1 MFNINKIINII
12 ILLLVFISNSAL
24 AASVTGTVFE
34 DITGDG
40 LTDGDAT
47 FNDNL
52 GDQRGLPGVTVT
64 IYLDDGDN
72 LPDSGDTVVATDV
85 TDTNG
90 NYSFT
95 GLANAVYWVA
105 SDAPTTASNGSGG
118 LVAEQTIGM
127 EALSTIPTPFAIQSY
142 CADGAGG
149 SVLTTNATHSF
160 DVCYGGKTA
169 TGVDVT
175 TDAGTREH
183 ITGLYLDYNLGN
195 LSFGFSFNVVV
206 NTEFSGVG
214 SYQQFLLNANAYS
227 GANTM
232 RFVPVVPP
240 NRASWWE
247 VENQDFDF
255 VMLVFPTITE
265 GNITIDGTAHDFSD
279 ATLLRDL
286 DSTLLGS
293 VTTVG
298 ADWNSRS
305 ISQVDAPDFAI
316 NHIAD
321 NCLRSY
327 YGQTQAESSTWS
339 GCSGIELAANVHNV
353 TIRDIAIYADDSD
366 GTVAG
371 PAFFAPDSIQNFD
384 FTNNV
389 IGVLPTGAD
398 ANNQIYRG
406 VIINNGISWGAEQDY
421 DASGQIDNNYFNN
434 TWDTA
439 IIIWY
444 LTGPTDSRTKFV
456 ITDNYIVNVDG
467 SGMVFE
473 RGMNALTVQG
483 NYIDNAGFAGIDN
496 TSGAAY
502 LDVLQNTVTNTRGFY
517 IKSDNNYDNSTNS
530 EWFPSAGI
538 SLGYTAHTNAEF
550 NKVING
556 AAGVNGI
563 DYAAG
568 ASRAIKVSQ
577 NQFDGNGGIAIDIG
591 ENNGIETNSHQGDS
605 TGCYLAT
612 YHGSPTVT
620 GPSIPIITT
629 ATIDGNT
636 LTVEGTM
643 CNGAAIQETSYEL
656 QFYVITSGA
665 GDTSTA
671 STTAEP
677 VGGWS
682 FMTNIGNEIT
692 GLTYGEG
699 TTYLGRLTNQTN
711 GTFSGTITVSGISA
725 GAQIGA
731 ISLSDSNSSGSFYAG
746 QTSEFSATQAVTST
760 VADYGDAPDSGAG
773 IGTGNYRTLLADNGP
788 SHTIST
794 SLLIGT
800 NATDE
805 ESDALGTGVTT
816 ADGDN
821 NDATNDE
828 DSVSNLTIE
837 DTATTFSETID
848 VTNTTGSTAY
858 LYAWIDWDDS
868 GTFDV
873 DEFVSNGTGTDGQI
887 DIADSATSASIDWSS
902 ISGLSSGDQRYM
914 RIRISDTEL
923 ALGGASGNTED
934 PRSFGIGGS
943 GEVEDHIVSVIATPP
958 PPAIDTDNDG
968 VTDDIDIDDDN
979 DGILDIVE
987 LESCKDPTEVSINW
1001 DIETERTIASVLSKI
1016 TKGEQ
1021 FVTSGPGGNISPAGG
1036 AWNFNATSTVN
1047 NISDAVSSDAYQQGS
1062 FTVGSDPLYVTSSL
1076 YYTISVSSFAVY
1088 IDDDPAFGSPDILS
1102 DGTTYTTANSYL
1114 TTGGPS
1120 NESSWRRIP
1129 LSYGDSYV
1137 LQPNT
1142 TYYVRF
1148 YMLTTNSSH
1157 DLLGIGVNLGLT
1169 GCSLDPDGDG
1179 ISNHLDLDSDGDGI
1193 PDNIEAQTTL
1203 GYIPSN
1209 SDSAATYT
1217 TNSGLNSAYTA
1228 TNGLTPENTDTTD
1241 DPDYLD
1247 LDSDNQGGNDTAE
1260 AGLTLS
1266 GTVGTNGL
1274 DNNYDN
1280 GDDFADVN
1288 GSFDNTQ
1295 ADNFP
1300 DFDGDVS
1307 SGGDVDWRD
1316 TSVLADYGDA
1326 PDVGVSVGGGD
1337 YRTIAADNGPFH
1349 SVVSA
1354 TIFIGT
1360 TAPDGEL
1367 DGAQST
1373 NADGDDL
1380 DGTDDEDSLGITQLY
1395 ETSTTFSYNQLVNNS
1410 SGSDAYLYA
1419 WVDWDNSGTFDKDE
1433 FVEGG
1438 VSTGDPIVIPT
1449 GSSNVG
1455 TSMLWSTL
1463 PALSSMD
1470 EYYLRVRISDQIL
1483 TDSASGSDEDPRSL
1497 GNGGSGEVEDQ
1508 ILMVEIEPTLPQV
1521 YCAVSSNAETGEQI
1535 TQLDGYN
1542 DNPADGFSG
1551 TSIVGDELYSQAGS
1565 GQPSKRFE
1573 LEILAPNQQITYP
1586 IGIEIEMR
1594 LRNLNTGDGDA
1605 LFWITDH
1612 TNMNGILIGDN
1623 AVYLGVDA
1631 LWNGTNSTVAS
1642 YSQSPVT
1649 IMGNTAGY
1657 MTTSYKRYR
1666 LKMFVQSDNS
1676 VTMQAITMNDDGSII
1691 ETSPVVAG
1699 DQTFNPNNG
1708 IYFAHTGHNNDP
1720 AAQRHIF
1727 GEITVVATN
1736 GLACDYGDAP
1746 DANVGTTLGDYKTR
1760 AASNGPSHAI
1770 DGTIYLGSTGPDSE
1784 SDAFGD
1790 GTDTSF
1796 DGSGDDTK
1804 GAVPD
1809 DEDAITGTLSLSG
1822 SDLSFN
1828 VACNDF
1834 SSGSGDLGA
1843 TVHAWVDANS
1853 NGDFEVSE
1861 YTSSTCNDT
1870 SATANGTA
1878 SLSWTG
1884 LQRAAGDSYI
1894 RLRITNH
1901 TLTDADNLGSDDRAY
1916 DSVSNGEV
1924 EDHPITINP
1933 FISGFVFNDDG
1944 SGGGTITNGI
1954 RDGTETG
1961 LGVAVPIIAYNTA
1974 TTACYVTTSDPTTGA
1989 YLIDLPSV
1997 GTYKVYEAANETDL
2011 ISPTCPPTAG
2021 ILDSAT
2027 GTYINATI
2035 GDPATYAS
2043 SSANIVEVVVTG
2055 GSSST
2060 VDFGD
2065 FVVNSF
2071 DVCATPAYLTQS
2083 NGPGTTAL
2091 NAVNLATGDVTLLD
2105 PSITMGAALGYSMHT
2120 NTLTAVQGT
2129 STLTLLDGSYTTFSL
2144 PITNSTLP
2152 SGSNNGD
2159 IDDNGILYTH
2169 YSGNFYLYD
2178 TNPNS
2183 ETYLTQIGILPTT
2196 SLNYADIAFNPIDG
2210 QIYAVSVVDNTLYRF
2225 DPTTGTRT
2233 SLGALVGLP
2242 IGPFGAAYFDDQGYF
2257 YISENPSPGRIYRI
2271 DVLDGSKPA
2280 GSYTATLFSQT
2291 NASAAGNDGARC
2303 RYAPVPLDWADAPTT
2318 NGYFTELINNGP
2330 RHQTDVGLPYLGGNT
2345 PDNENDGQPTT
2356 IADGDDANGLTP
2368 DDEDGFLQP
2377 TISGILVAGDTLS
2390 LTVPVITSSNDNLYA
2405 WIDFDA
2411 SGTFDA
2417 DERQTV
2423 NVTAS
2428 GNEQLD
2434 FTVPAD
2440 VQLVDTFVRLRI
2452 CSSGEACDQPTGSAG
2467 DGEVEDHLISLK
2479 PPGDLALMLALDPS
2493 ANVTLGIPFNVV
2505 VSVEN
2510 MGATVAL
2517 NTKVT
2522 LPIPAGYSFVKAYA
2536 GDGVTEITT
2545 YDPVTGELDLGAVGL
2560 GFNDYAVIRLAP
2572 QSLTAPAISAEII
2585 ETSINDIDSTPNNG
2599 FGNGEDD
2606 TDTVTP
2612 IISNTVQ
2619 PGTCDA
2625 PRAFAAGNAYL
2636 DTNGEYVVTPNAT
2649 NQYGFLWSYGFIDLN
2664 QPFYIE
2670 LAVYLGDRS
2679 ANVVPPFN
2687 IEAGGDGMT
2696 FVLSN
2701 DPRGLNAQGGL
2712 GGYLGVDGIGNA
2724 NIFGSTE
2731 TRIAPSMVVEF
2742 DTFDNT
2748 YIAAT
2753 DDAVGGQH
2761 IDHTAVYL
2769 NGDVYTPSAGN
2780 TLIAATSVANGELED
2795 GRYHIT
2801 QFEWDPST
2809 NTMMYYMDGVLV
2821 GSFTRDLIADLGGN
2835 LVRFGF
2841 TGSTG
2846 DAYNL
2851 QKGCFTAA
2859 PNVLGTDLGDAP
2871 DTTVGTG
2878 INNYTTTYENDGAM
2892 HVQADTDDNGFID
2905 LRMGNLWDAD
2915 LGNLQDIGAIA
2926 DDNNNFDDEDGVTLV
2941 QSATKGENFDITVNV
2956 VEDSGRTSTGQ
2967 RLYAWLDFNLDGD
2980 WDDAG
2985 EQVVADT
2992 SAAIGNNSYSV
3003 PIPAGAV
3010 VGYSYLR
3017 VRLCSDVGCDSPIGL
3032 ANDGEV
3038 EDYRVLIS
3046 DLVGNNQCDLIMQTR
3061 LPVSAT
3067 DYTYTSLDVP
3077 SNPITFTDIVN
3088 PITIVNQS
3096 NIANINALGFNRING
3111 LIYGTFTDM
3120 SQADRIHHLFVTDKT
3135 GTSFIDLGEIRAES
3149 ATTIRRLQDGDSF
3162 DFAAGDSLRHTG
3174 YSSTST
3180 VLSSPTAG
3188 DVTADGNHLIVW
3200 RTSWDSLVKIDLN
3213 TQTFTT
3219 VPLDIATMGGSYGG
3233 GSIEVGADLAISSQ
3247 SGLGYLVDLNGD
3259 NLYTVNLSTGA
3270 VTAQALTYF
3279 GAEPTLDTNGK
3290 LQAGALVMDNAVS
3303 LYALT
3308 NGGNHDTDNNGVIDL
3323 NERAVVYRINVM
3335 TQEVEYVTASDQ
3347 GSLQGNDGA
3356 GCYDS
3361 TDYGDAAASY
3371 GQASHAYFD
3380 VAVDGTAD
3388 LYLGARWDPEFGPWL
3403 SVDASGDDN
3412 NGQDDEDLVIPAQI
3426 IVETSTTL
3434 PIQVVGDGFVSI
3446 WVDLNN
3452 DGDFA
3457 DSNEQLINDQAV
3469 TTGNNSISVILDA
3482 ASAEGFNGNTVMR
3495 VRLCSSANSC
3505 NTFDG
3510 AANDGEVE
3518 DHWFELLNRIVL
3530 SGVVF
3535 EDNGVGGATAAHD
3548 GLQEG
3553 SEVGLGNFTVTVTF
3567 NDTGVTGFTSGDV
3580 IATDLTSGDGS
3591 YQFVIG
3597 VDFSGKDLLLDVVK
3611 QADWIDISE
3620 ADVTGITQ
3628 VTSSSVT
3635 DSQMSVNASAGDDI
3649 SGLDFGKV
3657 QEPRMEPDNFSEA
3670 EPGKS
3675 VLFSHKFTAATAGS
3689 VNFSIINTEVEP
3701 ANDGWNAVLY
3711 QDNDCNGV
3719 IDGADAQIV
3728 NPVAVS
3734 GNTAVCLLS
3743 KVFVPAD
3750 APLNALYHYDIA
3762 ADMIFADSA
3771 ATGHGVTRQVLDK
3784 DTVRVTFSGAGELKL
3799 EKTVRNITQGTAV
3812 GVSNQGRPGDV
3823 LEYTI
3828 TFTNV
3833 GSGDLTEVSIFDS
3846 TPSYTELSQA
3856 IDCTSGSIPAS
3867 LTCIPVTANGTNAV
3881 GYEGEVRWD
3890 MTGSLLAGEQGTV
3903 VYLVVIK

>member
-85 TDTNG
+85 TDANG

-127 EALSTIPTPFAIQSY
+127 EALGTIPTPFAVQSY

-169 TGVDVT
+169 TGADVT

-214 SYQQFLLNANAYS
+214 SYQQFLLNANAYN

-255 VMLVFPTITE
+255 VMVVFPTITDS
-265 GNITIDGTAHDFSD
+265 NITIDGTAHDFSD

-286 DSTLLGS
+286 DSTLLGT

-305 ISQVDAPDFAI
+305 ISRVDAPDFAI

-406 VIINNGISWGAEQDY
+406 VIINNGINWGAEQDY

-456 ITDNYIVNVDG
+456 ITDNYIINVDG

-473 RGMNALTVQG
+473 RGMNALTAQG

-502 LDVLQNTVTNTRGFY
+502 LDILQNTVTNTRGFY

-577 NQFDGNGGIAIDIG
+577 NQFGGNGGIAIDIG

-711 GTFSGTITVSGISA
+711 GTFSGSITVSGVTA

-731 ISLSDSNSSGSFYAG
+731 IALSDSNSAGAFYAG
-746 QTSEFSATQAVTST
+746 QTSEFSATELVTLT
-760 VADYGDAPDSGAG
+760 VADYGDAPDAGVG

-788 SHTIST
+788 FHDTST
-794 SLLIGT
+794 TDIYVGT
-800 NATDE
+800 
-805 ESDALGTGVTT
+805 
-816 ADGDN
+816 
-821 NDATNDE
+821 
-828 DSVSNLTIE
+828 
-837 DTATTFSETID
+837 
-848 VTNTTGSTAY
+848 
-858 LYAWIDWDDS
+858 
-868 GTFDV
+868 
-873 DEFVSNGTGTDGQI
+873 
-887 DIADSATSASIDWSS
+887 
-902 ISGLSSGDQRYM
+902 
-914 RIRISDTEL
+914 
-923 ALGGASGNTED
+923 
-934 PRSFGIGGS
+934 
-943 GEVEDHIVSVIATPP
+943 TPP
-958 PPAIDTDNDG
+958 DTD
-968 VTDDIDIDDDN
+968 
-979 DGILDIVE
+979 
-987 LESCKDPTEVSINW
+987 
-1001 DIETERTIASVLSKI
+1001 
-1016 TKGEQ
+1016 
-1021 FVTSGPGGNISPAGG
+1021 
-1036 AWNFNATSTVN
+1036 
-1047 NISDAVSSDAYQQGS
+1047 
-1062 FTVGSDPLYVTSSL
+1062 
-1076 YYTISVSSFAVY
+1076 
-1088 IDDDPAFGSPDILS
+1088 
-1102 DGTTYTTANSYL
+1102 
-1114 TTGGPS
+1114 
-1120 NESSWRRIP
+1120 
-1129 LSYGDSYV
+1129 
-1137 LQPNT
+1137 
-1142 TYYVRF
+1142 
-1148 YMLTTNSSH
+1148 
-1157 DLLGIGVNLGLT
+1157 
-1169 GCSLDPDGDG
+1169 
-1179 ISNHLDLDSDGDGI
+1179 
-1193 PDNIEAQTTL
+1193 
-1203 GYIPSN
+1203 
-1209 SDSAATYT
+1209 
-1217 TNSGLNSAYTA
+1217 
-1228 TNGLTPENTDTTD
+1228 
-1241 DPDYLD
+1241 
-1247 LDSDNQGGNDTAE
+1247 
-1260 AGLTLS
+1260 
-1266 GTVGTNGL
+1266 
-1274 DNNYDN
+1274 
-1280 GDDFADVN
+1280 
-1288 GSFDNTQ
+1288 
-1295 ADNFP
+1295 
-1300 DFDGDVS
+1300 
-1307 SGGDVDWRD
+1307 
-1316 TSVLADYGDA
+1316 
-1326 PDVGVSVGGGD
+1326 
-1337 YRTIAADNGPFH
+1337 
-1349 SVVSA
+1349 
-1354 TIFIGT
+1354 
-1360 TAPDGEL
+1360 L

-1380 DGTDDEDSLGITQLY
+1380 DGTDDEDSLGVTQLY

-1438 VSTGDPIVIPT
+1438 VTTGEPIVIPT

-1483 TDSASGSDEDPRSL
+1483 TDSATGSDEDPRSF
-1497 GNGGSGEVEDQ
+1497 GDGGVGEVEDQ
-1508 ILMVEIEPTLPQV
+1508 ILTVEIEPTLPQFL
-1521 YCAVSSNAETGEQI
+1521 CTFSESASTGQEITLLSN
-1535 TQLDGYN
+1535 YN
-1542 DNPADGFSG
+1542 DDPADGFSG
-1551 TSIVGDELYSQAGS
+1551 TSVVGDELHSSAVNTS
-1565 GQPSKRFE
+1565 GEPQKRFE
-1573 LEILAPNQQITYP
+1573 LEIMPPGQDFDYP
-1586 IGIEIEMR
+1586 VGIEIEFR
-1594 LRNLNTGDGDA
+1594 VKNSVSGDGDP
-1605 LFWITDH
+1605 LFWLTDH
-1612 TNMNGILIGDN
+1612 INMNGVLIGDN
-1623 AVYLGVDA
+1623 ALHLGTDA
-1631 LWNGTNSTVAS
+1631 QWNGTNPTIANHVLNVRVADLS
-1642 YSQSPVT
+1642 NS
-1649 IMGNTAGY
+1649 AGY
-1657 MTTSYKRYR
+1657 LSSTEFKRYR
-1666 LKMFVQSDNS
+1666 MRMYVQSDNTATIQLT
-1676 VTMQAITMNDDGSII
+1676 TMYDDGSII
-1691 ETSPVVAG
+1691 ETSPVITG
-1699 DQTFNPNNG
+1699 TQTVDPNNG
-1708 IYFAHTGHNNDP
+1708 IYFVHTSHLNDLSSLDYIMGG
-1720 AAQRHIF
+1720 ATF
-1727 GEITVVATN
+1727 VATN
-1736 GLACDYGDAP
+1736 GSNCDYGDAP
-1746 DANVGTTLGDYKTR
+1746 DANLGTTLGDYKTR
-1760 AASNGPSHAI
+1760 AVSNGPVHAI
-1770 DGTIYLGSTGPDSE
+1770 DGTIYLGSSAPDSD

-1804 GAVPD
+1804 GTAPD
-1809 DEDAITGTLSLSG
+1809 DEDAITGTLSLAG

-1828 VACNDF
+1828 VSCNDF

-1843 TVHAWVDANS
+1843 TVHAWVDANN

-1861 YTSSTCNDT
+1861 YTSSACNDT
-1870 SATANGTA
+1870 SAAANGTA

-1884 LQRAAGDSYI
+1884 LQRVAGDSYI
-1894 RLRITNH
+1894 RLRITNQ

-1944 SGGGTITNGI
+1944 SGGGTATNGI

-1989 YLIDLPSV
+1989 YFIDLPST

-2011 ISPTCPPTAG
+2011 VSPTCPPTAG
-2021 ILDSAT
+2021 TLDPAT

-2035 GDPATYAS
+2035 ADPATYLS
-2043 SSANIVEVVVTG
+2043 SSANVVEVNV
-2055 GSSST
+2055 SSGAAVA

-2071 DVCATPAYLTQS
+2071 DTCSTSAYLAQS
-2083 NGPGTTAL
+2083 GEL

-2105 PSITMGAALGYSMHT
+2105 PSVTQGSTLGYSMHSNTLAAVQGT
-2120 NTLTAVQGT
+2120 NTLTI
-2129 STLTLLDGSYTTFSL
+2129 LDSAYNVYSL
-2144 PITNSTLP
+2144 PISNSTMP
-2152 SGSNNGD
+2152 SASNNGD
-2159 IDDNGILYTH
+2159 IDDDGILYVH
-2169 YSGNFYLYD
+2169 NSGNFYLYD

-2183 ETYLTQIGILPTT
+2183 ETYLTQVGILPTI
-2196 SLNYADIAFNPIDG
+2196 SLNYADIAFNPVDG
-2210 QIYAVSVVDNTLYRF
+2210 QIYAVSTASNTLYRF

-2233 SLGALVGLP
+2233 SLGALAGIP
-2242 IGPFGAAYFDDQGYF
+2242 SGPFGAMYFDDQGYF
-2257 YISENPSPGRIYRI
+2257 YISENPAPGRIYRI

-2303 RYAPVPLDWADAPTT
+2303 RYAPVPLDWADAPTVD
-2318 NGYFTELINNGP
+2318 GYATELTADGP
-2330 RHQTDVGLPYLGGNT
+2330 RHQTDVGLPYLGVNE
-2345 PDNENDGQPTT
+2345 PDNESDGQPTN
-2356 IADGDDANGLTP
+2356 IADGDDTNGLTP
-2368 DDEDGFLQP
+2368 DDEDGFSQP
-2377 TISGILVAGDTLS
+2377 TISDILVAGDTLS

-2452 CSSGEACDQPTGSAG
+2452 CSSGEVCAQPTGSSG

-2510 MGATVAL
+2510 TGATVAL
-2517 NTKVT
+2517 NTKIT

-2769 NGDVYTPSAGN
+2769 HGDVYTPSAGN

-2941 QSATKGENFDITVNV
+2941 LSATKGENFDITVNV
-2956 VEDSGRTSTGQ
+2956 VEDSGRASTGQ

-3003 PIPAGAV
+3003 PIPVSAV

-3046 DLVGNNQCDLIMQTR
+3046 DLVGNNQCDLIVQTR
-3061 LPVSAT
+3061 LPIAAT
-3067 DYTYTSLDVP
+3067 DYSYNSLDVTVD
-3077 SNPITFTDIVN
+3077 PITFTDIVN
-3088 PITIVNQS
+3088 PINIINQS
-3096 NIANINALGFNRING
+3096 NIANINAIGFNRING

-3149 ATTIRRLQDGDSF
+3149 ATTIRRLQDGESF

-3279 GAEPTLDTNGK
+3279 GAEPTLDTNSK

-3308 NGGNHDTDNNGVIDL
+3308 NGGNHDTNQDGTIDL

-3371 GQASHAYFD
+3371 GQASHAYLD
-3380 VAVDGTAD
+3380 AALDGIAD
-3388 LYLGARWDPEFGPWL
+3388 LALGSRWDPEFTQWI
-3403 SVDASGDDN
+3403 SADASGDDTH
-3412 NGQDDEDLVIPAQI
+3412 GQDDEDLNIPAQI

-3611 QADWIDISE
+3611 QVDWIDISE

-3762 ADMIFADSA
+3762 ADMTFADSA

-3784 DTVRVTFSGAGELKL
+3784 DTVRATFSGAGELKL

-3903 VYLVVIK
+3903 VYLVVIR

>member
-72 LPDSGDTVVATDV
+72 LPDSGDTVVATDI
-85 TDTNG
+85 TDANG

-127 EALSTIPTPFAIQSY
+127 EALSTIPTPFAVQSY

-169 TGVDVT
+169 TGADVT

-206 NTEFSGVG
+206 NTAFDGVG
-214 SYQQFLLNANAYS
+214 SYQQFLLNANAYN

-247 VENQDFDF
+247 VQNLD
-255 VMLVFPTITE
+255 LLAFPAITD

-286 DSTLLGS
+286 DSTLLGTA
-293 VTTVG
+293 TTVG

-305 ISQVDAPDFAI
+305 ISRVDAPDFAI
-316 NHIAD
+316 NHITNNCERSFYQEPAD
-321 NCLRSY
+321 
-327 YGQTQAESSTWS
+327 ESSTWT
-339 GCSGIELAANVHNV
+339 GCAGIELASNVHNV

-366 GTVAG
+366 GIVAG
-371 PAFFAPDSIQNFD
+371 PAFFAPDGVQNFD
-384 FTNNV
+384 FVNNI
-389 IGVLPTGAD
+389 IGVLPTGVD

-406 VIINNGISWGAEQDY
+406 VIINNGINWGAEQDY

-456 ITDNYIVNVDG
+456 ITDNYIINVDG
-467 SGMVFE
+467 SGMVFD

-496 TSGAAY
+496 AAGNSY
-502 LDVLQNTVTNTRGFY
+502 LDILQNTITNTRGFY
-517 IKSDNNYDNSTNS
+517 IKSDNNYDNSRNS
-530 EWFPSAGI
+530 EWYPKSGI
-538 SLGYTAHTNAEF
+538 SLGYGAHINAEY

-556 AAGVNGI
+556 GTDVNGI
-563 DYAAG
+563 DLAPG

-577 NQFDGNGGIAIDIG
+577 NQFGGNGGIAIDVG
-591 ENNGIETNSHQGDS
+591 ENDGIDTTSHQGDS

-656 QFYVITSGA
+656 QFYIITSGT

-671 STTAEP
+671 SNTPSP
-677 VGGWS
+677 VGGWG
-682 FMTNIGNEIT
+682 FMPSIGNEIT

-711 GTFSGTITVSGISA
+711 GTFSGTITVSGVSA

-731 ISLSDSNSSGSFYAG
+731 IALSDSNSAGAFYAG
-746 QTSEFSATQAVTST
+746 QTSEFSATELVTLT
-760 VADYGDAPDSGAG
+760 VADYGDAPDSGVG

-788 SHTIST
+788 FHDT
-794 SLLIGT
+794 S
-800 NATDE
+800 ATDIYV
-805 ESDALGTGVTT
+805 GT
-816 ADGDN
+816 
-821 NDATNDE
+821 
-828 DSVSNLTIE
+828 
-837 DTATTFSETID
+837 
-848 VTNTTGSTAY
+848 
-858 LYAWIDWDDS
+858 
-868 GTFDV
+868 
-873 DEFVSNGTGTDGQI
+873 
-887 DIADSATSASIDWSS
+887 
-902 ISGLSSGDQRYM
+902 
-914 RIRISDTEL
+914 
-923 ALGGASGNTED
+923 
-934 PRSFGIGGS
+934 
-943 GEVEDHIVSVIATPP
+943 TPP
-958 PPAIDTDNDG
+958 DT
-968 VTDDIDIDDDN
+968 
-979 DGILDIVE
+979 
-987 LESCKDPTEVSINW
+987 
-1001 DIETERTIASVLSKI
+1001 
-1016 TKGEQ
+1016 
-1021 FVTSGPGGNISPAGG
+1021 
-1036 AWNFNATSTVN
+1036 
-1047 NISDAVSSDAYQQGS
+1047 
-1062 FTVGSDPLYVTSSL
+1062 
-1076 YYTISVSSFAVY
+1076 
-1088 IDDDPAFGSPDILS
+1088 
-1102 DGTTYTTANSYL
+1102 
-1114 TTGGPS
+1114 
-1120 NESSWRRIP
+1120 
-1129 LSYGDSYV
+1129 
-1137 LQPNT
+1137 
-1142 TYYVRF
+1142 
-1148 YMLTTNSSH
+1148 
-1157 DLLGIGVNLGLT
+1157 
-1169 GCSLDPDGDG
+1169 
-1179 ISNHLDLDSDGDGI
+1179 DSDGL
-1193 PDNIEAQTTL
+1193 P
-1203 GYIPSN
+1203 
-1209 SDSAATYT
+1209 
-1217 TNSGLNSAYTA
+1217 
-1228 TNGLTPENTDTTD
+1228 
-1241 DPDYLD
+1241 
-1247 LDSDNQGGNDTAE
+1247 
-1260 AGLTLS
+1260 
-1266 GTVGTNGL
+1266 
-1274 DNNYDN
+1274 
-1280 GDDFADVN
+1280 
-1288 GSFDNTQ
+1288 
-1295 ADNFP
+1295 
-1300 DFDGDVS
+1300 
-1307 SGGDVDWRD
+1307 
-1316 TSVLADYGDA
+1316 
-1326 PDVGVSVGGGD
+1326 
-1337 YRTIAADNGPFH
+1337 
-1349 SVVSA
+1349 
-1354 TIFIGT
+1354 
-1360 TAPDGEL
+1360 
-1367 DGAQST
+1367 ST

-1483 TDSASGSDEDPRSL
+1483 TDSASGTDEDPRSL

-1508 ILMVEIEPTLPQV
+1508 ILTVEIEPTLPQV

-1649 IMGNTAGY
+1649 IMGNAAGY

-1884 LQRAAGDSYI
+1884 LQRVAGDSYI

-1944 SGGGTITNGI
+1944 SGGGTIANGI

-1961 LGVAVPIIAYNTA
+1961 FGVAVPIIAYNTA

-2011 ISPTCPPTAG
+2011 VSPTCPPTAG
-2021 ILDSAT
+2021 TLDSAT

-2035 GDPATYAS
+2035 GDPATYTS
-2043 SSANIVEVVVTG
+2043 SSANIVEVIVTA

-2071 DVCATPAYLTQS
+2071 DVCATPAYLYQS
-2083 NGPGTTAL
+2083 GEL
-2091 NAVNLATGDVTLLD
+2091 NAVNLATGNITQLAPSVTVG
-2105 PSITMGAALGYSMHT
+2105 TTLGYSMHS
-2120 NTLTAVQGT
+2120 NTLAAVQGT
-2129 STLTLLDGSYTTFSL
+2129 NVLTILDAAYNTFSL
-2144 PITNSTLP
+2144 PISNSTMP
-2152 SGSNNGD
+2152 SSSNNGD
-2159 IDDNGILYTH
+2159 IDDNGILYAH
-2169 YSGNFYLYD
+2169 NGGNFYLFD

-2183 ETYLTQIGILPTT
+2183 ETYLTQVGTLPTT

-2210 QIYAVSVVDNTLYRF
+2210 QIYAISTADNTLYRF

-2303 RYAPVPLDWADAPTT
+2303 RYAPVPLDWADAPTVD
-2318 NGYFTELINNGP
+2318 GYATELTADGP

-2345 PDNENDGQPTT
+2345 PDNENDGQPTAT
-2356 IADGDDANGLTP
+2356 ADGDDTNGLTP
-2368 DDEDGFLQP
+2368 DDEDGFSQP

-2452 CSSGEACDQPTGSAG
+2452 CSSGEVCAQPTGSAG

-2479 PPGDLALMLALDPS
+2479 PVGDLELMLAMDPS
-2493 ANVTLGIPFNVV
+2493 VNVTLGIPFNVV

-2510 MGATVAL
+2510 KGATTASD
-2517 NTKVT
+2517 TKVT
-2522 LPIPAGYSFVKAYA
+2522 LPIPTGYSFVKAYA

-2545 YDPVTGELDLGAVGL
+2545 YDPVTGELDLGVIGF

-2572 QSLTAPAISAEII
+2572 QDLSAPAINAEII
-2585 ETSINDIDSTPNNG
+2585 ETGINDIDSTPNNG

-2612 IISNTVQ
+2612 VISNIIQ
-2619 PGTCDA
+2619 PNVCDA
-2625 PRAFAAGNAYL
+2625 PVVFEGGDAYL
-2636 DTNGEYVVTPNAT
+2636 AANGEYIVTPNTT
-2649 NQYGFLWSYGFIDLN
+2649 NQQGYLWSYGYIDLN
-2664 QPFYIE
+2664 RPMYAE

-2679 ANVVPPFN
+2679 CNTGCPN
-2687 IEAGGDGMT
+2687 GIESGADGMT
-2696 FVLSN
+2696 FVLSS
-2701 DPRGLNAQGGL
+2701 DPRDLNAFGAFGGGL
-2712 GGYLGVDGIGNA
+2712 GVGD
-2724 NIFGSTE
+2724 IFGATPV
-2731 TRIAPSMVVEF
+2731 APSVVFEF

-2748 YIAAT
+2748 YIGAT
-2753 DDAVGGQH
+2753 DDAVGGQY

-2769 NGDVYTPSAGN
+2769 NGDVYTPDVAN
-2780 TLIAATSVANGELED
+2780 TLIPATSVAGGELED
-2795 GRYHIT
+2795 GRYHIA
-2801 QFEWDPST
+2801 QFEWDPTT
-2809 NTMMYYMDGVLV
+2809 NQFTYYMDGVMV
-2821 GSFTRDLIADLGGN
+2821 GQFTRDIRNDIGN
-2835 LVRFGF
+2835 NMVRFGF

-2846 DAYNL
+2846 DGYNL
-2851 QKGCFTAA
+2851 QKGCFTKA
-2859 PNVLGTDLGDAP
+2859 PNVLGSDLGDAP

-2878 INNYTTTYENDGAM
+2878 INNYTTTYENDGAQ
-2892 HVQADTDDNGFID
+2892 HVQADTDDNGLID

-2915 LGNLQDIGAIA
+2915 LGDLQDIGAIA

-3046 DLVGNNQCDLIMQTR
+3046 DLVGNNQCDLIVQTR
-3061 LPVSAT
+3061 LPIAAT
-3067 DYTYTSLDVP
+3067 DYSYNSLDVTVD
-3077 SNPITFTDIVN
+3077 PITFSDIVN
-3088 PITIVNQS
+3088 PISITNQS

-3149 ATTIRRLQDGDSF
+3149 ATTIRRLQDGESF

-3308 NGGNHDTDNNGVIDL
+3308 NGGNHDTNQDGTIDL

-3371 GQASHAYFD
+3371 GQASHAYLD
-3380 VAVDGTAD
+3380 AALDGIAD
-3388 LYLGARWDPEFGPWL
+3388 LALGSRWDPEFTQWL
-3403 SVDASGDDN
+3403 SVDASGDDTH
-3412 NGQDDEDLVIPAQI
+3412 GQDDEDLNIPAQI

-3635 DSQMSVNASAGDDI
+3635 DSQMSVNANAGDDI

-3711 QDNDCNGV
+3711 QDNDCNG
-3719 IDGADAQIV
+3719 
-3728 NPVAVS
+3728 
-3734 GNTAVCLLS
+3734 
-3743 KVFVPAD
+3743 
-3750 APLNALYHYDIA
+3750 
-3762 ADMIFADSA
+3762 
-3771 ATGHGVTRQVLDK
+3771 
-3784 DTVRVTFSGAGELKL
+3784 
-3799 EKTVRNITQGTAV
+3799 
-3812 GVSNQGRPGDV
+3812 
-3823 LEYTI
+3823 
-3828 TFTNV
+3828 
-3833 GSGDLTEVSIFDS
+3833 
-3846 TPSYTELSQA
+3846 
-3856 IDCTSGSIPAS
+3856 
-3867 LTCIPVTANGTNAV
+3867 
-3881 GYEGEVRWD
+3881 
-3890 MTGSLLAGEQGTV
+3890 
-3903 VYLVVIK
+3903 

>member
-24 AASVTGTVFE
+24 AASVSGTVFE

-40 LTDGDAT
+40 LTDGDFT

-85 TDTNG
+85 TDANG
-90 NYSFT
+90 EYSFT

-169 TGVDVT
+169 TGADVT

-206 NTEFSGVG
+206 NTAFDGVG
-214 SYQQFLLNANAYS
+214 SYQQFLLNANAYN

-255 VMLVFPTITE
+255 VMVVFPTITD

-286 DSTLLGS
+286 DSTLLGTT
-293 VTTVG
+293 TTVG
-298 ADWNSRS
+298 ADWNSHS

-316 NHIAD
+316 NNIAD

-327 YGQTQAESSTWS
+327 YGQTQAESSSWS

-406 VIINNGISWGAEQDY
+406 VIINNGINWGAEQDY

-456 ITDNYIVNVDG
+456 ITDNYIINVDG

-496 TSGAAY
+496 TSGASY
-502 LDVLQNTVTNTRGFY
+502 LDILQNTVTNTRGFY

-556 AAGVNGI
+556 ATGVNGI

-577 NQFDGNGGIAIDIG
+577 NQFGGNGGIAIDIG
-591 ENNGIETNSHQGDS
+591 ENNGIETNSHQGDG

-656 QFYVITSGA
+656 QFYVITSGT

-682 FMTNIGNEIT
+682 FMPSIGNEIT

-711 GTFSGTITVSGISA
+711 GTFSGTITVSGVSA

-731 ISLSDSNSSGSFYAG
+731 VALSDSNSAGAFYAG
-746 QTSEFSATQAVTST
+746 QTSEFSATELVTLT
-760 VADYGDAPDSGAG
+760 VADYGDAPDSGVG

-788 SHTIST
+788 FHDT
-794 SLLIGT
+794 S
-800 NATDE
+800 ATDIYV
-805 ESDALGTGVTT
+805 GT
-816 ADGDN
+816 
-821 NDATNDE
+821 
-828 DSVSNLTIE
+828 
-837 DTATTFSETID
+837 
-848 VTNTTGSTAY
+848 
-858 LYAWIDWDDS
+858 
-868 GTFDV
+868 
-873 DEFVSNGTGTDGQI
+873 
-887 DIADSATSASIDWSS
+887 
-902 ISGLSSGDQRYM
+902 
-914 RIRISDTEL
+914 
-923 ALGGASGNTED
+923 
-934 PRSFGIGGS
+934 
-943 GEVEDHIVSVIATPP
+943 TPP
-958 PPAIDTDNDG
+958 DTD
-968 VTDDIDIDDDN
+968 
-979 DGILDIVE
+979 
-987 LESCKDPTEVSINW
+987 
-1001 DIETERTIASVLSKI
+1001 
-1016 TKGEQ
+1016 
-1021 FVTSGPGGNISPAGG
+1021 
-1036 AWNFNATSTVN
+1036 
-1047 NISDAVSSDAYQQGS
+1047 
-1062 FTVGSDPLYVTSSL
+1062 
-1076 YYTISVSSFAVY
+1076 
-1088 IDDDPAFGSPDILS
+1088 
-1102 DGTTYTTANSYL
+1102 
-1114 TTGGPS
+1114 
-1120 NESSWRRIP
+1120 
-1129 LSYGDSYV
+1129 
-1137 LQPNT
+1137 
-1142 TYYVRF
+1142 
-1148 YMLTTNSSH
+1148 
-1157 DLLGIGVNLGLT
+1157 
-1169 GCSLDPDGDG
+1169 
-1179 ISNHLDLDSDGDGI
+1179 
-1193 PDNIEAQTTL
+1193 
-1203 GYIPSN
+1203 
-1209 SDSAATYT
+1209 
-1217 TNSGLNSAYTA
+1217 
-1228 TNGLTPENTDTTD
+1228 
-1241 DPDYLD
+1241 
-1247 LDSDNQGGNDTAE
+1247 
-1260 AGLTLS
+1260 
-1266 GTVGTNGL
+1266 
-1274 DNNYDN
+1274 
-1280 GDDFADVN
+1280 
-1288 GSFDNTQ
+1288 
-1295 ADNFP
+1295 
-1300 DFDGDVS
+1300 
-1307 SGGDVDWRD
+1307 
-1316 TSVLADYGDA
+1316 
-1326 PDVGVSVGGGD
+1326 
-1337 YRTIAADNGPFH
+1337 
-1349 SVVSA
+1349 
-1354 TIFIGT
+1354 
-1360 TAPDGEL
+1360 L
-1367 DGAQST
+1367 DGLPST

-1380 DGTDDEDSLGITQLY
+1380 DGTDDEDSLGVTQLY

-1438 VSTGDPIVIPT
+1438 VSAGDPIVIPT

-1483 TDSASGSDEDPRSL
+1483 TDSATGSDEDPRSF
-1497 GNGGSGEVEDQ
+1497 GDGGVGEVEDQ
-1508 ILMVEIEPTLPQV
+1508 ILTVEIEPSLPQLL
-1521 YCAVSSNAETGEQI
+1521 CATSQQTETGAEI
-1535 TQLDGYN
+1535 TTLSNYN

-1551 TSIVGDELYSQAGS
+1551 TSIVGDELYSSAANAAGN
-1565 GQPSKRFE
+1565 PLKRFE
-1573 LEILAPNQQITYP
+1573 LEILEPGQSFTYP
-1586 IGIEIEMR
+1586 IGIEIEFR
-1594 LRNLNTGDGDA
+1594 LRNTDGGDSDPM
-1605 LFWITDH
+1605 FWLTDH
-1612 TNMNGILIGDN
+1612 SNMNGVLIGDN
-1623 AVYLGVDA
+1623 ALYVGNHA
-1631 LWNGTNSTVAS
+1631 TWNGSNQTINFTNVVVNPMT
-1642 YSQSPVT
+1642 
-1649 IMGNTAGY
+1649 NTAGM

-1666 LKMFVQSDNS
+1666 MKMFVQSDNS
-1676 VTMQAITMNDDGSII
+1676 TTIQLITMQDDGTVI
-1691 ETSPVVAG
+1691 ETSPVHTGVLPL
-1699 DQTFNPNNG
+1699 NPNNG
-1708 IYFAHTGHNNDP
+1708 IYFAHTTHFNDP
-1720 AAQRHIF
+1720 ASQNYVF
-1727 GEITVVATN
+1727 GGTNFVVTDSGN
-1736 GLACDYGDAP
+1736 CDYGDAP
-1746 DANVGTTLGDYKTR
+1746 DALAGTSMGNYETR
-1760 AASNGPSHAI
+1760 AATGGPAHTI
-1770 DGTIYLGSTGPDSE
+1770 DGVIYLGSNAPDTD
-1784 SDAFGD
+1784 SDGF
-1790 GTDTSF
+1790 F
-1796 DGSGDDTK
+1796 DGVDNNGNGSDDDFE
-1804 GAVPD
+1804 GATPD
-1809 DEDAITGTLSLSG
+1809 DEDAITGTLSLAG
-1822 SDLSFN
+1822 SELSFN
-1828 VACNDF
+1828 VSCNDF

-1861 YTSSTCNDT
+1861 YTSSSCNDT

-1884 LQRAAGDSYI
+1884 LQRVAGDSYI

-1997 GTYKVYEAANETDL
+1997 GTYKVYEAANETNL
-2011 ISPTCPPTAG
+2011 VSPTCPPTAG
-2021 ILDSAT
+2021 TLDSAT

-2035 GDPATYAS
+2035 GDPATYTS
-2043 SSANIVEVVVTG
+2043 SSANIVEVVVTA

-2071 DVCATPAYLTQS
+2071 DVCATPAYLYQS
-2083 NGPGTTAL
+2083 GEL
-2091 NAVNLATGDVTLLD
+2091 NAVNLATGNITQLAPSVTVG
-2105 PSITMGAALGYSMHT
+2105 TTLGYSMHS
-2120 NTLTAVQGT
+2120 NTLAAVQGT
-2129 STLTLLDGSYTTFSL
+2129 NVLTILDAAYNTFSL
-2144 PITNSTLP
+2144 PILNSTM
-2152 SGSNNGD
+2152 SSASNNGD
-2159 IDDNGILYTH
+2159 IDDNGILYAHNGGT
-2169 YSGNFYLYD
+2169 FYLFD

-2183 ETYLTQIGILPTT
+2183 ETYLTQVGTLPTT
-2196 SLNYADIAFNPIDG
+2196 NLNYADIAFNPIDG

-2303 RYAPVPLDWADAPTT
+2303 RYAPVPLDWADAPTVD
-2318 NGYFTELINNGP
+2318 GYATELTADGP

-2345 PDNENDGQPTT
+2345 PDNENDGQPTAT
-2356 IADGDDANGLTP
+2356 ADGDDTNGLTP
-2368 DDEDGFLQP
+2368 DDEDGFSQP

-2452 CSSGEACDQPTGSAG
+2452 CSSGEVCAQPTGSAG

-2479 PPGDLALMLALDPS
+2479 PVGDLELMLAMDPS
-2493 ANVTLGIPFNVV
+2493 VNVTLGIPFNVV

-2510 MGATVAL
+2510 KGATTASD
-2517 NTKVT
+2517 TKVT
-2522 LPIPAGYSFVKAYA
+2522 LPIPTGYSFVKAYA

-2545 YDPVTGELDLGAVGL
+2545 YDPVTGELDLGVIGF

-2572 QSLTAPAISAEII
+2572 QDLSAPAINAEII
-2585 ETSINDIDSTPNNG
+2585 ETGINDIDSTPNNG

-2612 IISNTVQ
+2612 VISNIIQ
-2619 PGTCDA
+2619 PNVCDA
-2625 PRAFAAGNAYL
+2625 PVVFEGGDAYL
-2636 DTNGEYVVTPNAT
+2636 AANGEYIVTPNTT
-2649 NQYGFLWSYGFIDLN
+2649 NQQGYLWSYGYIDLN
-2664 QPFYIE
+2664 RPMYAE

-2679 ANVVPPFN
+2679 CNTGCPN
-2687 IEAGGDGMT
+2687 GIESGADGMT
-2696 FVLSN
+2696 FVLSS
-2701 DPRGLNAQGGL
+2701 DPRDLNAFGAFGGGL
-2712 GGYLGVDGIGNA
+2712 GVGD
-2724 NIFGSTE
+2724 IFGATPV
-2731 TRIAPSMVVEF
+2731 APSVVFEF

-2748 YIAAT
+2748 YIGAT
-2753 DDAVGGQH
+2753 DDAVGGQY

-2769 NGDVYTPSAGN
+2769 NGDVYTPDVAN
-2780 TLIAATSVANGELED
+2780 TLIPATSVAGGELED
-2795 GRYHIT
+2795 GRYHIV
-2801 QFEWDPST
+2801 QFEWDPTT
-2809 NTMMYYMDGVLV
+2809 NQFTYYMDGVMV
-2821 GSFTRDLIADLGGN
+2821 GQFTRDIRNDIGN
-2835 LVRFGF
+2835 NMVRFGF

-2846 DAYNL
+2846 DGYNL
-2851 QKGCFTAA
+2851 QKGCFTKA
-2859 PNVLGTDLGDAP
+2859 PNVLGSDLGDAP

-2878 INNYTTTYENDGAM
+2878 INNYTTTYENDGAQ
-2892 HVQADTDDNGFID
+2892 HVQADTDDNGLID

-2915 LGNLQDIGAIA
+2915 LGDLQDIGAIA

-3046 DLVGNNQCDLIMQTR
+3046 DLVGNNQCDLIVQTR
-3061 LPVSAT
+3061 LPIAAT
-3067 DYTYTSLDVP
+3067 DYSYNSLDVTVD
-3077 SNPITFTDIVN
+3077 PITFSDIVN
-3088 PITIVNQS
+3088 PISITNQS
-3096 NIANINALGFNRING
+3096 NIANINALGFNRISG

-3149 ATTIRRLQDGDSF
+3149 ATTIRRLQDGESF

-3308 NGGNHDTDNNGVIDL
+3308 NGGNHDTNQDGTIDL

-3371 GQASHAYFD
+3371 GQASHAYLD
-3380 VAVDGTAD
+3380 AALDGIAD
-3388 LYLGARWDPEFGPWL
+3388 LALGSRWDPEFTQWI
-3403 SVDASGDDN
+3403 SADASGDDTH
-3412 NGQDDEDLVIPAQI
+3412 GQDDEDLNIPAQI

-3482 ASAEGFNGNTVMR
+3482 TSAEGFNGNTVMR

-3553 SEVGLGNFTVTVTF
+3553 SEVGLSNFTVTVTF

-3635 DSQMSVNASAGDDI
+3635 DSQMSVNANAGDDI

-3734 GNTAVCLLS
+3734 GNTTVCLLS

-3762 ADMIFADSA
+3762 ADMTFADSA

-3784 DTVRVTFSGAGELKL
+3784 DTVRATFSGAGELKL

-3903 VYLVVIK
+3903 VYLVVIR

>member
-12 ILLLVFISNSAL
+12 VLLLVFISNSAL
-24 AASVTGTVFE
+24 AASVSGTVFE

-40 LTDGDAT
+40 LTDGDVSLD
-47 FNDNL
+47 DNI

-72 LPDSGDTVVATDV
+72 IPDSGDTVVATDV
-85 TDTNG
+85 TDANG

-127 EALSTIPTPFAIQSY
+127 EALSTIPTPFAVQSY

-169 TGVDVT
+169 TGADVT

-195 LSFGFSFNVVV
+195 LSFGFSFNIVV
-206 NTEFSGVG
+206 NTEFDGVG

-286 DSTLLGS
+286 DSTLLGTA
-293 VTTVG
+293 TTVG

-305 ISQVDAPDFAI
+305 ISRVDAPDFAI

-321 NCLRSY
+321 NCERSFY
-327 YGQTQAESSTWS
+327 QEPADESSTWT
-339 GCSGIELAANVHNV
+339 GCAGIELASNVHNV
-353 TIRDIAIYADDSD
+353 TIRDIAIYSDDSD

-371 PAFFAPDSIQNFD
+371 PAFFAPDGIQNFD

-406 VIINNGISWGAEQDY
+406 VIINNGINWGAEQDY
-421 DASGQIDNNYFNN
+421 DTSGQIDNNYFNN

-444 LTGPTDSRTKFV
+444 LTSPTDSRTKFV
-456 ITDNYIVNVDG
+456 ITDNYIINIDG
-467 SGMVFE
+467 SGMVFD

-496 TSGAAY
+496 AAGSSY
-502 LDVLQNTVTNTRGFY
+502 LDILQNTVTNTRGFY
-517 IKSDNNYDNSTNS
+517 IKSDNNYDNSRNS
-530 EWFPSAGI
+530 EWYPKSGI
-538 SLGYTAHTNAEF
+538 SLGYGAHINAEY

-556 AAGVNGI
+556 GTDVNGI
-563 DYAAG
+563 DLAPG

-577 NQFDGNGGIAIDIG
+577 NQFGGNGGIAIDIG
-591 ENNGIETNSHQGDS
+591 ENNGIETNSHQGDG

-760 VADYGDAPDSGAG
+760 VADYGDAPDSGVG
-773 IGTGNYRTLLADNGP
+773 VGTGNYRTLLADNGP
-788 SHTIST
+788 SHTSST

-887 DIADSATSASIDWSS
+887 DIADSTTTTALTW
-902 ISGLSSGDQRYM
+902 SGLSGLNIGDQYYL

-923 ALGGASGNTED
+923 ALGGFSGSTED
-934 PRSFGIGGS
+934 PRSFGAGGS
-943 GEVEDHIVSVIATPP
+943 GEVEDHIITVIEETPP
-958 PPAIDTDNDG
+958 VVVPLDTDNDG
-968 VTDDIDIDDDN
+968 VIDEIDIDDDN
-979 DGILDIVE
+979 DGILDVDE
-987 LESCKDPTEVSINW
+987 GYTCSNTPVFESAWEIKVYQGGSGPSCGDQLG
-1001 DIETERTIASVLSKI
+1001 IASAVEIASG
-1016 TKGEQ
+1016 TMDEFPGELR
-1021 FVTSGPGGNISPAGG
+1021 VDWYNGGASTLLTTLNSNGGNVVGSNPTGTHWIVRHEHTFSAGEAGLYDLLPSSTTHDSKMGIKVEPDGTETLLFCEPQWTVPSPGVTDIQFNEGDKLRLYINEYAGG
-1036 AWNFNATSTVN
+1036 N
-1047 NISDAVSSDAYQQGS
+1047 QG
-1062 FTVGSDPLYVTSSL
+1062 L
-1076 YYTISVSSFAVY
+1076 TINLGGAS
-1088 IDDDPAFGSPDILS
+1088 GQ
-1102 DGTTYTTANSYL
+1102 TYCT
-1114 TTGGPS
+1114 
-1120 NESSWRRIP
+1120 P
-1129 LSYGDSYV
+1129 LS
-1137 LQPNT
+1137 L
-1142 TYYVRF
+1142 
-1148 YMLTTNSSH
+1148 
-1157 DLLGIGVNLGLT
+1157 I
-1169 GCSLDPDGDG
+1169 DPDNDG
-1179 ISNHLDLDSDGDGI
+1179 IPNHLDLDSDGDGI

-1203 GYIPSN
+1203 GYISPN
-1209 SDSAATYT
+1209 NDDAATYT
-1217 TNSGLNSAYTA
+1217 ANNGLNTAYLA
-1228 TNGLTPENTDTTD
+1228 TNGLSPVNTDTTD
-1241 DPDYLD
+1241 NPDYLD

-1280 GDDFADVN
+1280 GDDFTDVN

-1326 PDVGVSVGGGD
+1326 PDVGVGVGGGD
-1337 YRTIAADNGPFH
+1337 YRTIAANNGPYH
-1349 SVVSA
+1349 SIVSGA
-1354 TIFIGT
+1354 IFIGT

-1367 DGAQST
+1367 DGAQSIT
-1373 NADGDDL
+1373 ADGDDL
-1380 DGTDDEDSLGITQLY
+1380 DGTDDEDSLGVTQLY

-1483 TDSASGSDEDPRSL
+1483 TDSATGSDEDPRSL

-1508 ILMVEIEPTLPQV
+1508 ILTVEIEPTLPQV
-1521 YCAVSSNAETGEQI
+1521 YCAVSNNAETGEQI

-1649 IMGNTAGY
+1649 IMGNAAGY

-1699 DQTFNPNNG
+1699 DQTFDPNNG

-1727 GEITVVATN
+1727 GEITVVAIN

-1861 YTSSTCNDT
+1861 YTSSPCNDT
-1870 SATANGTA
+1870 SAATNGTA

-1884 LQRAAGDSYI
+1884 LQRVAGDSYI

-1997 GTYKVYEAANETDL
+1997 GTYKVYEAANETNL
-2011 ISPTCPPTAG
+2011 VSPTCPPTAG
-2021 ILDSAT
+2021 TLDSAT

-2035 GDPATYAS
+2035 ADPATYLS
-2043 SSANIVEVVVTG
+2043 SSANVVEVNV
-2055 GSSST
+2055 SSGAAVT

-2071 DVCATPAYLTQS
+2071 DTCSTSAYLAQS
-2083 NGPGTTAL
+2083 GEL

-2105 PSITMGAALGYSMHT
+2105 PSVTQGSTLGYSMHSNTLAAVQGT
-2120 NTLTAVQGT
+2120 NTLTI
-2129 STLTLLDGSYTTFSL
+2129 LDSAYNVYSL
-2144 PITNSTLP
+2144 PLSNSTMP
-2152 SGSNNGD
+2152 SASNNGD
-2159 IDDNGILYTH
+2159 IDDDGILYVH
-2169 YSGNFYLYD
+2169 NSGNFYLYD

-2183 ETYLTQIGILPTT
+2183 ETYLTQVGILPTI
-2196 SLNYADIAFNPIDG
+2196 SLNYADIAFNPVDG
-2210 QIYAVSVVDNTLYRF
+2210 QIYAVSTASNTLYRF

-2233 SLGALVGLP
+2233 SLGALAGIP
-2242 IGPFGAAYFDDQGYF
+2242 SGPFGAMYFDDQGYF
-2257 YISENPSPGRIYRI
+2257 YISENPAPGRIYRI
-2271 DVLDGSKPA
+2271 DVLNGSKPA

-2291 NASAAGNDGARC
+2291 NASASGNDGARC

-2345 PDNENDGQPTT
+2345 PDNENDGQPTAT
-2356 IADGDDANGLTP
+2356 ADGDDTNGLTP
-2368 DDEDGFLQP
+2368 DDEDGFSQP

-2545 YDPVTGELDLGAVGL
+2545 YDPVTGELDLGAIGL

-2572 QSLTAPAISAEII
+2572 QDLSAPAINAEII
-2585 ETSINDIDSTPNNG
+2585 ETGISDIDSTPNNG

-2612 IISNTVQ
+2612 VISNIIQ
-2619 PGTCDA
+2619 PNVCDA
-2625 PRAFAAGNAYL
+2625 PVVFEGGDAYL
-2636 DTNGEYVVTPNAT
+2636 AANGEYIVTPNTT
-2649 NQYGFLWSYGFIDLN
+2649 NQQGYLWSYGYIDLN
-2664 QPFYIE
+2664 RPMYAE

-2679 ANVVPPFN
+2679 CNTGCPN
-2687 IEAGGDGMT
+2687 GIESGADGMT
-2696 FVLSN
+2696 FVLSS
-2701 DPRGLNAQGGL
+2701 DPRDLNAFGAFGGGL
-2712 GGYLGVDGIGNA
+2712 GVGD
-2724 NIFGSTE
+2724 IFGATPV
-2731 TRIAPSMVVEF
+2731 APSVVFEF

-2748 YIAAT
+2748 YIGAT
-2753 DDAVGGQH
+2753 DDAVGGQY

-2769 NGDVYTPSAGN
+2769 NGDVYTPDVAN
-2780 TLIAATSVANGELED
+2780 TLIPATSVAGGELED
-2795 GRYHIT
+2795 GRYHIA
-2801 QFEWDPST
+2801 QFEWDPTT
-2809 NTMMYYMDGVLV
+2809 NQFTYYMDGVMV
-2821 GSFTRDLIADLGGN
+2821 GQFTRDIRNDIGN
-2835 LVRFGF
+2835 NMVRFGF

-2846 DAYNL
+2846 DGYNL
-2851 QKGCFTAA
+2851 QKGCFTKA
-2859 PNVLGTDLGDAP
+2859 PNVLGSDLGDAP

-2878 INNYTTTYENDGAM
+2878 INNYTTTYENDGAQ
-2892 HVQADTDDNGFID
+2892 HVQADTDDNGLID
-2905 LRMGNLWDAD
+2905 LRIGNLWDAD
-2915 LGNLQDIGAIA
+2915 LGDLQDIGAIA

-3017 VRLCSDVGCDSPIGL
+3017 VRLCSDVGCNSPIGL

-3046 DLVGNNQCDLIMQTR
+3046 DLVGNNQCDLIVQTR
-3061 LPVSAT
+3061 LPIAAT
-3067 DYTYTSLDVP
+3067 DYSYNSLDVTVD
-3077 SNPITFTDIVN
+3077 PITFSDIVN
-3088 PITIVNQS
+3088 PISITNQS
-3096 NIANINALGFNRING
+3096 NIANINALGFNRISG

-3149 ATTIRRLQDGDSF
+3149 ATTIRRLQDGESF

-3279 GAEPTLDTNGK
+3279 GTEPTLDSNGK

-3308 NGGNHDTDNNGVIDL
+3308 NGGNHDTNQDGTIDL

-3335 TQEVEYVTASDQ
+3335 TQEVEYVTASDE

-3371 GQASHAYFD
+3371 GQASHAYLD
-3380 VAVDGTAD
+3380 TALDGIAD
-3388 LYLGARWDPEFGPWL
+3388 LALGSRWDPEFTQWI
-3403 SVDASGDDN
+3403 SADASGDDTH
-3412 NGQDDEDLVIPAQI
+3412 GQDDEDLNIPAQI

-3495 VRLCSSANSC
+3495 VRLCSNANSC

-3548 GLQEG
+3548 GQQEG

-3675 VLFSHKFTAATAGS
+3675 VLFPHKFTAATAGG

-3719 IDGADAQIV
+3719 IDGTDAQIV

-3750 APLNALYHYDIA
+3750 APLNAQYHYDIA
-3762 ADMIFADSA
+3762 ADMTFADSA
-3771 ATGHGVTRQVLDK
+3771 ATGHGVTRLVLDK
-3784 DTVRVTFSGAGELKL
+3784 DTVRATFNGAGELKL
-3799 EKTVRNITQGTAV
+3799 EKTVRNITQGSAV
-3812 GVSNQGRPGDV
+3812 SVSNQGRPGDV

-3833 GSGDLTEVSIFDS
+3833 GSGELTEVSIFDS

-3856 IDCTSGSIPAS
+3856 IDCTSGSVPAS
-3867 LTCIPVTANGTNAV
+3867 LSCIPVTANGTNAV

-3903 VYLVVIK
+3903 IYRVMID

>member
-12 ILLLVFISNSAL
+12 VLLLVFISNSAL
-24 AASVTGTVFE
+24 AASVSGTVFE

-40 LTDGDAT
+40 LTDGDVSLD
-47 FNDNL
+47 DNI

-72 LPDSGDTVVATDV
+72 VPDSGDTVVATDV
-85 TDTNG
+85 TDANG
-90 NYSFT
+90 NYSFS

-118 LVAEQTIGM
+118 LVAEQTFGM
-127 EALSTIPTPFAIQSY
+127 SALGSIPTAFAIQSY

-149 SVLTTNATHSF
+149 SVLTTDATHSF

-169 TGVDVT
+169 IGADVT

-183 ITGLYLDYNLGN
+183 ITGLYLDYNLSN

-206 NTEFSGVG
+206 NTEFTDVG

-255 VMLVFPTITE
+255 VMVVFPTITD

-286 DSTLLGS
+286 DSTLLGTA
-293 VTTVG
+293 TTVG

-406 VIINNGISWGAEQDY
+406 VIINNGINWGAEQDY

-456 ITDNYIVNVDG
+456 ITDNYIINIDG

-473 RGMNALTVQG
+473 RGMNALTAQG

-577 NQFDGNGGIAIDIG
+577 NQFGGNGGIAIDIG

-887 DIADSATSASIDWSS
+887 DIADSTTTTALTW
-902 ISGLSSGDQRYM
+902 SGLSGLNIGDQHYL

-923 ALGGASGNTED
+923 ALGGFSGSTED
-934 PRSFGIGGS
+934 PRSFGAGGS
-943 GEVEDHIVSVIATPP
+943 GEVEDHIITVIEETPP
-958 PPAIDTDNDG
+958 VVVPLDTDNDG
-968 VTDDIDIDDDN
+968 VIDEIDIDDDN
-979 DGILDIVE
+979 DGILDVDE
-987 LESCKDPTEVSINW
+987 GYTCSNTPVFESAWEIKVYQGGSGPSCGDQLG
-1001 DIETERTIASVLSKI
+1001 IASAVEIASG
-1016 TKGEQ
+1016 TMDEFPGELR
-1021 FVTSGPGGNISPAGG
+1021 VDWYNGGASTLLTTLNSNGGNVVGSNPTGTHWIVRHEHTFSAGEAGLYDLLPSSTTHDSKMGIKVEPDGTETLLFCEPQWTVPSPGVTDIQFNEGDKLRLYINEYAGG
-1036 AWNFNATSTVN
+1036 N
-1047 NISDAVSSDAYQQGS
+1047 QG
-1062 FTVGSDPLYVTSSL
+1062 L
-1076 YYTISVSSFAVY
+1076 TINLGGAS
-1088 IDDDPAFGSPDILS
+1088 GQ
-1102 DGTTYTTANSYL
+1102 TYCT
-1114 TTGGPS
+1114 
-1120 NESSWRRIP
+1120 P
-1129 LSYGDSYV
+1129 LS
-1137 LQPNT
+1137 L
-1142 TYYVRF
+1142 
-1148 YMLTTNSSH
+1148 
-1157 DLLGIGVNLGLT
+1157 I
-1169 GCSLDPDGDG
+1169 DPDNDG
-1179 ISNHLDLDSDGDGI
+1179 IPNHLDLDSDGDGI

-1203 GYIPSN
+1203 GYISPN
-1209 SDSAATYT
+1209 NDDAATYT
-1217 TNSGLNSAYTA
+1217 ANNGLNTAYLA
-1228 TNGLTPENTDTTD
+1228 TNGLTPVNTDTTD

-1300 DFDGDVS
+1300 DLDGDVN

-1326 PDVGVSVGGGD
+1326 PDIGISVGGGD
-1337 YRTIAADNGPFH
+1337 YRTIAADNGPYH
-1349 SVVSA
+1349 SVVSGA
-1354 TIFIGT
+1354 IFIGT

-1380 DGTDDEDSLGITQLY
+1380 DGTDDEDSLGVTQLY

-1438 VSTGDPIVIPT
+1438 VTTGDPIVIPT

-1483 TDSASGSDEDPRSL
+1483 TDSASGSDEDPRSF

-1508 ILMVEIEPTLPQV
+1508 ILTVEIEPTLPQV

-1649 IMGNTAGY
+1649 IMGNAAGY

-1861 YTSSTCNDT
+1861 YTSSSCNDT
-1870 SATANGTA
+1870 SAATNGTA

-1884 LQRAAGDSYI
+1884 LQRVAGDSYI

-1901 TLTDADNLGSDDRAY
+1901 TLTDADNVGSDDRAY

-1944 SGGGTITNGI
+1944 SGGGTATNGI

-1989 YLIDLPSV
+1989 YFIDLPST

-2011 ISPTCPPTAG
+2011 VSPTCPPTAG
-2021 ILDSAT
+2021 TLDPAT

-2035 GDPATYAS
+2035 ADPATYMS
-2043 SSANIVEVVVTG
+2043 SSANVVEVNV
-2055 GSSST
+2055 SSGTAVT

-2065 FVVNSF
+2065 FVITSF
-2071 DVCATPAYLTQS
+2071 DTCSTSAYLSQS
-2083 NGPGTTAL
+2083 GEL

-2105 PSITMGAALGYSMHT
+2105 PSVTQGTTLGYSMHSNTLAAVQGT
-2120 NTLTAVQGT
+2120 NTLTI
-2129 STLTLLDGSYTTFSL
+2129 LDSAYNVYSL
-2144 PITNSTLP
+2144 PISNSTMP
-2152 SGSNNGD
+2152 SSSNNGD
-2159 IDDNGILYTH
+2159 IDDNGILYVH
-2169 YSGNFYLYD
+2169 NSGNFYLYD

-2183 ETYLTQIGILPTT
+2183 ETYLTQVGTRPTT

-2210 QIYAVSVVDNTLYRF
+2210 QIYAISTASNTLYRF

-2233 SLGALVGLP
+2233 SLGALAGIP
-2242 IGPFGAAYFDDQGYF
+2242 SGPFGAMYFDDQGYF
-2257 YISENPSPGRIYRI
+2257 YISENPAPGRIYRI

-2291 NASAAGNDGARC
+2291 NSSASGNDGARC
-2303 RYAPVPLDWADAPTT
+2303 RYAPVPLDWGDAPTAD
-2318 NGYFTELINNGP
+2318 GYATELTEDGP
-2330 RHQTDVGLPYLGGNT
+2330 RHQTDVGLPYLGVND
-2345 PDNENDGQPTT
+2345 PDNESDGQPTN
-2356 IADGDDANGLTP
+2356 IADGDDTNGLTP
-2368 DDEDGFLQP
+2368 DDEDGFIQP
-2377 TISGILVAGDTLS
+2377 TINGILVSGDTVS
-2390 LTVPVITSSNDNLYA
+2390 LTVPVTSSGNDNLYG

-2423 NVTAS
+2423 TVTAS

-2434 FTVPAD
+2434 FIVPVD
-2440 VQLVDTFVRLRI
+2440 VQLADSFVRLRI
-2452 CSSGEACDQPTGSAG
+2452 CSSTETCDSPTGSAA

-2479 PPGDLALMLALDPS
+2479 PIGDLELNLALDPGV
-2493 ANVTLGIPFNVV
+2493 NVTLGIPFNVV

-2510 MGATVAL
+2510 KGATIAYD
-2517 NTKVT
+2517 TKVT
-2522 LPIPAGYSFVKAYA
+2522 LPIPTGYSFVKAYA

-2545 YDPVTGELDLGAVGL
+2545 YDPVTGELDLGAIGL

-2572 QSLTAPAISAEII
+2572 QDLSAPAINAEII
-2585 ETSINDIDSTPNNG
+2585 ETGISDIDSTPNNG

-2612 IISNTVQ
+2612 VISNIIQ
-2619 PGTCDA
+2619 PNVCDA
-2625 PRAFAAGNAYL
+2625 PVVFEGGDAYL
-2636 DTNGEYVVTPNAT
+2636 AANGEYIVTPNTT
-2649 NQYGFLWSYGFIDLN
+2649 NQQGYLWSYGYIDLN
-2664 QPFYIE
+2664 RPMYAE

-2679 ANVVPPFN
+2679 CNTGCPN
-2687 IEAGGDGMT
+2687 GIESGADGMT
-2696 FVLSN
+2696 FVLSS
-2701 DPRGLNAQGGL
+2701 DPRDLNAFGAFGGGL
-2712 GGYLGVDGIGNA
+2712 GVGD
-2724 NIFGSTE
+2724 IFGATPV
-2731 TRIAPSMVVEF
+2731 APSVVFEF

-2748 YIAAT
+2748 YIGAT
-2753 DDAVGGQH
+2753 DDAVGGQY

-2769 NGDVYTPSAGN
+2769 NGDVYTPDAAN
-2780 TLIAATSVANGELED
+2780 TLIPATSVAGGELED
-2795 GRYHIT
+2795 GRYHIA
-2801 QFEWDPST
+2801 QFEWDPTT
-2809 NTMMYYMDGVLV
+2809 NQFTYYMDGVMV
-2821 GSFTRDLIADLGGN
+2821 GQFTRDIRNDIGN
-2835 LVRFGF
+2835 NMVRFGF

-2846 DAYNL
+2846 DGYNL
-2851 QKGCFTAA
+2851 QKGCFTKA
-2859 PNVLGTDLGDAP
+2859 PNVLGSDLGDAP

-2878 INNYTTTYENDGAM
+2878 INNYTTTYENDGAQ
-2892 HVQADTDDNGFID
+2892 HVQADTDDNGLID

-2915 LGNLQDIGAIA
+2915 LGDLQDIGAIA

-2985 EQVVADT
+2985 EQVVADA

-3046 DLVGNNQCDLIMQTR
+3046 DLVGNNQCDLIVQTR
-3061 LPVSAT
+3061 LPISAT
-3067 DYTYTSLDVP
+3067 DYSYNSLDVTVD
-3077 SNPITFTDIVN
+3077 PITFTDIVN
-3088 PITIVNQS
+3088 PINITNQS
-3096 NIANINALGFNRING
+3096 NIANINAIGFNRVNG

-3149 ATTIRRLQDGDSF
+3149 ATTIRRLQDGESF
-3162 DFAAGDSLRHTG
+3162 DFSAGDSLRHTG

-3180 VLSSPTAG
+3180 VLSSPIAG

-3308 NGGNHDTDNNGVIDL
+3308 NGGNHDTNQDGTIDL

-3335 TQEVEYVTASDQ
+3335 TQEVEYVTASDE

-3371 GQASHAYFD
+3371 GQASHAYLD
-3380 VAVDGTAD
+3380 AALDGIAD
-3388 LYLGARWDPEFGPWL
+3388 LALGSRWDPEFTQWI
-3403 SVDASGDDN
+3403 SADASGDDTH
-3412 NGQDDEDLVIPAQI
+3412 GQDDEDLNIPAQI

-3469 TTGNNSISVILDA
+3469 ISGNNSISVILDA

-3510 AANDGEVE
+3510 AASDGEVE

-3597 VDFSGKDLLLDVVK
+3597 VDFSGKDLLLDVIK

-3649 SGLDFGKV
+3649 SGLNFGKV

-3711 QDNDCNGV
+3711 QDNDCNGS
-3719 IDGADAQIV
+3719 IDGSDAQIV

-3762 ADMIFADSA
+3762 ADMTFADSA

-3784 DTVRVTFSGAGELKL
+3784 DTVRATFSGAGELKL

-3856 IDCTSGSIPAS
+3856 IDCTSGSVPAS
-3867 LTCIPVTANGTNAV
+3867 LSCIPVTANGTNAV

>member
-24 AASVTGTVFE
+24 AASVSGTVFE

-40 LTDGDAT
+40 LTDGDFT

-85 TDTNG
+85 TDANG
-90 NYSFT
+90 EYSFT

-127 EALSTIPTPFAIQSY
+127 EALSTIPTPFAVQSY

-149 SVLTTNATHSF
+149 SVLTTNTTHNF

-169 TGVDVT
+169 TGADVT

-183 ITGLYLDYNLGN
+183 ITGLYLDYDLGN
-195 LSFGFSFNVVV
+195 LSFGFSFNIVV
-206 NTEFSGVG
+206 NTEFDGVG

-286 DSTLLGS
+286 DSTLLGTT
-293 VTTVG
+293 TTVG

-389 IGVLPTGAD
+389 IGVLPTGVD

-406 VIINNGISWGAEQDY
+406 VIINNGINWGAEQDY

-456 ITDNYIVNVDG
+456 ITDNYIINVDG

-496 TSGAAY
+496 TSGASY
-502 LDVLQNTVTNTRGFY
+502 LDILQNTVTNTRGFY

-556 AAGVNGI
+556 ATGVNGI

-577 NQFDGNGGIAIDIG
+577 NQFGGNGGIAIDIG

-605 TGCYLAT
+605 SGCYLAT

-656 QFYVITSGA
+656 QFYVITSGT

-682 FMTNIGNEIT
+682 FMPSIGNEIT

-711 GTFSGTITVSGISA
+711 GTFSGTIAVSGVSA

-731 ISLSDSNSSGSFYAG
+731 ISLSDSNSAGAFYAG

-760 VADYGDAPDSGAG
+760 VADYGDAPDSGVG

-788 SHTIST
+788 FHDT
-794 SLLIGT
+794 S
-800 NATDE
+800 ATDIYV
-805 ESDALGTGVTT
+805 GT
-816 ADGDN
+816 
-821 NDATNDE
+821 
-828 DSVSNLTIE
+828 
-837 DTATTFSETID
+837 
-848 VTNTTGSTAY
+848 
-858 LYAWIDWDDS
+858 
-868 GTFDV
+868 
-873 DEFVSNGTGTDGQI
+873 
-887 DIADSATSASIDWSS
+887 
-902 ISGLSSGDQRYM
+902 
-914 RIRISDTEL
+914 
-923 ALGGASGNTED
+923 
-934 PRSFGIGGS
+934 
-943 GEVEDHIVSVIATPP
+943 TPP
-958 PPAIDTDNDG
+958 DTD
-968 VTDDIDIDDDN
+968 
-979 DGILDIVE
+979 
-987 LESCKDPTEVSINW
+987 
-1001 DIETERTIASVLSKI
+1001 
-1016 TKGEQ
+1016 
-1021 FVTSGPGGNISPAGG
+1021 
-1036 AWNFNATSTVN
+1036 
-1047 NISDAVSSDAYQQGS
+1047 
-1062 FTVGSDPLYVTSSL
+1062 
-1076 YYTISVSSFAVY
+1076 
-1088 IDDDPAFGSPDILS
+1088 
-1102 DGTTYTTANSYL
+1102 
-1114 TTGGPS
+1114 
-1120 NESSWRRIP
+1120 
-1129 LSYGDSYV
+1129 
-1137 LQPNT
+1137 
-1142 TYYVRF
+1142 
-1148 YMLTTNSSH
+1148 
-1157 DLLGIGVNLGLT
+1157 
-1169 GCSLDPDGDG
+1169 
-1179 ISNHLDLDSDGDGI
+1179 
-1193 PDNIEAQTTL
+1193 
-1203 GYIPSN
+1203 
-1209 SDSAATYT
+1209 
-1217 TNSGLNSAYTA
+1217 
-1228 TNGLTPENTDTTD
+1228 
-1241 DPDYLD
+1241 
-1247 LDSDNQGGNDTAE
+1247 
-1260 AGLTLS
+1260 
-1266 GTVGTNGL
+1266 
-1274 DNNYDN
+1274 
-1280 GDDFADVN
+1280 
-1288 GSFDNTQ
+1288 
-1295 ADNFP
+1295 
-1300 DFDGDVS
+1300 
-1307 SGGDVDWRD
+1307 
-1316 TSVLADYGDA
+1316 
-1326 PDVGVSVGGGD
+1326 
-1337 YRTIAADNGPFH
+1337 
-1349 SVVSA
+1349 
-1354 TIFIGT
+1354 
-1360 TAPDGEL
+1360 L
-1367 DGAQST
+1367 DGLPST

-1380 DGTDDEDSLGITQLY
+1380 DGTDDEDSLGVTQLY

-1463 PALSSMD
+1463 PVLSSMD

-1483 TDSASGSDEDPRSL
+1483 TDSATGSDEDPRSL

-1508 ILMVEIEPTLPQV
+1508 ILTVEIEPTLPQV
-1521 YCAVSSNAETGEQI
+1521 YCAVSNNAETGEQI

-1623 AVYLGVDA
+1623 TIYLGVDA

-1649 IMGNTAGY
+1649 TMGNAAGY

-1699 DQTFNPNNG
+1699 DQTFDPNNG

-1861 YTSSTCNDT
+1861 YTSSSCNDT
-1870 SATANGTA
+1870 SAATNGTA

-1884 LQRAAGDSYI
+1884 LQRVAGDSYI

-2021 ILDSAT
+2021 TLDSAT

-2035 GDPATYAS
+2035 GDPATYTS
-2043 SSANIVEVVVTG
+2043 SSANIVEVVVTA

-2071 DVCATPAYLTQS
+2071 DVCATPAYLYQS
-2083 NGPGTTAL
+2083 GEL
-2091 NAVNLATGDVTLLD
+2091 NAVNLATGNITQLAPSVTVG
-2105 PSITMGAALGYSMHT
+2105 TTLGYSMHS
-2120 NTLTAVQGT
+2120 NTLAAVQGT
-2129 STLTLLDGSYTTFSL
+2129 NVLTILDAAYNTFSL
-2144 PITNSTLP
+2144 PILNSTMP

-2159 IDDNGILYTH
+2159 IDDNGILYAH
-2169 YSGNFYLYD
+2169 NGGNFYLFD

-2183 ETYLTQIGILPTT
+2183 ETYLTQVGTLPTT
-2196 SLNYADIAFNPIDG
+2196 SLNYADIAFNPIDE
-2210 QIYAVSVVDNTLYRF
+2210 QIYAISTADNTLYRF

-2303 RYAPVPLDWADAPTT
+2303 RYAPVPLDWADAPTVD
-2318 NGYFTELINNGP
+2318 GYATELTADGP

-2345 PDNENDGQPTT
+2345 PDNENDGQPTAT
-2356 IADGDDANGLTP
+2356 ADGDDTNGLTP
-2368 DDEDGFLQP
+2368 DDEDGFSQP

-2452 CSSGEACDQPTGSAG
+2452 CSSGEVCAQPTGSAG

-2479 PPGDLALMLALDPS
+2479 PVGDLELMLAMDPS
-2493 ANVTLGIPFNVV
+2493 VNVTLGIPFNVV

-2510 MGATVAL
+2510 KGATTASD
-2517 NTKVT
+2517 TKVT
-2522 LPIPAGYSFVKAYA
+2522 LPIPTGYSFVKAYA

-2545 YDPVTGELDLGAVGL
+2545 YDPVTGELDLGVIGF

-2572 QSLTAPAISAEII
+2572 QDLSAPAINAEII
-2585 ETSINDIDSTPNNG
+2585 ETGINDIDSTPNNG

-2612 IISNTVQ
+2612 VISNIIQ
-2619 PGTCDA
+2619 PNVCDA
-2625 PRAFAAGNAYL
+2625 PVVFEGGDAYL
-2636 DTNGEYVVTPNAT
+2636 AANGEYIVTPNTT
-2649 NQYGFLWSYGFIDLN
+2649 NQQGYLWSYGYIDLN
-2664 QPFYIE
+2664 RPMYAE

-2679 ANVVPPFN
+2679 CNTGCPN
-2687 IEAGGDGMT
+2687 GIESGADGMT
-2696 FVLSN
+2696 FVLSS
-2701 DPRGLNAQGGL
+2701 DPRDLNAFGAFGGGL
-2712 GGYLGVDGIGNA
+2712 GVGD
-2724 NIFGSTE
+2724 IFGATPV
-2731 TRIAPSMVVEF
+2731 APSVVFEF

-2748 YIAAT
+2748 YIGAT
-2753 DDAVGGQH
+2753 DDAVGGQY

-2769 NGDVYTPSAGN
+2769 NGDVYTPDVAN
-2780 TLIAATSVANGELED
+2780 TLIPATSVAGGELED
-2795 GRYHIT
+2795 GRYHIA
-2801 QFEWDPST
+2801 QFEWDPTT
-2809 NTMMYYMDGVLV
+2809 NQFTYYMDGVMV
-2821 GSFTRDLIADLGGN
+2821 GQFTRDIRNDIGN
-2835 LVRFGF
+2835 NMVRFGF

-2846 DAYNL
+2846 DGYNL
-2851 QKGCFTAA
+2851 QKGCFTKA
-2859 PNVLGTDLGDAP
+2859 PNVLGSDLGDAP

-2878 INNYTTTYENDGAM
+2878 INNYTTTYENDGAQ

-2905 LRMGNLWDAD
+2905 LRIGNLWDAD
-2915 LGNLQDIGAIA
+2915 LGDLQDIGAIA

-3046 DLVGNNQCDLIMQTR
+3046 DLVGNNQCDLIVQTR
-3061 LPVSAT
+3061 LPIAAT
-3067 DYTYTSLDVP
+3067 DYSYNSLDVTVD
-3077 SNPITFTDIVN
+3077 PITFSDIVN
-3088 PITIVNQS
+3088 PISITNQS
-3096 NIANINALGFNRING
+3096 NIANINALGFNRISG

-3149 ATTIRRLQDGDSF
+3149 ATTIRRLQDGESF

-3308 NGGNHDTDNNGVIDL
+3308 NGGNHDTNQDGTIDL

-3371 GQASHAYFD
+3371 GQASHAYLD
-3380 VAVDGTAD
+3380 AALDGIAD
-3388 LYLGARWDPEFGPWL
+3388 LALGSRWDPEFTQWI
-3403 SVDASGDDN
+3403 SADASGDDTH
-3412 NGQDDEDLVIPAQI
+3412 GQDDEDLNIPAQI

-3628 VTSSSVT
+3628 VTSSSVI
-3635 DSQMSVNASAGDDI
+3635 DSQMSVNANAGDDI

-3675 VLFSHKFTAATAGS
+3675 VLFPHKFTAATAGS

-3719 IDGADAQIV
+3719 IDGTDAQIV

-3762 ADMIFADSA
+3762 ADMTFADSA

-3784 DTVRVTFSGAGELKL
+3784 DTVRATFSGAGELKL

-3856 IDCTSGSIPAS
+3856 IDCTSGSVPTS

-3903 VYLVVIK
+3903 VYLVVIR

>member
-24 AASVTGTVFE
+24 AASVSGTVFE

-40 LTDGDAT
+40 LTDGDFT

-85 TDTNG
+85 TDANG
-90 NYSFT
+90 EYSFT

-127 EALSTIPTPFAIQSY
+127 EALSTIPTPFAVQSY

-149 SVLTTNATHSF
+149 SVLTTNTTHNF

-169 TGVDVT
+169 TGADVT

-183 ITGLYLDYNLGN
+183 ITGLYLDYDLGN
-195 LSFGFSFNVVV
+195 LSFGFSFNIVV
-206 NTEFSGVG
+206 NTEFDGVG

-286 DSTLLGS
+286 DSTLLGTT
-293 VTTVG
+293 TTVG

-389 IGVLPTGAD
+389 IGVLPTGVD

-406 VIINNGISWGAEQDY
+406 VIINNGINWGAEQDY

-456 ITDNYIVNVDG
+456 ITDNYIINVDG

-496 TSGAAY
+496 TSGASY
-502 LDVLQNTVTNTRGFY
+502 LDILQNTVTNTRGFY

-556 AAGVNGI
+556 ATGVNGI

-577 NQFDGNGGIAIDIG
+577 NQFGGNGGIAIDIG

-605 TGCYLAT
+605 SGCYLAT

-656 QFYVITSGA
+656 QFYVITSGT

-682 FMTNIGNEIT
+682 FMPSIGNEIT

-711 GTFSGTITVSGISA
+711 GTFSGTIAVSGVSA

-731 ISLSDSNSSGSFYAG
+731 IALSDSNSAGAFYAG

-760 VADYGDAPDSGAG
+760 TVADYGDAPDSGVG

-788 SHTIST
+788 FHDT
-794 SLLIGT
+794 S
-800 NATDE
+800 ATDIYV
-805 ESDALGTGVTT
+805 GT
-816 ADGDN
+816 
-821 NDATNDE
+821 
-828 DSVSNLTIE
+828 
-837 DTATTFSETID
+837 
-848 VTNTTGSTAY
+848 
-858 LYAWIDWDDS
+858 
-868 GTFDV
+868 
-873 DEFVSNGTGTDGQI
+873 
-887 DIADSATSASIDWSS
+887 
-902 ISGLSSGDQRYM
+902 
-914 RIRISDTEL
+914 
-923 ALGGASGNTED
+923 
-934 PRSFGIGGS
+934 
-943 GEVEDHIVSVIATPP
+943 TPP
-958 PPAIDTDNDG
+958 DTD
-968 VTDDIDIDDDN
+968 
-979 DGILDIVE
+979 
-987 LESCKDPTEVSINW
+987 
-1001 DIETERTIASVLSKI
+1001 
-1016 TKGEQ
+1016 
-1021 FVTSGPGGNISPAGG
+1021 
-1036 AWNFNATSTVN
+1036 
-1047 NISDAVSSDAYQQGS
+1047 
-1062 FTVGSDPLYVTSSL
+1062 
-1076 YYTISVSSFAVY
+1076 
-1088 IDDDPAFGSPDILS
+1088 
-1102 DGTTYTTANSYL
+1102 
-1114 TTGGPS
+1114 
-1120 NESSWRRIP
+1120 
-1129 LSYGDSYV
+1129 
-1137 LQPNT
+1137 
-1142 TYYVRF
+1142 
-1148 YMLTTNSSH
+1148 
-1157 DLLGIGVNLGLT
+1157 
-1169 GCSLDPDGDG
+1169 
-1179 ISNHLDLDSDGDGI
+1179 
-1193 PDNIEAQTTL
+1193 
-1203 GYIPSN
+1203 
-1209 SDSAATYT
+1209 
-1217 TNSGLNSAYTA
+1217 
-1228 TNGLTPENTDTTD
+1228 
-1241 DPDYLD
+1241 
-1247 LDSDNQGGNDTAE
+1247 
-1260 AGLTLS
+1260 
-1266 GTVGTNGL
+1266 
-1274 DNNYDN
+1274 
-1280 GDDFADVN
+1280 
-1288 GSFDNTQ
+1288 
-1295 ADNFP
+1295 
-1300 DFDGDVS
+1300 
-1307 SGGDVDWRD
+1307 
-1316 TSVLADYGDA
+1316 
-1326 PDVGVSVGGGD
+1326 
-1337 YRTIAADNGPFH
+1337 
-1349 SVVSA
+1349 
-1354 TIFIGT
+1354 
-1360 TAPDGEL
+1360 L
-1367 DGAQST
+1367 DGLPST

-1449 GSSNVG
+1449 GSSNIG

-1463 PALSSMD
+1463 PTLSSMD

-1483 TDSASGSDEDPRSL
+1483 TDSATGSDEDPRSL

-1508 ILMVEIEPTLPQV
+1508 ILTVEIEPTLPQV
-1521 YCAVSSNAETGEQI
+1521 YCAVSNNAETGEQI

-1623 AVYLGVDA
+1623 TIYLGVDA

-1649 IMGNTAGY
+1649 TMGNAAGY

-1699 DQTFNPNNG
+1699 DQTFDPNNG

-1870 SATANGTA
+1870 SATANGTS

-1884 LQRAAGDSYI
+1884 LQRVAGDSYI

-1989 YLIDLPSV
+1989 YFIDLPST
-1997 GTYKVYEAANETDL
+1997 GTYKVYEAANETNL
-2011 ISPTCPPTAG
+2011 VSPTCPPTAG
-2021 ILDSAT
+2021 TLDSAT

-2035 GDPATYAS
+2035 GDPATYTS
-2043 SSANIVEVVVTG
+2043 SSANIVEVVVTA

-2071 DVCATPAYLTQS
+2071 DVCATPAYLYQS
-2083 NGPGTTAL
+2083 GEL
-2091 NAVNLATGDVTLLD
+2091 NAVNLATGNITQLAPSVTVG
-2105 PSITMGAALGYSMHT
+2105 TTLGYSMHS
-2120 NTLTAVQGT
+2120 NTLAAVQGT
-2129 STLTLLDGSYTTFSL
+2129 NVLTILDAAYNTFSL
-2144 PITNSTLP
+2144 PILNSTMP

-2159 IDDNGILYTH
+2159 IDDNGILYAH
-2169 YSGNFYLYD
+2169 NGGNFYLFD

-2183 ETYLTQIGILPTT
+2183 ETYLTQVGTLPTT

-2303 RYAPVPLDWADAPTT
+2303 RYAPVPLDWADAPTVD
-2318 NGYFTELINNGP
+2318 GYATELTADGP

-2345 PDNENDGQPTT
+2345 PDNENDGQPTAT
-2356 IADGDDANGLTP
+2356 ADGDDTNGLTP
-2368 DDEDGFLQP
+2368 DDEDGFSQP

-2452 CSSGEACDQPTGSAG
+2452 CSSGEVCAQPTGSAG

-2479 PPGDLALMLALDPS
+2479 PVGDLELMLAMDPS
-2493 ANVTLGIPFNVV
+2493 VNVTLGIPFNVV

-2510 MGATVAL
+2510 KGATTASD
-2517 NTKVT
+2517 TKVT
-2522 LPIPAGYSFVKAYA
+2522 LPIPTGYSFVKAYA

-2545 YDPVTGELDLGAVGL
+2545 YDPVTGELDLGVIGF

-2572 QSLTAPAISAEII
+2572 QDLSAPAINAEII
-2585 ETSINDIDSTPNNG
+2585 ETGINDIDSTPNNG

-2612 IISNTVQ
+2612 VISNIIQ
-2619 PGTCDA
+2619 PNVCDA
-2625 PRAFAAGNAYL
+2625 PVVFEGGDAYL
-2636 DTNGEYVVTPNAT
+2636 AANGEYIVTPNTT
-2649 NQYGFLWSYGFIDLN
+2649 NQQGYLWSYGYIDLN
-2664 QPFYIE
+2664 RPMYAE

-2679 ANVVPPFN
+2679 CNTGCPN
-2687 IEAGGDGMT
+2687 GIESGADGMT
-2696 FVLSN
+2696 FVLSS
-2701 DPRGLNAQGGL
+2701 DPRDLNAFGAFGGGL
-2712 GGYLGVDGIGNA
+2712 GVGD
-2724 NIFGSTE
+2724 IFGATPV
-2731 TRIAPSMVVEF
+2731 APSVVFEF

-2748 YIAAT
+2748 YIGAT
-2753 DDAVGGQH
+2753 DDAVGGQY

-2769 NGDVYTPSAGN
+2769 NGDVYTPDVAN
-2780 TLIAATSVANGELED
+2780 TLIPATSVAGGELED
-2795 GRYHIT
+2795 GRYHIA
-2801 QFEWDPST
+2801 QFEWDPTT
-2809 NTMMYYMDGVLV
+2809 NQFTYYMDGVMV
-2821 GSFTRDLIADLGGN
+2821 GQFTRDIRNDIGN
-2835 LVRFGF
+2835 NMVRFGF

-2846 DAYNL
+2846 DGYNL
-2851 QKGCFTAA
+2851 QKGCFTKA
-2859 PNVLGTDLGDAP
+2859 PNVLGSDLGDAP

-2878 INNYTTTYENDGAM
+2878 INNYTTTYENDGAQ

-2905 LRMGNLWDAD
+2905 LRIGNLWDAD
-2915 LGNLQDIGAIA
+2915 LGDLQDIGAIA

-3046 DLVGNNQCDLIMQTR
+3046 DLVGNNQCDLIVQTR
-3061 LPVSAT
+3061 LPIAAT
-3067 DYTYTSLDVP
+3067 DYSYNSLDVTVD
-3077 SNPITFTDIVN
+3077 PITFSDIVN
-3088 PITIVNQS
+3088 PISITNQS

-3149 ATTIRRLQDGDSF
+3149 ATTIRRLQDGESF

-3308 NGGNHDTDNNGVIDL
+3308 NGGNHDTNQDGTIDL

-3371 GQASHAYFD
+3371 GQASHAYLD
-3380 VAVDGTAD
+3380 AALDGIAD
-3388 LYLGARWDPEFGPWL
+3388 LALGSRWDPEFTQWI
-3403 SVDASGDDN
+3403 SADASGDDTH
-3412 NGQDDEDLVIPAQI
+3412 GQDDEDLNIPAQI

-3628 VTSSSVT
+3628 VTSSSVI
-3635 DSQMSVNASAGDDI
+3635 DSQMSVNANAGDDI

-3675 VLFSHKFTAATAGS
+3675 VLFPHKFTAATAGS

-3719 IDGADAQIV
+3719 IDGTDAQIV

-3762 ADMIFADSA
+3762 ADMTFADSA

-3784 DTVRVTFSGAGELKL
+3784 DTVRATFSGAGELKL

-3856 IDCTSGSIPAS
+3856 IDCTSGSVPTS

-3903 VYLVVIK
+3903 VYLVVIR

>member
-24 AASVTGTVFE
+24 AASVSGTVFE

-40 LTDGDAT
+40 LTDGDFT

-85 TDTNG
+85 TDANG
-90 NYSFT
+90 EYSFT

-142 CADGAGG
+142 CADGTGG
-149 SVLTTNATHSF
+149 SVLTTNATHNF

-169 TGVDVT
+169 TGADVT
-175 TDAGTREH
+175 TNAGTREH
-183 ITGLYLDYNLGN
+183 ITGLYLDYDLGN

-206 NTEFSGVG
+206 NTEFDGVG
-214 SYQQFLLNANAYS
+214 SYQQFLLNANAYN

-255 VMLVFPTITE
+255 VMVVFPTITD

-286 DSTLLGS
+286 DSTLLGTT
-293 VTTVG
+293 TTVG

-316 NHIAD
+316 NNIAD

-327 YGQTQAESSTWS
+327 YGQTLAESSSWS

-406 VIINNGISWGAEQDY
+406 VIINNGINWGAEQDY

-456 ITDNYIVNVDG
+456 ITDNYIINVDG

-502 LDVLQNTVTNTRGFY
+502 LDILQNTVTNTRGFY

-556 AAGVNGI
+556 ATGVNGI

-577 NQFDGNGGIAIDIG
+577 NQFGGNGGIAIDIG
-591 ENNGIETNSHQGDS
+591 ENNGIETNSHQSDG

-656 QFYVITSGA
+656 QFYVITSGT

-682 FMTNIGNEIT
+682 FMPSIGNEIT

-711 GTFSGTITVSGISA
+711 GTFSGTIAVSGVSA

-731 ISLSDSNSSGSFYAG
+731 IALSDSNSAGAFYAG
-746 QTSEFSATQAVTST
+746 QTSEFSATQAVTSTT

-788 SHTIST
+788 FHTIST

-887 DIADSATSASIDWSS
+887 DIADSTTTTALTW
-902 ISGLSSGDQRYM
+902 SGLSGLNIGDQHYL

-923 ALGGASGNTED
+923 ALGGFSGSTED
-934 PRSFGIGGS
+934 PRSFGAGGS
-943 GEVEDHIVSVIATPP
+943 GEVEDHIITVIEETPP
-958 PPAIDTDNDG
+958 VVVPLDTDNDG
-968 VTDDIDIDDDN
+968 VIDEIDIDDDN
-979 DGILDIVE
+979 DGILDVDE
-987 LESCKDPTEVSINW
+987 GYTCSNTPVFESAW
-1001 DIETERTIASVLSKI
+1001 DIKVYQGGSGPSCGDQLGIASAVEIASG
-1016 TKGEQ
+1016 TMDEFPGELR
-1021 FVTSGPGGNISPAGG
+1021 VDWYNGGASTLLTTLNSNGGNVVGSNPTGTHWIVRHEHTFSAGEAGLYDLLPSSTTHDSKMGIKVEPDGTETLLFCEPQWTVPSPGVTDIQFNEGDKLRLYINEYAGG
-1036 AWNFNATSTVN
+1036 N
-1047 NISDAVSSDAYQQGS
+1047 QG
-1062 FTVGSDPLYVTSSL
+1062 L
-1076 YYTISVSSFAVY
+1076 TINLGGAS
-1088 IDDDPAFGSPDILS
+1088 GQ
-1102 DGTTYTTANSYL
+1102 TYCT
-1114 TTGGPS
+1114 
-1120 NESSWRRIP
+1120 P
-1129 LSYGDSYV
+1129 LS
-1137 LQPNT
+1137 L
-1142 TYYVRF
+1142 
-1148 YMLTTNSSH
+1148 
-1157 DLLGIGVNLGLT
+1157 I
-1169 GCSLDPDGDG
+1169 DPDNDG
-1179 ISNHLDLDSDGDGI
+1179 IPNHLDLDSDGDGI

-1203 GYIPSN
+1203 GYISPN
-1209 SDSAATYT
+1209 NDDAATYT
-1217 TNSGLNSAYTA
+1217 ANNGLNTAYLA
-1228 TNGLTPENTDTTD
+1228 TNGLSPVNTDTTD
-1241 DPDYLD
+1241 NPDYLD

-1280 GDDFADVN
+1280 GDDFTDVN

-1295 ADNFP
+1295 VDNFP

-1326 PDVGVSVGGGD
+1326 PDVGVGVGGGD
-1337 YRTIAADNGPFH
+1337 YRTIAANNGPYH
-1349 SVVSA
+1349 SIVSGA
-1354 TIFIGT
+1354 IFIGT

-1367 DGAQST
+1367 DGTQST

-1380 DGTDDEDSLGITQLY
+1380 DGTDDEDSLGVTQLY

-1483 TDSASGSDEDPRSL
+1483 TDSATGSDEDPRSL

-1508 ILMVEIEPTLPQV
+1508 ILTVEIEPTLPQV
-1521 YCAVSSNAETGEQI
+1521 YCAVSNNAETGEQI

-1623 AVYLGVDA
+1623 TIYLGVDA

-1649 IMGNTAGY
+1649 IMGNAAGY

-1699 DQTFNPNNG
+1699 DQTFDPNNG

-1861 YTSSTCNDT
+1861 YTSSSCNDT
-1870 SATANGTA
+1870 SAATNGTA

-1884 LQRAAGDSYI
+1884 LQRVAGDSYI

-1933 FISGFVFNDDG
+1933 FISGFVFNDG

-2021 ILDSAT
+2021 TLDSAT

-2035 GDPATYAS
+2035 GDPATYTS
-2043 SSANIVEVVVTG
+2043 SSANIVEVVVTA

-2071 DVCATPAYLTQS
+2071 DVCATPAYLYQS
-2083 NGPGTTAL
+2083 GEL
-2091 NAVNLATGDVTLLD
+2091 NAVNLATGNITQLAPSVTVG
-2105 PSITMGAALGYSMHT
+2105 TTLGYSMHS
-2120 NTLTAVQGT
+2120 NTLAAVQGT
-2129 STLTLLDGSYTTFSL
+2129 NVLTILDAAYNTFSL
-2144 PITNSTLP
+2144 PILNSTMP

-2159 IDDNGILYTH
+2159 IDDNGILYAH
-2169 YSGNFYLYD
+2169 NGGNFYLFD

-2183 ETYLTQIGILPTT
+2183 ETYLTQVGTLPTT

-2303 RYAPVPLDWADAPTT
+2303 RYAPVPLDWADAPTVD
-2318 NGYFTELINNGP
+2318 GYATELIADGP

-2345 PDNENDGQPTT
+2345 PDNENDGQPTAT
-2356 IADGDDANGLTP
+2356 ADGDDTNGLTP
-2368 DDEDGFLQP
+2368 DDEDGFSQP

-2452 CSSGEACDQPTGSAG
+2452 CSSGEVCAQPTGSAG

-2479 PPGDLALMLALDPS
+2479 PVGDLELMLAMDPS
-2493 ANVTLGIPFNVV
+2493 VNVTLGIPFNVV

-2510 MGATVAL
+2510 KGATTASD
-2517 NTKVT
+2517 TKVT
-2522 LPIPAGYSFVKAYA
+2522 LPIPTGYSFVKAYA

-2545 YDPVTGELDLGAVGL
+2545 YDPVTGELDLGVIGF

-2572 QSLTAPAISAEII
+2572 QDLSAPAINAEII
-2585 ETSINDIDSTPNNG
+2585 ETGINDIDSTPNNG

-2612 IISNTVQ
+2612 VISNIIQ
-2619 PGTCDA
+2619 PNVCDA
-2625 PRAFAAGNAYL
+2625 PVVFEGGDAYL
-2636 DTNGEYVVTPNAT
+2636 AANGEYIVTPNTT
-2649 NQYGFLWSYGFIDLN
+2649 NQQGYLWSYGYIDLN
-2664 QPFYIE
+2664 RPMYAE

-2679 ANVVPPFN
+2679 CNTGCPN
-2687 IEAGGDGMT
+2687 GIESGADGMT
-2696 FVLSN
+2696 FVLSS
-2701 DPRGLNAQGGL
+2701 DPRDLNAFGAFGGGL
-2712 GGYLGVDGIGNA
+2712 GVGD
-2724 NIFGSTE
+2724 IFGATPV
-2731 TRIAPSMVVEF
+2731 APSVVFEF

-2748 YIAAT
+2748 YIGAT
-2753 DDAVGGQH
+2753 DDAVGGQY

-2769 NGDVYTPSAGN
+2769 NGDVYTPDVAN
-2780 TLIAATSVANGELED
+2780 TLIPATSVAGGELED
-2795 GRYHIT
+2795 GRYHIA
-2801 QFEWDPST
+2801 QFEWDPTT
-2809 NTMMYYMDGVLV
+2809 NQFTYYMDGVMV
-2821 GSFTRDLIADLGGN
+2821 GQFTRDIRNDIGN
-2835 LVRFGF
+2835 NMVRFGF

-2846 DAYNL
+2846 DGYNL
-2851 QKGCFTAA
+2851 QKGCFTKA
-2859 PNVLGTDLGDAP
+2859 PNVLGSDLGDAP

-2878 INNYTTTYENDGAM
+2878 INNYTTTYENDGAQ
-2892 HVQADTDDNGFID
+2892 HVQADTDDNGLID
-2905 LRMGNLWDAD
+2905 LRIGNLWDAD
-2915 LGNLQDIGAIA
+2915 LGDLQDIGAIA

-3003 PIPAGAV
+3003 PIPVSAV

-3046 DLVGNNQCDLIMQTR
+3046 DLVGNNQCDLIVQTR
-3061 LPVSAT
+3061 LPIAAT
-3067 DYTYTSLDVP
+3067 DYSYNSLDVTVD
-3077 SNPITFTDIVN
+3077 PITFSDIVN
-3088 PITIVNQS
+3088 PISITNQS

-3149 ATTIRRLQDGDSF
+3149 ATTIRRLQDGESF

-3308 NGGNHDTDNNGVIDL
+3308 NGGNHDTNQDGTIDL

-3371 GQASHAYFD
+3371 GQASHAYLD
-3380 VAVDGTAD
+3380 AALDGIAD
-3388 LYLGARWDPEFGPWL
+3388 LALGSRWDPEFTQWI
-3403 SVDASGDDN
+3403 SADASGDDTH
-3412 NGQDDEDLVIPAQI
+3412 GQDDEDLNIPAQI

-3611 QADWIDISE
+3611 QADWVDISE

-3628 VTSSSVT
+3628 VTSSSVI
-3635 DSQMSVNASAGDDI
+3635 DSQMSVNANAGDDI

-3675 VLFSHKFTAATAGS
+3675 VLFPHKFTAATAGS

-3719 IDGADAQIV
+3719 IDGTDAQIV

-3762 ADMIFADSA
+3762 ADMTFADSA

-3784 DTVRVTFSGAGELKL
+3784 DTVRATFSGAGELKL

-3856 IDCTSGSIPAS
+3856 IDCTSGSVPTS

-3903 VYLVVIK
+3903 VYLVVIR

>member
-72 LPDSGDTVVATDV
+72 LPDSGDTVVATDI
-85 TDTNG
+85 TDANG

-127 EALSTIPTPFAIQSY
+127 EALSTIPTPFAVQSY

-169 TGVDVT
+169 TGADVT

-206 NTEFSGVG
+206 NTAFDGVG
-214 SYQQFLLNANAYS
+214 SYQQFLLNANAYN

-247 VENQDFDF
+247 VQNLD
-255 VMLVFPTITE
+255 LLAFPAITD

-286 DSTLLGS
+286 DSTLLGTA
-293 VTTVG
+293 TTVG

-305 ISQVDAPDFAI
+305 ISRVDAPDFAI
-316 NHIAD
+316 NHITNNCERSFYQEPAD
-321 NCLRSY
+321 
-327 YGQTQAESSTWS
+327 ESSTWT
-339 GCSGIELAANVHNV
+339 GCAGIELASNVHNV

-371 PAFFAPDSIQNFD
+371 PAFFAPDGVQNFD
-384 FTNNV
+384 FVNNI
-389 IGVLPTGAD
+389 IGVLPTGVD

-406 VIINNGISWGAEQDY
+406 VIINNGINWGAEQDY
-421 DASGQIDNNYFNN
+421 DTSGQIDNNYFNN

-456 ITDNYIVNVDG
+456 ITDNYIINVDG
-467 SGMVFE
+467 SGMVFD

-496 TSGAAY
+496 AAGNSY
-502 LDVLQNTVTNTRGFY
+502 LDILQNTITNTRGFY
-517 IKSDNNYDNSTNS
+517 IKSDNNYDNSRNS
-530 EWFPSAGI
+530 EWYPKSGI
-538 SLGYTAHTNAEF
+538 SLGYGAHINAEY

-556 AAGVNGI
+556 GTDVNGI
-563 DYAAG
+563 DLAPG

-577 NQFDGNGGIAIDIG
+577 NQFGGNGGIAIDVG
-591 ENNGIETNSHQGDS
+591 ENDGIDTTSHQGDS

-656 QFYVITSGA
+656 QFYIITSGT

-671 STTAEP
+671 SNTPSP
-677 VGGWS
+677 VGGWG
-682 FMTNIGNEIT
+682 FMPSIGNEIT

-711 GTFSGTITVSGISA
+711 GTFSGTITVSGVSP
-725 GAQIGA
+725 GTQIGA
-731 ISLSDSNSSGSFYAG
+731 IALSDSNSAGAFYAG
-746 QTSEFSATQAVTST
+746 QTSEFSATELVTLT
-760 VADYGDAPDSGAG
+760 VADYGDAPDSGVG

-788 SHTIST
+788 FHDT
-794 SLLIGT
+794 S
-800 NATDE
+800 ATDIYV
-805 ESDALGTGVTT
+805 GT
-816 ADGDN
+816 
-821 NDATNDE
+821 
-828 DSVSNLTIE
+828 
-837 DTATTFSETID
+837 
-848 VTNTTGSTAY
+848 
-858 LYAWIDWDDS
+858 
-868 GTFDV
+868 
-873 DEFVSNGTGTDGQI
+873 
-887 DIADSATSASIDWSS
+887 
-902 ISGLSSGDQRYM
+902 
-914 RIRISDTEL
+914 
-923 ALGGASGNTED
+923 
-934 PRSFGIGGS
+934 
-943 GEVEDHIVSVIATPP
+943 TPP
-958 PPAIDTDNDG
+958 DTD
-968 VTDDIDIDDDN
+968 
-979 DGILDIVE
+979 
-987 LESCKDPTEVSINW
+987 
-1001 DIETERTIASVLSKI
+1001 
-1016 TKGEQ
+1016 
-1021 FVTSGPGGNISPAGG
+1021 
-1036 AWNFNATSTVN
+1036 
-1047 NISDAVSSDAYQQGS
+1047 
-1062 FTVGSDPLYVTSSL
+1062 
-1076 YYTISVSSFAVY
+1076 
-1088 IDDDPAFGSPDILS
+1088 
-1102 DGTTYTTANSYL
+1102 
-1114 TTGGPS
+1114 
-1120 NESSWRRIP
+1120 
-1129 LSYGDSYV
+1129 
-1137 LQPNT
+1137 
-1142 TYYVRF
+1142 
-1148 YMLTTNSSH
+1148 
-1157 DLLGIGVNLGLT
+1157 
-1169 GCSLDPDGDG
+1169 
-1179 ISNHLDLDSDGDGI
+1179 
-1193 PDNIEAQTTL
+1193 
-1203 GYIPSN
+1203 
-1209 SDSAATYT
+1209 
-1217 TNSGLNSAYTA
+1217 
-1228 TNGLTPENTDTTD
+1228 
-1241 DPDYLD
+1241 
-1247 LDSDNQGGNDTAE
+1247 
-1260 AGLTLS
+1260 
-1266 GTVGTNGL
+1266 
-1274 DNNYDN
+1274 
-1280 GDDFADVN
+1280 
-1288 GSFDNTQ
+1288 
-1295 ADNFP
+1295 
-1300 DFDGDVS
+1300 
-1307 SGGDVDWRD
+1307 
-1316 TSVLADYGDA
+1316 
-1326 PDVGVSVGGGD
+1326 
-1337 YRTIAADNGPFH
+1337 
-1349 SVVSA
+1349 
-1354 TIFIGT
+1354 
-1360 TAPDGEL
+1360 L
-1367 DGAQST
+1367 DGLPST

-1463 PALSSMD
+1463 PVLSSMD

-1508 ILMVEIEPTLPQV
+1508 ILTVEIEPTLPQV

-1623 AVYLGVDA
+1623 TIYLGVDA

-1649 IMGNTAGY
+1649 IMGNAAGY

-1746 DANVGTTLGDYKTR
+1746 DTNVGTTLGDYKTR

-1861 YTSSTCNDT
+1861 YTSSSCNDT

-1884 LQRAAGDSYI
+1884 LQRVAGDSYI

-1997 GTYKVYEAANETDL
+1997 GTYKVYEAANETNL
-2011 ISPTCPPTAG
+2011 VSPTCPPTAG
-2021 ILDSAT
+2021 TLDSAT

-2035 GDPATYAS
+2035 GDPATYTS
-2043 SSANIVEVVVTG
+2043 SSANIVEVVVTA

-2071 DVCATPAYLTQS
+2071 DVCATPAYLYQS
-2083 NGPGTTAL
+2083 GEL
-2091 NAVNLATGDVTLLD
+2091 NAVNLATGNITQLAPSVTVG
-2105 PSITMGAALGYSMHT
+2105 TTLGYSMHS
-2120 NTLTAVQGT
+2120 NTLAAVQGT
-2129 STLTLLDGSYTTFSL
+2129 NVLTILDAAYNTFSL
-2144 PITNSTLP
+2144 PILNSTMP

-2159 IDDNGILYTH
+2159 IDDNGILYAH
-2169 YSGNFYLYD
+2169 NGGNFYLFD

-2183 ETYLTQIGILPTT
+2183 ETYLTQVGTLPTT

-2225 DPTTGTRT
+2225 DPTTGSRT

-2303 RYAPVPLDWADAPTT
+2303 RYAPVPLDWADAPTVD
-2318 NGYFTELINNGP
+2318 GYATELTADGP

-2345 PDNENDGQPTT
+2345 PDNENDGQPTAT
-2356 IADGDDANGLTP
+2356 ADGDDTNGLTP
-2368 DDEDGFLQP
+2368 DDEDGFSQP

-2452 CSSGEACDQPTGSAG
+2452 CSSGEVCAQPTGSAG

-2479 PPGDLALMLALDPS
+2479 PVGDLELMLAMDPS
-2493 ANVTLGIPFNVV
+2493 VNVTLGIPFNVV

-2510 MGATVAL
+2510 KGATTASD
-2517 NTKVT
+2517 TKVT
-2522 LPIPAGYSFVKAYA
+2522 LPIPTGYSFVKAYA

-2545 YDPVTGELDLGAVGL
+2545 YDPVTGELDLGVIGF

-2572 QSLTAPAISAEII
+2572 QDLSAPAINAEII
-2585 ETSINDIDSTPNNG
+2585 EAGINDIDSTPNNG

-2612 IISNTVQ
+2612 VISNIIQ
-2619 PGTCDA
+2619 PNVCDA
-2625 PRAFAAGNAYL
+2625 PVVFEGGDAYL
-2636 DTNGEYVVTPNAT
+2636 AANGEYIVTPNTT
-2649 NQYGFLWSYGFIDLN
+2649 NQQGYLWSYGYIDLN
-2664 QPFYIE
+2664 RPMYAE

-2679 ANVVPPFN
+2679 CNTGCPN
-2687 IEAGGDGMT
+2687 GIESGADGMT
-2696 FVLSN
+2696 FVLSS
-2701 DPRGLNAQGGL
+2701 DPRDLNAFGAFGGGL
-2712 GGYLGVDGIGNA
+2712 GVGD
-2724 NIFGSTE
+2724 IFGATPV
-2731 TRIAPSMVVEF
+2731 APSVVFEF

-2748 YIAAT
+2748 YIGAT
-2753 DDAVGGQH
+2753 DDAVGGQY

-2769 NGDVYTPSAGN
+2769 NGDVYTPDVAN
-2780 TLIAATSVANGELED
+2780 TLIPATSVAGGELED
-2795 GRYHIT
+2795 GRYHIA
-2801 QFEWDPST
+2801 QFEWDPTT
-2809 NTMMYYMDGVLV
+2809 NQFTYYMDGVMV
-2821 GSFTRDLIADLGGN
+2821 GQFTRDIRNDIGN
-2835 LVRFGF
+2835 NMVRFGF

-2846 DAYNL
+2846 DGYNL
-2851 QKGCFTAA
+2851 QKGCFTKA
-2859 PNVLGTDLGDAP
+2859 PNVLGSDLGDAP

-2878 INNYTTTYENDGAM
+2878 INNYTTTYENDGAQ
-2892 HVQADTDDNGFID
+2892 HVQADTDDNGLID

-2915 LGNLQDIGAIA
+2915 LGDLQDIGAIA

-3046 DLVGNNQCDLIMQTR
+3046 DLVGNNQCDLIVQTR
-3061 LPVSAT
+3061 LPIAAT
-3067 DYTYTSLDVP
+3067 DYSYNSLDVTVD
-3077 SNPITFTDIVN
+3077 PITFTDIVN
-3088 PITIVNQS
+3088 PISITNQS
-3096 NIANINALGFNRING
+3096 NIANINALGFNRISG

-3149 ATTIRRLQDGDSF
+3149 ATTIRRLQDGESF

-3308 NGGNHDTDNNGVIDL
+3308 NGGNHDTDQDGTIDL

-3371 GQASHAYFD
+3371 GQASHAYLD
-3380 VAVDGTAD
+3380 AALDGIAD
-3388 LYLGARWDPEFGPWL
+3388 LALGSRWDPEFTQWL
-3403 SVDASGDDN
+3403 SVDASGDDTH
-3412 NGQDDEDLVIPAQI
+3412 GQDDEDLNIPAQI

-3553 SEVGLGNFTVTVTF
+3553 SEAGLGNFTVTVTF

-3711 QDNDCNGV
+3711 QDNDCNGA

-3762 ADMIFADSA
+3762 ADMTFADSA

-3784 DTVRVTFSGAGELKL
+3784 DTVRATFSGAGELKL

-3867 LTCIPVTANGTNAV
+3867 LACIPVTANGTNAV
-3881 GYEGEVRWD
+3881 GYKGEVRWD
-3890 MTGSLLAGEQGTV
+3890 MTGSLFAGEQGTV

>member
-24 AASVTGTVFE
+24 AASVSGTVFE

-40 LTDGDAT
+40 LTDGDFT

-85 TDTNG
+85 TDANG
-90 NYSFT
+90 EYSFT

-127 EALSTIPTPFAIQSY
+127 EALSTIPTPFAVQSY

-149 SVLTTNATHSF
+149 SVLTTNTTHNF

-169 TGVDVT
+169 TGADVT

-183 ITGLYLDYNLGN
+183 ITGLYLDYDLGN
-195 LSFGFSFNVVV
+195 LSFGFSFNIVV
-206 NTEFSGVG
+206 NTEFDGVG

-286 DSTLLGS
+286 DSTLLGTT
-293 VTTVG
+293 TTVG

-406 VIINNGISWGAEQDY
+406 VIINNGINWGAEQDY

-444 LTGPTDSRTKFV
+444 LTSPTDSRTKFV
-456 ITDNYIVNVDG
+456 ITDNYIINVDG

-496 TSGAAY
+496 TSGASY
-502 LDVLQNTVTNTRGFY
+502 LDILQNTVTNTRGFY

-530 EWFPSAGI
+530 EWFPRAGI

-556 AAGVNGI
+556 ATGVNGI

-577 NQFDGNGGIAIDIG
+577 NQFGGNGGIAIDVG
-591 ENNGIETNSHQGDS
+591 ENDGIDTTSHQGDT

-656 QFYVITSGA
+656 QFYVITSGT

-671 STTAEP
+671 SNTPSP

-682 FMTNIGNEIT
+682 FMPSIGNEIT

-711 GTFSGTITVSGISA
+711 GTFSGTITVSGVSA
-725 GAQIGA
+725 GTQIGA
-731 ISLSDSNSSGSFYAG
+731 IALSDSNSAGAFYAG
-746 QTSEFSATQAVTST
+746 QTSEFSATELVTLT
-760 VADYGDAPDSGAG
+760 VADYGDAPDSGVG

-788 SHTIST
+788 FH
-794 SLLIGT
+794 
-800 NATDE
+800 
-805 ESDALGTGVTT
+805 
-816 ADGDN
+816 
-821 NDATNDE
+821 
-828 DSVSNLTIE
+828 
-837 DTATTFSETID
+837 
-848 VTNTTGSTAY
+848 
-858 LYAWIDWDDS
+858 
-868 GTFDV
+868 
-873 DEFVSNGTGTDGQI
+873 
-887 DIADSATSASIDWSS
+887 
-902 ISGLSSGDQRYM
+902 
-914 RIRISDTEL
+914 
-923 ALGGASGNTED
+923 
-934 PRSFGIGGS
+934 
-943 GEVEDHIVSVIATPP
+943 
-958 PPAIDTDNDG
+958 
-968 VTDDIDIDDDN
+968 
-979 DGILDIVE
+979 
-987 LESCKDPTEVSINW
+987 
-1001 DIETERTIASVLSKI
+1001 
-1016 TKGEQ
+1016 
-1021 FVTSGPGGNISPAGG
+1021 
-1036 AWNFNATSTVN
+1036 
-1047 NISDAVSSDAYQQGS
+1047 
-1062 FTVGSDPLYVTSSL
+1062 
-1076 YYTISVSSFAVY
+1076 
-1088 IDDDPAFGSPDILS
+1088 
-1102 DGTTYTTANSYL
+1102 
-1114 TTGGPS
+1114 
-1120 NESSWRRIP
+1120 
-1129 LSYGDSYV
+1129 
-1137 LQPNT
+1137 
-1142 TYYVRF
+1142 
-1148 YMLTTNSSH
+1148 
-1157 DLLGIGVNLGLT
+1157 
-1169 GCSLDPDGDG
+1169 
-1179 ISNHLDLDSDGDGI
+1179 
-1193 PDNIEAQTTL
+1193 
-1203 GYIPSN
+1203 
-1209 SDSAATYT
+1209 
-1217 TNSGLNSAYTA
+1217 
-1228 TNGLTPENTDTTD
+1228 
-1241 DPDYLD
+1241 
-1247 LDSDNQGGNDTAE
+1247 
-1260 AGLTLS
+1260 
-1266 GTVGTNGL
+1266 
-1274 DNNYDN
+1274 
-1280 GDDFADVN
+1280 
-1288 GSFDNTQ
+1288 
-1295 ADNFP
+1295 
-1300 DFDGDVS
+1300 
-1307 SGGDVDWRD
+1307 D
-1316 TSVLADYGDA
+1316 TSVTDIY
-1326 PDVGVSVGGGD
+1326 V
-1337 YRTIAADNGPFH
+1337 
-1349 SVVSA
+1349 
-1354 TIFIGT
+1354 GT
-1360 TAPDGEL
+1360 TSPDTDL
-1367 DGAQST
+1367 DGLPST

-1380 DGTDDEDSLGITQLY
+1380 DGTDDEDSLGVTQLY

-1438 VSTGDPIVIPT
+1438 VSAGDPIVIPT
-1449 GSSNVG
+1449 GSLNVG

-1463 PALSSMD
+1463 PALSSID

-1483 TDSASGSDEDPRSL
+1483 TDSATGTDEDPRSL
-1497 GNGGSGEVEDQ
+1497 GNGGLGEVEDQ
-1508 ILMVEIEPTLPQV
+1508 ILTVEIEPTLPQV

-1649 IMGNTAGY
+1649 IMGDAAGY

-1691 ETSPVVAG
+1691 ETSPVIAG
-1699 DQTFNPNNG
+1699 DQTFDPNNG

-1720 AAQRHIF
+1720 VAQRHIF
-1727 GEITVVATN
+1727 GEINVVATN

-1760 AASNGPSHAI
+1760 AASNGPSHTI

-1796 DGSGDDTK
+1796 DGSGDDSK

-1861 YTSSTCNDT
+1861 YTSSSCNDT
-1870 SATANGTA
+1870 SAATNGTA

-1884 LQRAAGDSYI
+1884 LQRVAGDSYI

-2021 ILDSAT
+2021 TLDSLT

-2035 GDPATYAS
+2035 ADPATYMS
-2043 SSANIVEVVVTG
+2043 SSANAVEVNVSS
-2055 GSSST
+2055 GSTVT

-2065 FVVNSF
+2065 FIVNSF
-2071 DVCATPAYLTQS
+2071 DVCATPAYLYQS
-2083 NGPGTTAL
+2083 GEL
-2091 NAVNLATGDVTLLD
+2091 NAVNLATGNITQLAPSVTVG
-2105 PSITMGAALGYSMHT
+2105 TTLGYSMHS
-2120 NTLTAVQGT
+2120 NTLAAVQGT
-2129 STLTLLDGSYTTFSL
+2129 NVLTILDAAYNTFSL
-2144 PITNSTLP
+2144 PILNSTM
-2152 SGSNNGD
+2152 SSASNNGD
-2159 IDDNGILYTH
+2159 IDDNGILYAHNGGT
-2169 YSGNFYLYD
+2169 FYLFD

-2183 ETYLTQIGILPTT
+2183 ETYLTQVGTLPTT
-2196 SLNYADIAFNPIDG
+2196 NLNYADIAFNPIDG

-2303 RYAPVPLDWADAPTT
+2303 RYAPVPLDWADAPTVD
-2318 NGYFTELINNGP
+2318 GYATELTADGP

-2345 PDNENDGQPTT
+2345 PDNENDGQPTAT
-2356 IADGDDANGLTP
+2356 ADGDDTNGLTP
-2368 DDEDGFLQP
+2368 DDEDGFSQP

-2390 LTVPVITSSNDNLYA
+2390 LTVPVITSSNDNLYG
-2405 WIDFDA
+2405 WVDFDA

-2423 NVTAS
+2423 NVTTS

-2440 VQLVDTFVRLRI
+2440 VQIMDTFVRLRI

-2545 YDPVTGELDLGAVGL
+2545 YDPVTGELDLGVIGF

-2572 QSLTAPAISAEII
+2572 QDLSAPAINAEII
-2585 ETSINDIDSTPNNG
+2585 ETGINDIDSTPNNG

-2612 IISNTVQ
+2612 VISNIIQ
-2619 PGTCDA
+2619 PNVCDA
-2625 PRAFAAGNAYL
+2625 PVVFEGGDAYL
-2636 DTNGEYVVTPNAT
+2636 AANGEYIVTPNTT
-2649 NQYGFLWSYGFIDLN
+2649 NQQGYLWSYGYIDLN
-2664 QPFYIE
+2664 RPMYAE

-2679 ANVVPPFN
+2679 CNTGCPN
-2687 IEAGGDGMT
+2687 GIESGADGMT
-2696 FVLSN
+2696 FVLSS
-2701 DPRGLNAQGGL
+2701 DPRDLNAFGAFGGGL
-2712 GGYLGVDGIGNA
+2712 GVGD
-2724 NIFGSTE
+2724 IFGATPV
-2731 TRIAPSMVVEF
+2731 APSVVFEF

-2748 YIAAT
+2748 YIGAT
-2753 DDAVGGQH
+2753 DDAVGGQY

-2769 NGDVYTPSAGN
+2769 NGDVYTPDVAN
-2780 TLIAATSVANGELED
+2780 TLIPATSVAGGELED
-2795 GRYHIT
+2795 GRYHIA
-2801 QFEWDPST
+2801 QFEWDPTT
-2809 NTMMYYMDGVLV
+2809 NQFTYYMDGVMV
-2821 GSFTRDLIADLGGN
+2821 GQFTRDIRNDIGN
-2835 LVRFGF
+2835 NMVRFGF

-2846 DAYNL
+2846 DGYNL
-2851 QKGCFTAA
+2851 QKGCFTKA
-2859 PNVLGTDLGDAP
+2859 PNVLGSDLGDAP

-2878 INNYTTTYENDGAM
+2878 INNYTTTYENDGAQ
-2892 HVQADTDDNGFID
+2892 HVQADTDDNGLID

-2915 LGNLQDIGAIA
+2915 LGDLQDIGAIA

-3003 PIPAGAV
+3003 PIPASAV

-3046 DLVGNNQCDLIMQTR
+3046 DLVGNNQCDLIVQTR
-3061 LPVSAT
+3061 LPIAAT
-3067 DYTYTSLDVP
+3067 DYSYNSLDVTVD
-3077 SNPITFTDIVN
+3077 PITFSDIVN
-3088 PITIVNQS
+3088 PISITNQS

-3149 ATTIRRLQDGDSF
+3149 ATTIRRLQDGESF

-3308 NGGNHDTDNNGVIDL
+3308 NGGNHDTNQDGTIDL

-3371 GQASHAYFD
+3371 GQASHAYLD
-3380 VAVDGTAD
+3380 AALDGIAD
-3388 LYLGARWDPEFGPWL
+3388 LALGSRWDPEFTQWI
-3403 SVDASGDDN
+3403 SADASGDDTH
-3412 NGQDDEDLVIPAQI
+3412 GQDDEDLNIPAQI

-3505 NTFDG
+3505 NIFDG

-3635 DSQMSVNASAGDDI
+3635 DSQMSVNANAGDDI

-3762 ADMIFADSA
+3762 ADMTFADSA

-3784 DTVRVTFSGAGELKL
+3784 DTVRATFSGAGELKL

-3856 IDCTSGSIPAS
+3856 IDCTSGSVPAS
-3867 LTCIPVTANGTNAV
+3867 LTCILVTANGTNAV

-3903 VYLVVIK
+3903 VYLVVIR

>member
-85 TDTNG
+85 TDANG

-118 LVAEQTIGM
+118 LVAEQTFGM
-127 EALSTIPTPFAIQSY
+127 SAVGSIPTAFAIQSY
-142 CADGAGG
+142 CSDGAGG
-149 SVLTTNATHSF
+149 SVLTTDATHSF

-169 TGVDVT
+169 IGADVT

-183 ITGLYLDYNLGN
+183 ITGLYLDYNLSN

-255 VMLVFPTITE
+255 VMVVFPTITDS
-265 GNITIDGTAHDFSD
+265 NITIDGTAHDFSD

-286 DSTLLGS
+286 DSTLLGT

-305 ISQVDAPDFAI
+305 ISRVDAPDFAI

-389 IGVLPTGAD
+389 IGVLPTGSD

-406 VIINNGISWGAEQDY
+406 VIINNGINWGAEQDY

-456 ITDNYIVNVDG
+456 ITDNYIINVDG

-473 RGMNALTVQG
+473 RGMNALTAQG

-577 NQFDGNGGIAIDIG
+577 NQFGGNGGIAIDIG

-636 LTVEGTM
+636 LTVTGTM

-682 FMTNIGNEIT
+682 FMPSIGNEIT

-711 GTFSGTITVSGISA
+711 GTFSGSITVSGVTA

-731 ISLSDSNSSGSFYAG
+731 IALSDSNSAGAFYAG
-746 QTSEFSATQAVTST
+746 QTSEFSATELVTLT
-760 VADYGDAPDSGAG
+760 VADYGDAPDAGVG

-788 SHTIST
+788 FHDTST
-794 SLLIGT
+794 TDIYVGT
-800 NATDE
+800 
-805 ESDALGTGVTT
+805 
-816 ADGDN
+816 
-821 NDATNDE
+821 
-828 DSVSNLTIE
+828 
-837 DTATTFSETID
+837 
-848 VTNTTGSTAY
+848 
-858 LYAWIDWDDS
+858 
-868 GTFDV
+868 
-873 DEFVSNGTGTDGQI
+873 
-887 DIADSATSASIDWSS
+887 
-902 ISGLSSGDQRYM
+902 
-914 RIRISDTEL
+914 
-923 ALGGASGNTED
+923 
-934 PRSFGIGGS
+934 
-943 GEVEDHIVSVIATPP
+943 TPP
-958 PPAIDTDNDG
+958 DTD
-968 VTDDIDIDDDN
+968 
-979 DGILDIVE
+979 
-987 LESCKDPTEVSINW
+987 
-1001 DIETERTIASVLSKI
+1001 
-1016 TKGEQ
+1016 
-1021 FVTSGPGGNISPAGG
+1021 
-1036 AWNFNATSTVN
+1036 
-1047 NISDAVSSDAYQQGS
+1047 
-1062 FTVGSDPLYVTSSL
+1062 
-1076 YYTISVSSFAVY
+1076 
-1088 IDDDPAFGSPDILS
+1088 
-1102 DGTTYTTANSYL
+1102 
-1114 TTGGPS
+1114 
-1120 NESSWRRIP
+1120 
-1129 LSYGDSYV
+1129 
-1137 LQPNT
+1137 
-1142 TYYVRF
+1142 
-1148 YMLTTNSSH
+1148 
-1157 DLLGIGVNLGLT
+1157 
-1169 GCSLDPDGDG
+1169 
-1179 ISNHLDLDSDGDGI
+1179 
-1193 PDNIEAQTTL
+1193 
-1203 GYIPSN
+1203 
-1209 SDSAATYT
+1209 
-1217 TNSGLNSAYTA
+1217 
-1228 TNGLTPENTDTTD
+1228 
-1241 DPDYLD
+1241 
-1247 LDSDNQGGNDTAE
+1247 
-1260 AGLTLS
+1260 
-1266 GTVGTNGL
+1266 
-1274 DNNYDN
+1274 
-1280 GDDFADVN
+1280 
-1288 GSFDNTQ
+1288 
-1295 ADNFP
+1295 
-1300 DFDGDVS
+1300 
-1307 SGGDVDWRD
+1307 
-1316 TSVLADYGDA
+1316 
-1326 PDVGVSVGGGD
+1326 
-1337 YRTIAADNGPFH
+1337 
-1349 SVVSA
+1349 
-1354 TIFIGT
+1354 
-1360 TAPDGEL
+1360 L
-1367 DGAQST
+1367 DGLPST

-1380 DGTDDEDSLGITQLY
+1380 DGTDDEDSLGVTQLY

-1438 VSTGDPIVIPT
+1438 VSTGDPIIIPT

-1483 TDSASGSDEDPRSL
+1483 TDSATGSDEDPRSF
-1497 GNGGSGEVEDQ
+1497 GDGGVGEVEDQ
-1508 ILMVEIEPTLPQV
+1508 ILTVEIEPSLPQLL
-1521 YCAVSSNAETGEQI
+1521 CATSQQTETGAEI
-1535 TQLDGYN
+1535 TTLSNYN
-1542 DNPADGFSG
+1542 ANPADGFSG
-1551 TSIVGDELYSQAGS
+1551 TSIVGDELYSSAANAAGN
-1565 GQPSKRFE
+1565 PLKRFE
-1573 LEILAPNQQITYP
+1573 LEILEPGQSFTYP
-1586 IGIEIEMR
+1586 IGIEIEFR
-1594 LRNLNTGDGDA
+1594 LRNTGGGDSDPM
-1605 LFWITDH
+1605 FWLTDH
-1612 TNMNGILIGDN
+1612 SNMNGVLIGDN
-1623 AVYLGVDA
+1623 SLWVGTHAT
-1631 LWNGTNSTVAS
+1631 WNGTN
-1642 YSQSPVT
+1642 QT
-1649 IMGNTAGY
+1649 INFTNTAVNPMSNTAGM

-1666 LKMFVQSDNS
+1666 MKMFVQSDNS
-1676 VTMQAITMNDDGSII
+1676 TTIQLITMQDDGTVI
-1691 ETSPVVAG
+1691 ETSPVHTGVLPL
-1699 DQTFNPNNG
+1699 NPNNG
-1708 IYFAHTGHNNDP
+1708 IYFAHTTHFNDP
-1720 AAQRHIF
+1720 ASQNYVF
-1727 GEITVVATN
+1727 GGTNFVVTDSGN
-1736 GLACDYGDAP
+1736 CDYGDAP
-1746 DANVGTTLGDYKTR
+1746 DALAGTSMGNYETR
-1760 AASNGPSHAI
+1760 AATGGPAHTI
-1770 DGTIYLGSTGPDSE
+1770 DGVIYLGSNAPDTDSDGFFDGVDDNGNGSDDDSE
-1784 SDAFGD
+1784 
-1790 GTDTSF
+1790 
-1796 DGSGDDTK
+1796 
-1804 GAVPD
+1804 GATPD
-1809 DEDAITGTLSLSG
+1809 DEDAITGILSLSG

-1828 VACNDF
+1828 VSCNDF

-1843 TVHAWVDANS
+1843 TVHAWVDANN

-1861 YTSSTCNDT
+1861 YASSACNDT
-1870 SATANGTA
+1870 SAAANGTA

-1884 LQRAAGDSYI
+1884 LQRVAGDSYI
-1894 RLRITNH
+1894 RLRITNQ

-1944 SGGGTITNGI
+1944 SGGGTATNGI

-1989 YLIDLPSV
+1989 YFIDLPST

-2011 ISPTCPPTAG
+2011 VSPTCPPTAG
-2021 ILDSAT
+2021 TLDPAT

-2035 GDPATYAS
+2035 ADPATYLS
-2043 SSANIVEVVVTG
+2043 SSANVVEVNV
-2055 GSSST
+2055 SSGAAVT

-2071 DVCATPAYLTQS
+2071 DTCSTSAYLAQS
-2083 NGPGTTAL
+2083 GEL

-2105 PSITMGAALGYSMHT
+2105 PSVTQGSTLGYSMHSNTLAAVQGT
-2120 NTLTAVQGT
+2120 NTLTI
-2129 STLTLLDGSYTTFSL
+2129 LDSAYNVYSL
-2144 PITNSTLP
+2144 PISNSTMP
-2152 SGSNNGD
+2152 SASNNGD
-2159 IDDNGILYTH
+2159 IDDDGILYVH
-2169 YSGNFYLYD
+2169 NSGNFYLYD

-2183 ETYLTQIGILPTT
+2183 ETYLTQVGILPTI
-2196 SLNYADIAFNPIDG
+2196 SLNYADIAFNPVDG
-2210 QIYAVSVVDNTLYRF
+2210 QIYAVSTASNTLYRF

-2233 SLGALVGLP
+2233 SLGALAGIP
-2242 IGPFGAAYFDDQGYF
+2242 SGPFGAMYFDDQGYF
-2257 YISENPSPGRIYRI
+2257 YISENPAPGRIYRI

-2303 RYAPVPLDWADAPTT
+2303 RYAPVPLDWADAPTVD
-2318 NGYFTELINNGP
+2318 GYATELTADGP
-2330 RHQTDVGLPYLGGNT
+2330 RHQTDVGLPYLGVNE
-2345 PDNENDGQPTT
+2345 PDNESDGQPTN
-2356 IADGDDANGLTP
+2356 IADGDDTNGLTP
-2368 DDEDGFLQP
+2368 DDEDGFSQP
-2377 TISGILVAGDTLS
+2377 TISDILVAGDTLS

-2452 CSSGEACDQPTGSAG
+2452 CSSGEVCDQPTGSAG

-2479 PPGDLALMLALDPS
+2479 PSGDLALMLALDPS

-2572 QSLTAPAISAEII
+2572 QSLTAPDISAEII

-2748 YIAAT
+2748 YIGAT

-3003 PIPAGAV
+3003 PIPASAV

-3046 DLVGNNQCDLIMQTR
+3046 DLVGNNQCDLIVQTR
-3061 LPVSAT
+3061 LPIAAT
-3067 DYTYTSLDVP
+3067 DYSYNSLDVTVD
-3077 SNPITFTDIVN
+3077 PITFTDIVN
-3088 PITIVNQS
+3088 PINITNQS
-3096 NIANINALGFNRING
+3096 NIANINAIGFNRING

-3149 ATTIRRLQDGDSF
+3149 ATTIRRLQDGESF

-3180 VLSSPTAG
+3180 VLSSPIAG

-3308 NGGNHDTDNNGVIDL
+3308 NGGNHDTNQDGTIDL

-3335 TQEVEYVTASDQ
+3335 TQEVEYVTASDE

-3371 GQASHAYFD
+3371 GQASHAYLD
-3380 VAVDGTAD
+3380 AALDGIAD
-3388 LYLGARWDPEFGPWL
+3388 LSLGSRWDPEFTQWI
-3403 SVDASGDDN
+3403 SADASGDDTH
-3412 NGQDDEDLVIPAQI
+3412 GQDDEDLNIPAQI

-3434 PIQVVGDGFVSI
+3434 PIQVIGDGFVSI

-3510 AANDGEVE
+3510 AASDGEVE

-3591 YQFVIG
+3591 YQFVID
-3597 VDFSGKDLLLDVVK
+3597 VDFSGKDLLLDVIK

-3649 SGLDFGKV
+3649 SGLNFGKV

-3771 ATGHGVTRQVLDK
+3771 ATGHGVTRLVLDK
-3784 DTVRVTFSGAGELKL
+3784 DTVRATFSGAGELKL

-3856 IDCTSGSIPAS
+3856 IDCTSGTVPAS
-3867 LTCIPVTANGTNAV
+3867 LTCLPVTVNGTNAV

-3890 MTGSLLAGEQGTV
+3890 MTGSLLAGEQGSV
-3903 VYLVVIK
+3903 VYLVVIR

>member
-24 AASVTGTVFE
+24 AASVSGTVFE

-40 LTDGDAT
+40 LTDGDFT

-85 TDTNG
+85 TDANG
-90 NYSFT
+90 EYSFT

-142 CADGAGG
+142 CADGTGG
-149 SVLTTNATHSF
+149 SVLTTNATHNF

-169 TGVDVT
+169 TGADVT
-175 TDAGTREH
+175 TNAGTREH
-183 ITGLYLDYNLGN
+183 ITGLYLDYDLGN

-206 NTEFSGVG
+206 NTEFDGVG
-214 SYQQFLLNANAYS
+214 SYQQFLLNANAYN

-255 VMLVFPTITE
+255 VMVVFPTITD

-286 DSTLLGS
+286 DSTLLGTT
-293 VTTVG
+293 TTVG

-316 NHIAD
+316 NNIAD

-327 YGQTQAESSTWS
+327 YGQTLAESSSWS

-406 VIINNGISWGAEQDY
+406 VIINNGINWGAEQDY

-456 ITDNYIVNVDG
+456 ITDNYIINVDG

-496 TSGAAY
+496 TSGASY
-502 LDVLQNTVTNTRGFY
+502 LDILQNTVTNTRGFY

-556 AAGVNGI
+556 ATGVNGI

-577 NQFDGNGGIAIDIG
+577 NQFGGNGGIAIDIG
-591 ENNGIETNSHQGDS
+591 ENNGIETNSHQSDG

-656 QFYVITSGA
+656 QFYVITSGT

-682 FMTNIGNEIT
+682 FMPSIGNEIT

-711 GTFSGTITVSGISA
+711 GTFSGTIAVSGVSA

-731 ISLSDSNSSGSFYAG
+731 IALSDSNSAGAFYAG
-746 QTSEFSATQAVTST
+746 QTSEFSATQAVTSTT

-887 DIADSATSASIDWSS
+887 DIADSTTTTALTW
-902 ISGLSSGDQRYM
+902 SGLSGLNIGDQHYL

-923 ALGGASGNTED
+923 ALGGFSGSTED
-934 PRSFGIGGS
+934 PRSFGAGGS
-943 GEVEDHIVSVIATPP
+943 GEVEDHIITVIEETPP
-958 PPAIDTDNDG
+958 VVVPLDTDNDG
-968 VTDDIDIDDDN
+968 VIDEIDIDDDN
-979 DGILDIVE
+979 DGILDVDE
-987 LESCKDPTEVSINW
+987 GYTCSNTPVFESAWEIKVYQGGSGPSCGDQLG
-1001 DIETERTIASVLSKI
+1001 IASAVEIASG
-1016 TKGEQ
+1016 TMDEFPGELR
-1021 FVTSGPGGNISPAGG
+1021 VDWYNGGASTLLTTLNSNGGNVVGSNPTGTHWIVRHEHTFSAGEAGLYDLLPSSTTHDSKMGIKVEPDGTETLLFCEPQWTVPSPGVTDIQFNEGDKLRLYINEYAGG
-1036 AWNFNATSTVN
+1036 N
-1047 NISDAVSSDAYQQGS
+1047 QG
-1062 FTVGSDPLYVTSSL
+1062 L
-1076 YYTISVSSFAVY
+1076 TINLGGAS
-1088 IDDDPAFGSPDILS
+1088 GQ
-1102 DGTTYTTANSYL
+1102 TYCT
-1114 TTGGPS
+1114 
-1120 NESSWRRIP
+1120 P
-1129 LSYGDSYV
+1129 LS
-1137 LQPNT
+1137 L
-1142 TYYVRF
+1142 
-1148 YMLTTNSSH
+1148 
-1157 DLLGIGVNLGLT
+1157 I
-1169 GCSLDPDGDG
+1169 DPDNDG
-1179 ISNHLDLDSDGDGI
+1179 IPNHLDLDSDGDGI

-1203 GYIPSN
+1203 GYISPN
-1209 SDSAATYT
+1209 NDDAATYT
-1217 TNSGLNSAYTA
+1217 ANNGLNTAYLA
-1228 TNGLTPENTDTTD
+1228 TNGLSPVNTDTTD
-1241 DPDYLD
+1241 NPDYLD

-1280 GDDFADVN
+1280 GDDFTDVN

-1295 ADNFP
+1295 VDNFP

-1326 PDVGVSVGGGD
+1326 PDVGVGVGGGD
-1337 YRTIAADNGPFH
+1337 YRTIAANNGPYH
-1349 SVVSA
+1349 SIVSGA
-1354 TIFIGT
+1354 IFIGT

-1483 TDSASGSDEDPRSL
+1483 TDSATGSDEDPRSL

-1508 ILMVEIEPTLPQV
+1508 ILTVEIEPTLPQV
-1521 YCAVSSNAETGEQI
+1521 YCAVSNNAETGEQI

-1542 DNPADGFSG
+1542 DNTADGFSG

-1623 AVYLGVDA
+1623 TIYLGVDA

-1649 IMGNTAGY
+1649 IMGNAAGY

-1699 DQTFNPNNG
+1699 DQTFDPNNG

-1870 SATANGTA
+1870 SATANGTS

-1884 LQRAAGDSYI
+1884 LQRVAGDSYI

-1989 YLIDLPSV
+1989 YFIDLPST
-1997 GTYKVYEAANETDL
+1997 GTYKVYEAANETNL
-2011 ISPTCPPTAG
+2011 VSPTCPPTAG
-2021 ILDSAT
+2021 TLDSAT

-2035 GDPATYAS
+2035 GDPATYTS
-2043 SSANIVEVVVTG
+2043 SSANIVEVVVTA

-2071 DVCATPAYLTQS
+2071 DVCATPAYLYQS
-2083 NGPGTTAL
+2083 GEL
-2091 NAVNLATGDVTLLD
+2091 NAVNLATGNITQLAPSVTVG
-2105 PSITMGAALGYSMHT
+2105 TTLGYSMHS
-2120 NTLTAVQGT
+2120 NTLAAVQGT
-2129 STLTLLDGSYTTFSL
+2129 NVLTILDAAYNTFSL
-2144 PITNSTLP
+2144 PILNSTMP

-2159 IDDNGILYTH
+2159 IDDNGILYAH
-2169 YSGNFYLYD
+2169 NGGNFYLFD

-2183 ETYLTQIGILPTT
+2183 ETYLTQVGTLPTT

-2303 RYAPVPLDWADAPTT
+2303 RYAPVPLDWADAPTVD
-2318 NGYFTELINNGP
+2318 GYATELTADGP

-2345 PDNENDGQPTT
+2345 PDNENDGQPTAT
-2356 IADGDDANGLTP
+2356 ADGDDTNGLTP
-2368 DDEDGFLQP
+2368 DDEDGFSQP
-2377 TISGILVAGDTLS
+2377 AISGILVAGDTLS

-2452 CSSGEACDQPTGSAG
+2452 CSSGEVCAQPTGSAG

-2479 PPGDLALMLALDPS
+2479 PVGDLELMLAMDPS
-2493 ANVTLGIPFNVV
+2493 VNVTLGIPFNVV

-2510 MGATVAL
+2510 KGATTASD
-2517 NTKVT
+2517 TKVT
-2522 LPIPAGYSFVKAYA
+2522 LPIPTGYSFVKAYA

-2545 YDPVTGELDLGAVGL
+2545 YDPVTGELDLGVIGF

-2572 QSLTAPAISAEII
+2572 QDLSAPAINAEII
-2585 ETSINDIDSTPNNG
+2585 ETGINDIDSTPNNG

-2612 IISNTVQ
+2612 VISNIIQ
-2619 PGTCDA
+2619 PNVCDA
-2625 PRAFAAGNAYL
+2625 PVVFEGGDAYL
-2636 DTNGEYVVTPNAT
+2636 AANGEYIVTPNTT
-2649 NQYGFLWSYGFIDLN
+2649 NQQGYLWSYGYIDLN
-2664 QPFYIE
+2664 RPMYAE

-2679 ANVVPPFN
+2679 CNTGCPN
-2687 IEAGGDGMT
+2687 GIESGADGMT
-2696 FVLSN
+2696 FVLSS
-2701 DPRGLNAQGGL
+2701 DPRDLNAFGAFGGGL
-2712 GGYLGVDGIGNA
+2712 GVGD
-2724 NIFGSTE
+2724 IFGATPV
-2731 TRIAPSMVVEF
+2731 APSVVFEF

-2748 YIAAT
+2748 YIGAT
-2753 DDAVGGQH
+2753 DDAVGGQY

-2769 NGDVYTPSAGN
+2769 NGDVYTPDVAN
-2780 TLIAATSVANGELED
+2780 TLIPATSVAGGELED
-2795 GRYHIT
+2795 GRYHIA
-2801 QFEWDPST
+2801 QFEWDPTT
-2809 NTMMYYMDGVLV
+2809 NQFTYYMDGVMV
-2821 GSFTRDLIADLGGN
+2821 GQFTRDIRNDIGN
-2835 LVRFGF
+2835 NMVRFGF

-2846 DAYNL
+2846 DGYNL
-2851 QKGCFTAA
+2851 QKGCFTKA
-2859 PNVLGTDLGDAP
+2859 PNVLGSDLGDAP

-2878 INNYTTTYENDGAM
+2878 INNYTTTYENDGAQ

-2905 LRMGNLWDAD
+2905 LRIGNLWDAD
-2915 LGNLQDIGAIA
+2915 LGDLQDIGAIA

-2992 SAAIGNNSYSV
+2992 SAAIGNNSYSI
-3003 PIPAGAV
+3003 PIPASAV

-3046 DLVGNNQCDLIMQTR
+3046 DLVGNNQCDLIVQTR
-3061 LPVSAT
+3061 LPIAAT
-3067 DYTYTSLDVP
+3067 DYSYNSLDVTVD
-3077 SNPITFTDIVN
+3077 PITFSDIVN
-3088 PITIVNQS
+3088 PISITNQS

-3149 ATTIRRLQDGDSF
+3149 ATTIRRLQDGESF

-3308 NGGNHDTDNNGVIDL
+3308 NGGNHDTNQDGTIDL

-3371 GQASHAYFD
+3371 GQASHAYLD
-3380 VAVDGTAD
+3380 AALDGIAD
-3388 LYLGARWDPEFGPWL
+3388 LALGSRWDPEFTQWI
-3403 SVDASGDDN
+3403 SADASGDDTH
-3412 NGQDDEDLVIPAQI
+3412 GQDDEDLNIPAQI

-3469 TTGNNSISVILDA
+3469 TMGNNSISVILDA

-3628 VTSSSVT
+3628 VTSSSVI
-3635 DSQMSVNASAGDDI
+3635 DSQMSVNANAGDDI

-3675 VLFSHKFTAATAGS
+3675 VLFPHKFTAATAGS

-3719 IDGADAQIV
+3719 IDGTDAQIV

-3762 ADMIFADSA
+3762 ADMTFADSA

-3784 DTVRVTFSGAGELKL
+3784 DTVRATFSGAGELKL

-3856 IDCTSGSIPAS
+3856 IDCTSGSVPAS

-3903 VYLVVIK
+3903 VYLVVIR

>member
-1 MFNINKIINII
+1 MTRLAFFQTIIKLFIFLMP
-12 ILLLVFISNSAL
+12 LLFSPKGFSAEGVGLTFQGNLLEIGGNGGNAFSSITCPSGQLITGFDFYNSNTGGSLDGTAL
-24 AASVTGTVFE
+24 RGRCSEVMVSGGTATLSFSGVTAWGGPPSGTLYTGNCPANQAVVGVDAQTTTWPVMGWFRLYCANVSYNTGTDRIE
-34 DITGDG
+34 IAAAPASPSTGIIG
-40 LTDGDAT
+40 PNYAYGGTYY
-47 FNDNL
+47 N
-52 GDQRGLPGVTVT
+52 R
-64 IYLDDGDN
+64 
-72 LPDSGDTVVATDV
+72 VVAATGQALGGFSGRSGAALDKV
-85 TDTNG
+85 IFEA
-90 NYSFT
+90 YSFT
-95 GLANAVYWVA
+95 QGSLTLNAV
-105 SDAPTTASNGSGG
+105 
-118 LVAEQTIGM
+118 
-127 EALSTIPTPFAIQSY
+127 
-142 CADGAGG
+142 
-149 SVLTTNATHSF
+149 
-160 DVCYGGKTA
+160 
-169 TGVDVT
+169 
-175 TDAGTREH
+175 
-183 ITGLYLDYNLGN
+183 
-195 LSFGFSFNVVV
+195 
-206 NTEFSGVG
+206 
-214 SYQQFLLNANAYS
+214 
-227 GANTM
+227 
-232 RFVPVVPP
+232 
-240 NRASWWE
+240 
-247 VENQDFDF
+247 
-255 VMLVFPTITE
+255 
-265 GNITIDGTAHDFSD
+265 
-279 ATLLRDL
+279 
-286 DSTLLGS
+286 
-293 VTTVG
+293 
-298 ADWNSRS
+298 
-305 ISQVDAPDFAI
+305 I
-316 NHIAD
+316 N
-321 NCLRSY
+321 
-327 YGQTQAESSTWS
+327 
-339 GCSGIELAANVHNV
+339 
-353 TIRDIAIYADDSD
+353 
-366 GTVAG
+366 
-371 PAFFAPDSIQNFD
+371 
-384 FTNNV
+384 
-389 IGVLPTGAD
+389 
-398 ANNQIYRG
+398 
-406 VIINNGISWGAEQDY
+406 
-421 DASGQIDNNYFNN
+421 
-434 TWDTA
+434 
-439 IIIWY
+439 
-444 LTGPTDSRTKFV
+444 
-456 ITDNYIVNVDG
+456 
-467 SGMVFE
+467 
-473 RGMNALTVQG
+473 
-483 NYIDNAGFAGIDN
+483 
-496 TSGAAY
+496 
-502 LDVLQNTVTNTRGFY
+502 
-517 IKSDNNYDNSTNS
+517 
-530 EWFPSAGI
+530 
-538 SLGYTAHTNAEF
+538 
-550 NKVING
+550 
-556 AAGVNGI
+556 
-563 DYAAG
+563 
-568 ASRAIKVSQ
+568 
-577 NQFDGNGGIAIDIG
+577 
-591 ENNGIETNSHQGDS
+591 
-605 TGCYLAT
+605 
-612 YHGSPTVT
+612 
-620 GPSIPIITT
+620 
-629 ATIDGNT
+629 
-636 LTVEGTM
+636 
-643 CNGAAIQETSYEL
+643 
-656 QFYVITSGA
+656 
-665 GDTSTA
+665 
-671 STTAEP
+671 
-677 VGGWS
+677 
-682 FMTNIGNEIT
+682 
-692 GLTYGEG
+692 
-699 TTYLGRLTNQTN
+699 
-711 GTFSGTITVSGISA
+711 
-725 GAQIGA
+725 
-731 ISLSDSNSSGSFYAG
+731 
-746 QTSEFSATQAVTST
+746 
-760 VADYGDAPDSGAG
+760 
-773 IGTGNYRTLLADNGP
+773 
-788 SHTIST
+788 
-794 SLLIGT
+794 
-800 NATDE
+800 
-805 ESDALGTGVTT
+805 
-816 ADGDN
+816 
-821 NDATNDE
+821 
-828 DSVSNLTIE
+828 
-837 DTATTFSETID
+837 
-848 VTNTTGSTAY
+848 
-858 LYAWIDWDDS
+858 
-868 GTFDV
+868 
-873 DEFVSNGTGTDGQI
+873 
-887 DIADSATSASIDWSS
+887 
-902 ISGLSSGDQRYM
+902 
-914 RIRISDTEL
+914 
-923 ALGGASGNTED
+923 
-934 PRSFGIGGS
+934 
-943 GEVEDHIVSVIATPP
+943 
-958 PPAIDTDNDG
+958 
-968 VTDDIDIDDDN
+968 
-979 DGILDIVE
+979 
-987 LESCKDPTEVSINW
+987 
-1001 DIETERTIASVLSKI
+1001 
-1016 TKGEQ
+1016 
-1021 FVTSGPGGNISPAGG
+1021 PGG
-1036 AWNFNATSTVN
+1036 
-1047 NISDAVSSDAYQQGS
+1047 
-1062 FTVGSDPLYVTSSL
+1062 
-1076 YYTISVSSFAVY
+1076 
-1088 IDDDPAFGSPDILS
+1088 
-1102 DGTTYTTANSYL
+1102 
-1114 TTGGPS
+1114 
-1120 NESSWRRIP
+1120 
-1129 LSYGDSYV
+1129 
-1137 LQPNT
+1137 
-1142 TYYVRF
+1142 
-1148 YMLTTNSSH
+1148 
-1157 DLLGIGVNLGLT
+1157 
-1169 GCSLDPDGDG
+1169 
-1179 ISNHLDLDSDGDGI
+1179 
-1193 PDNIEAQTTL
+1193 
-1203 GYIPSN
+1203 
-1209 SDSAATYT
+1209 
-1217 TNSGLNSAYTA
+1217 
-1228 TNGLTPENTDTTD
+1228 
-1241 DPDYLD
+1241 
-1247 LDSDNQGGNDTAE
+1247 
-1260 AGLTLS
+1260 
-1266 GTVGTNGL
+1266 
-1274 DNNYDN
+1274 
-1280 GDDFADVN
+1280 
-1288 GSFDNTQ
+1288 
-1295 ADNFP
+1295 
-1300 DFDGDVS
+1300 
-1307 SGGDVDWRD
+1307 
-1316 TSVLADYGDA
+1316 
-1326 PDVGVSVGGGD
+1326 
-1337 YRTIAADNGPFH
+1337 
-1349 SVVSA
+1349 
-1354 TIFIGT
+1354 
-1360 TAPDGEL
+1360 
-1367 DGAQST
+1367 
-1373 NADGDDL
+1373 
-1380 DGTDDEDSLGITQLY
+1380 
-1395 ETSTTFSYNQLVNNS
+1395 
-1410 SGSDAYLYA
+1410 
-1419 WVDWDNSGTFDKDE
+1419 
-1433 FVEGG
+1433 
-1438 VSTGDPIVIPT
+1438 
-1449 GSSNVG
+1449 
-1455 TSMLWSTL
+1455 
-1463 PALSSMD
+1463 
-1470 EYYLRVRISDQIL
+1470 
-1483 TDSASGSDEDPRSL
+1483 
-1497 GNGGSGEVEDQ
+1497 
-1508 ILMVEIEPTLPQV
+1508 
-1521 YCAVSSNAETGEQI
+1521 
-1535 TQLDGYN
+1535 
-1542 DNPADGFSG
+1542 
-1551 TSIVGDELYSQAGS
+1551 
-1565 GQPSKRFE
+1565 
-1573 LEILAPNQQITYP
+1573 
-1586 IGIEIEMR
+1586 
-1594 LRNLNTGDGDA
+1594 
-1605 LFWITDH
+1605 
-1612 TNMNGILIGDN
+1612 
-1623 AVYLGVDA
+1623 
-1631 LWNGTNSTVAS
+1631 
-1642 YSQSPVT
+1642 
-1649 IMGNTAGY
+1649 
-1657 MTTSYKRYR
+1657 
-1666 LKMFVQSDNS
+1666 
-1676 VTMQAITMNDDGSII
+1676 
-1691 ETSPVVAG
+1691 
-1699 DQTFNPNNG
+1699 
-1708 IYFAHTGHNNDP
+1708 
-1720 AAQRHIF
+1720 
-1727 GEITVVATN
+1727 
-1736 GLACDYGDAP
+1736 
-1746 DANVGTTLGDYKTR
+1746 
-1760 AASNGPSHAI
+1760 
-1770 DGTIYLGSTGPDSE
+1770 
-1784 SDAFGD
+1784 
-1790 GTDTSF
+1790 
-1796 DGSGDDTK
+1796 
-1804 GAVPD
+1804 GAVPGD
-1809 DEDAITGTLSLSG
+1809 FTLIATDSG
-1822 SDLSFN
+1822 S
-1828 VACNDF
+1828 VAVNF
-1834 SSGSGDLGA
+1834 TSGETKA
-1843 TVHAWVDANS
+1843 MTPS
-1853 NGDFEVSE
+1853 N
-1861 YTSSTCNDT
+1861 YT
-1870 SATANGTA
+1870 
-1878 SLSWTG
+1878 LSWTG
-1884 LQRAAGDSYI
+1884 PAGY
-1894 RLRITNH
+1894 
-1901 TLTDADNLGSDDRAY
+1901 TLNNLSC
-1916 DSVSNGEV
+1916 
-1924 EDHPITINP
+1924 TNP
-1933 FISGFVFNDDG
+1933 FILSNGSDITCTYTFDPPPSVSGFVFNDDG
-1944 SGGGTITNGI
+1944 SGGGSATNGI
-1954 RDGTETG
+1954 KDGSETG
-1961 LGVAVPIIAYNTA
+1961 LGIAVPIVAYNTS
-1974 TTACYVTTSDPTTGA
+1974 TGLCYATTSDPTTGA
-1989 YLIDLPSV
+1989 YSITLPVS
-1997 GTYKVYEAANETDL
+1997 GTYKVYEAVNETN
-2011 ISPTCPPTAG
+2011 IASPTCPPTAPT
-2021 ILDSAT
+2021 LDTNT
-2027 GTYINATI
+2027 GSYVGGTI
-2035 GDPATYAS
+2035 GDPSTFQS
-2043 SSANIVEVVVTG
+2043 SSANIVTVSAGVVTN
-2055 GSSST
+2055 
-2060 VDFGD
+2060 VNFGD
-2065 FVVNSF
+2065 FAVSSF
-2071 DVCATPAYLTQS
+2071 DICSSAAYLTQS
-2083 NGPGTTAL
+2083 SGGVTQL
-2091 NAVNLATGDVTLLD
+2091 NAVNLATGSIDLLTSPVTAG
-2105 PSITMGAALGYSMHT
+2105 SAVGYSMVT
-2120 NTLTAVQGT
+2120 NTLAGMQGT
-2129 STLTLLDGSYTTFSL
+2129 STLNLFDSAYNTYSL
-2144 PITNSTLP
+2144 SIANSTMP
-2152 SGSNNGD
+2152 SGANNGD
-2159 IDDNGILYTH
+2159 IDDNGILYAHNGGT
-2169 YSGNFYLYD
+2169 FYLFD

-2183 ETYLTQIGILPTT
+2183 ETYLTQVGTLPTT

-2210 QIYAVSVVDNTLYRF
+2210 FIYSVPSDGSRILYRF
-2225 DPTTGTRT
+2225 NPTTGVRT
-2233 SLGALVGLP
+2233 SLGLLSGIAT
-2242 IGPFGAAYFDDQGYF
+2242 GPYGAMYFDDQGYM

-2303 RYAPVPLDWADAPTT
+2303 RYAPVPLDWADAPTVD
-2318 NGYFTELINNGP
+2318 GYATELTADGP

-2345 PDNENDGQPTT
+2345 PDNENDGQPTAT
-2356 IADGDDANGLTP
+2356 ADGDDTNGVTP
-2368 DDEDGFLQP
+2368 DDEDGFTQP
-2377 TISGILVAGDTLS
+2377 SIPTILVAGDTLS
-2390 LTVPVITSSNDNLYA
+2390 LTVPVVTSGSDNLYG
-2405 WIDFDA
+2405 WIDFDLD
-2411 SGTFDA
+2411 GVFDN
-2417 DERQTV
+2417 DETATVTV
-2423 NVTAS
+2423 NAS
-2428 GNEQLD
+2428 GNSTLN

-2440 VQLVDTFVRLRI
+2440 VQIMDTFARLRI
-2452 CSSGEACDQPTGSAG
+2452 CSSGEVCAQPTGSAG

-2479 PPGDLALMLALDPS
+2479 PPGDLALTLALDPS

-2748 YIAAT
+2748 YIGAT
-2753 DDAVGGQH
+2753 DDLDDGLGKL
-2761 IDHTAVYL
+2761 DHTAVYL
-2769 NGDVYTPSAGN
+2769 HGDVYTPSAGN
-2780 TLIAATSVANGELED
+2780 TLIAANPVNGGELED

-3096 NIANINALGFNRING
+3096 NIANINALGFNRISG

-3149 ATTIRRLQDGDSF
+3149 ATTIRRLQDGESF

-3270 VTAQALTYF
+3270 VTTQALTYF

-3412 NGQDDEDLVIPAQI
+3412 NGQDDEDLVIPTQI

-3469 TTGNNSISVILDA
+3469 TTGNNNISVILDA

-3620 ADVTGITQ
+3620 ADVTGLTQ
-3628 VTSSSVT
+3628 VTSSSLT
-3635 DSQMSVNASAGDDI
+3635 DSQMSVNANAGDDI

-3675 VLFSHKFTAATAGS
+3675 VLFSHKFTVATAGS

-3762 ADMIFADSA
+3762 ADMTFADSA

-3784 DTVRVTFSGAGELKL
+3784 DTVRATFSGAGELKL

-3856 IDCTSGSIPAS
+3856 IDCTSGSVPAS

-3890 MTGSLLAGEQGTV
+3890 MTGSLFVGEQGTV
-3903 VYLVVIK
+3903 VYQIIIK

>member
-24 AASVTGTVFE
+24 AASVSGTIFE

-40 LTDGDAT
+40 LTDGDFT

-72 LPDSGDTVVATDV
+72 LPDSGDTVVATNV
-85 TDTNG
+85 TDANG
-90 NYSFT
+90 EYSFT

-127 EALSTIPTPFAIQSY
+127 EALSTIPTPFAVQSY

-149 SVLTTNATHSF
+149 SVLTTNTTHNF

-169 TGVDVT
+169 TGADVT

-183 ITGLYLDYNLGN
+183 ITGLYLDYDLGN
-195 LSFGFSFNVVV
+195 LSFGFSFNIVV
-206 NTEFSGVG
+206 NTEFDGVG

-286 DSTLLGS
+286 DSTLLGTT
-293 VTTVG
+293 TTVG

-389 IGVLPTGAD
+389 IGVLPTGVD

-406 VIINNGISWGAEQDY
+406 VIINNGINWGAEQDY

-456 ITDNYIVNVDG
+456 ITDNYIINVDG

-496 TSGAAY
+496 TSGASY
-502 LDVLQNTVTNTRGFY
+502 LDILQNTVTNTRGFY

-556 AAGVNGI
+556 ATGVNGI

-577 NQFDGNGGIAIDIG
+577 NQFGGNGGIAIDIG

-605 TGCYLAT
+605 SGCYLAT

-656 QFYVITSGA
+656 QFYVITSGT

-682 FMTNIGNEIT
+682 FMPSIGNEIT

-711 GTFSGTITVSGISA
+711 GTFSGTIAVSGVSA

-731 ISLSDSNSSGSFYAG
+731 IALSDSNSAGAFYAG

-760 VADYGDAPDSGAG
+760 TVADYGDAPDSGVG

-788 SHTIST
+788 SHTILT

-828 DSVSNLTIE
+828 DSVSSLTIE
-837 DTATTFSETID
+837 DTATTFTETIA
-848 VTNTTGSTAY
+848 VTNTTGSTTY
-858 LYAWIDWDDS
+858 LYAWVDWDDS

-887 DIADSATSASIDWSS
+887 DIADSTTTAALTWSS
-902 ISGLSSGDQRYM
+902 LSGLNIGDQHYL

-923 ALGGASGNTED
+923 ALGGVSGSTED
-934 PRSFGIGGS
+934 PRSFGVGGN
-943 GEVEDHIVSVIATPP
+943 GEVEDHIITVIEATPP
-958 PPAIDTDNDG
+958 VVVPLDTDNDG
-968 VTDDIDIDDDN
+968 VIDEIDIDDDN
-979 DGILDIVE
+979 DGILDVDE
-987 LESCKDPTEVSINW
+987 GYTCSNTPVFESAW
-1001 DIETERTIASVLSKI
+1001 DIKVYQGGSGPSCGDQLGIASAVEIASG
-1016 TKGEQ
+1016 TMDEFPGELR
-1021 FVTSGPGGNISPAGG
+1021 VDWYNGGASTLLTTLNSNGGNVVGSNPTGTHWIVRHEHTFSAGEAGLYDLLPSSTTHDSKMGIKVEPDGTETLLFCEPQWTVPSPGVTDIQFNEGDKLRLYINEYAGG
-1036 AWNFNATSTVN
+1036 N
-1047 NISDAVSSDAYQQGS
+1047 QG
-1062 FTVGSDPLYVTSSL
+1062 L
-1076 YYTISVSSFAVY
+1076 TINLGGAS
-1088 IDDDPAFGSPDILS
+1088 GQ
-1102 DGTTYTTANSYL
+1102 TYCT
-1114 TTGGPS
+1114 
-1120 NESSWRRIP
+1120 P
-1129 LSYGDSYV
+1129 LS
-1137 LQPNT
+1137 L
-1142 TYYVRF
+1142 
-1148 YMLTTNSSH
+1148 
-1157 DLLGIGVNLGLT
+1157 I
-1169 GCSLDPDGDG
+1169 DPDNDG
-1179 ISNHLDLDSDGDGI
+1179 IPNHLDLDSDGDGI

-1203 GYIPSN
+1203 GYISPN
-1209 SDSAATYT
+1209 NDDAATYT
-1217 TNSGLNSAYTA
+1217 ANNGLNTAYLA
-1228 TNGLTPENTDTTD
+1228 TNGLSPVNTDTTD
-1241 DPDYLD
+1241 NPDYLD

-1280 GDDFADVN
+1280 GDDFTDVN

-1295 ADNFP
+1295 VDNFP

-1326 PDVGVSVGGGD
+1326 PDVGVGVGGGD
-1337 YRTIAADNGPFH
+1337 YRTIAANNGPYH
-1349 SVVSA
+1349 SIVSGA
-1354 TIFIGT
+1354 IFIGT

-1367 DGAQST
+1367 DGAQSIT
-1373 NADGDDL
+1373 ADGDDL
-1380 DGTDDEDSLGITQLY
+1380 DGTDDEDSLGVTQLY

-1463 PALSSMD
+1463 PTLSSMD

-1483 TDSASGSDEDPRSL
+1483 TDSATGSDEDPRSL

-1508 ILMVEIEPTLPQV
+1508 ILTVEIEPTLPQV
-1521 YCAVSSNAETGEQI
+1521 YCAVSNNAETGEQI

-1623 AVYLGVDA
+1623 TIYLGVDA

-1649 IMGNTAGY
+1649 TMGNAAGY

-1699 DQTFNPNNG
+1699 DQTFDPNNG

-1870 SATANGTA
+1870 SATANGTS

-1884 LQRAAGDSYI
+1884 LQRVAGDSYI

-1989 YLIDLPSV
+1989 YFIDLPST
-1997 GTYKVYEAANETDL
+1997 GTYKVYEAANETNL
-2011 ISPTCPPTAG
+2011 VSPTCPPTAG
-2021 ILDSAT
+2021 TLDSAT

-2035 GDPATYAS
+2035 GDPATYTS
-2043 SSANIVEVVVTG
+2043 SSANIVEVVVTA

-2071 DVCATPAYLTQS
+2071 DVCATPAYLYQS
-2083 NGPGTTAL
+2083 GEL
-2091 NAVNLATGDVTLLD
+2091 NAVNLATGNITQLAPSVTVG
-2105 PSITMGAALGYSMHT
+2105 TTLGYSMHS
-2120 NTLTAVQGT
+2120 NTLAAVQGT
-2129 STLTLLDGSYTTFSL
+2129 NVLTILDAAYNTFSL
-2144 PITNSTLP
+2144 PILNSTMP

-2159 IDDNGILYTH
+2159 IDDNGILYAH
-2169 YSGNFYLYD
+2169 NGGNFYLFD

-2183 ETYLTQIGILPTT
+2183 ETYLTQVGTLPTT

-2303 RYAPVPLDWADAPTT
+2303 RYAPVPLDWADAPTVD
-2318 NGYFTELINNGP
+2318 GYATELTADGP

-2345 PDNENDGQPTT
+2345 PDNENDGQPTAT
-2356 IADGDDANGLTP
+2356 ADGDDTNGLTP
-2368 DDEDGFLQP
+2368 DDEDGFSQP

-2452 CSSGEACDQPTGSAG
+2452 CSSGEVCAQPTGSAG

-2479 PPGDLALMLALDPS
+2479 PVGDLELMLAMDPS
-2493 ANVTLGIPFNVV
+2493 VNVTLGIPFNVV

-2510 MGATVAL
+2510 KGATTASD
-2517 NTKVT
+2517 TKVT
-2522 LPIPAGYSFVKAYA
+2522 LPIPTGYSFVKAYA

-2545 YDPVTGELDLGAVGL
+2545 YDPVTGELDLGVIGF

-2572 QSLTAPAISAEII
+2572 QDLSAPAINAEII
-2585 ETSINDIDSTPNNG
+2585 ETGINDIDSTPNNG

-2612 IISNTVQ
+2612 VISNIIQ
-2619 PGTCDA
+2619 PNVCDA
-2625 PRAFAAGNAYL
+2625 PVVFEGGDAYL
-2636 DTNGEYVVTPNAT
+2636 AANGEYIVTPNTT
-2649 NQYGFLWSYGFIDLN
+2649 NQQGYLWSYGYIDLN
-2664 QPFYIE
+2664 RPMYAE

-2679 ANVVPPFN
+2679 CNTGCPN
-2687 IEAGGDGMT
+2687 GIESGADGMT
-2696 FVLSN
+2696 FVLSS
-2701 DPRGLNAQGGL
+2701 DPRDLNAFGAFGGGL
-2712 GGYLGVDGIGNA
+2712 GVGD
-2724 NIFGSTE
+2724 IFGATPV
-2731 TRIAPSMVVEF
+2731 APSVVFEF

-2748 YIAAT
+2748 YIGAT
-2753 DDAVGGQH
+2753 DDAVGGQY

-2769 NGDVYTPSAGN
+2769 NGDVYTPDVAN
-2780 TLIAATSVANGELED
+2780 TLIPATSVAGGELED
-2795 GRYHIT
+2795 GRYHIA
-2801 QFEWDPST
+2801 QFEWDPTT
-2809 NTMMYYMDGVLV
+2809 NQFTYYMDGVMV
-2821 GSFTRDLIADLGGN
+2821 GQFTRDIRNDIGN
-2835 LVRFGF
+2835 NMVRFGF

-2846 DAYNL
+2846 DGYNL
-2851 QKGCFTAA
+2851 QKGCFTKA
-2859 PNVLGTDLGDAP
+2859 PNVLGSDLGDAP

-2878 INNYTTTYENDGAM
+2878 INNYTTTYENDGAQ

-2905 LRMGNLWDAD
+2905 LRIGNLWDAD
-2915 LGNLQDIGAIA
+2915 LGDLQDIGAIA

-3046 DLVGNNQCDLIMQTR
+3046 DLVGNNQCDLIVQTR
-3061 LPVSAT
+3061 LPIAAT
-3067 DYTYTSLDVP
+3067 DYSYNSLDVTVD
-3077 SNPITFTDIVN
+3077 PITFSDIVN
-3088 PITIVNQS
+3088 PISITNQS

-3149 ATTIRRLQDGDSF
+3149 ATTIRRLQDGESF

-3308 NGGNHDTDNNGVIDL
+3308 NGGNHDTNQDGTIDL

-3371 GQASHAYFD
+3371 GQASHAYLD
-3380 VAVDGTAD
+3380 AALDGIAD
-3388 LYLGARWDPEFGPWL
+3388 LALGSRWDPEFTQWI
-3403 SVDASGDDN
+3403 SADASGDDTH
-3412 NGQDDEDLVIPAQI
+3412 GQDDEDLNIPAQI

-3628 VTSSSVT
+3628 VTSSSVI
-3635 DSQMSVNASAGDDI
+3635 DSQMSVNANAGDDI

-3675 VLFSHKFTAATAGS
+3675 VLFPHKFTAATAGS

-3719 IDGADAQIV
+3719 IDGTDAQIV

-3762 ADMIFADSA
+3762 ADMTFADSA

-3784 DTVRVTFSGAGELKL
+3784 DTVRATFSGAGELKL

-3856 IDCTSGSIPAS
+3856 IDCTSGSVPTS

-3903 VYLVVIK
+3903 VYLVVIR

>member
-85 TDTNG
+85 TDANG

-149 SVLTTNATHSF
+149 SILTTNATHSF

-169 TGVDVT
+169 TGADVT

-183 ITGLYLDYNLGN
+183 ITGLYLDYNLSN

-214 SYQQFLLNANAYS
+214 SYQQFLLNANAYN

-247 VENQDFDF
+247 VQNLD
-255 VMLVFPTITE
+255 LLAFPAITD

-286 DSTLLGS
+286 DSTFLGTA
-293 VTTVG
+293 TTVG

-305 ISQVDAPDFAI
+305 ISRVDAPDFAI
-316 NHIAD
+316 NHITNNCERSFYQEPAD
-321 NCLRSY
+321 
-327 YGQTQAESSTWS
+327 ESSTWT
-339 GCSGIELAANVHNV
+339 GCAGIELASNVHNV
-353 TIRDIAIYADDSD
+353 TIRDMAIYADDSD

-371 PAFFAPDSIQNFD
+371 PAFFAPDGIQNFD

-406 VIINNGISWGAEQDY
+406 VIINNGINWGAEQDY

-456 ITDNYIVNVDG
+456 VTDNYIINVDG
-467 SGMVFE
+467 SGMVFD

-496 TSGAAY
+496 AAGNSY
-502 LDVLQNTVTNTRGFY
+502 LDILQNTVTNTRGFY
-517 IKSDNNYDNSTNS
+517 IKSDNNYDNSRNS
-530 EWFPSAGI
+530 EWYPKSGI
-538 SLGYTAHTNAEF
+538 SLGYGAHINAEY

-556 AAGVNGI
+556 GTDVNGI
-563 DYAAG
+563 DLASG

-577 NQFDGNGGIAIDIG
+577 NQFGGNGGIAIDVG
-591 ENNGIETNSHQGDS
+591 ENDGIDTTSHQGDS

-612 YHGSPTVT
+612 YHGTPTVT

-636 LTVEGTM
+636 LTVTGTM

-656 QFYVITSGA
+656 QFYVITSGT

-671 STTAEP
+671 SNTPNP

-682 FMTNIGNEIT
+682 FMPSIGNEIT

-711 GTFSGTITVSGISA
+711 GTFSGSITVSGVTA

-731 ISLSDSNSSGSFYAG
+731 IALSDSNSAGALYAG
-746 QTSEFSATQAVTST
+746 QTSEFSATELVTLT
-760 VADYGDAPDSGAG
+760 VADYGDAPDAGVG

-788 SHTIST
+788 FHDTST
-794 SLLIGT
+794 TDIYVGT
-800 NATDE
+800 
-805 ESDALGTGVTT
+805 
-816 ADGDN
+816 
-821 NDATNDE
+821 
-828 DSVSNLTIE
+828 
-837 DTATTFSETID
+837 
-848 VTNTTGSTAY
+848 
-858 LYAWIDWDDS
+858 
-868 GTFDV
+868 
-873 DEFVSNGTGTDGQI
+873 
-887 DIADSATSASIDWSS
+887 
-902 ISGLSSGDQRYM
+902 
-914 RIRISDTEL
+914 
-923 ALGGASGNTED
+923 
-934 PRSFGIGGS
+934 
-943 GEVEDHIVSVIATPP
+943 TPP
-958 PPAIDTDNDG
+958 DTD
-968 VTDDIDIDDDN
+968 
-979 DGILDIVE
+979 
-987 LESCKDPTEVSINW
+987 
-1001 DIETERTIASVLSKI
+1001 
-1016 TKGEQ
+1016 
-1021 FVTSGPGGNISPAGG
+1021 
-1036 AWNFNATSTVN
+1036 
-1047 NISDAVSSDAYQQGS
+1047 
-1062 FTVGSDPLYVTSSL
+1062 
-1076 YYTISVSSFAVY
+1076 
-1088 IDDDPAFGSPDILS
+1088 
-1102 DGTTYTTANSYL
+1102 
-1114 TTGGPS
+1114 
-1120 NESSWRRIP
+1120 
-1129 LSYGDSYV
+1129 
-1137 LQPNT
+1137 
-1142 TYYVRF
+1142 
-1148 YMLTTNSSH
+1148 
-1157 DLLGIGVNLGLT
+1157 
-1169 GCSLDPDGDG
+1169 
-1179 ISNHLDLDSDGDGI
+1179 
-1193 PDNIEAQTTL
+1193 
-1203 GYIPSN
+1203 
-1209 SDSAATYT
+1209 
-1217 TNSGLNSAYTA
+1217 
-1228 TNGLTPENTDTTD
+1228 
-1241 DPDYLD
+1241 
-1247 LDSDNQGGNDTAE
+1247 
-1260 AGLTLS
+1260 
-1266 GTVGTNGL
+1266 
-1274 DNNYDN
+1274 
-1280 GDDFADVN
+1280 
-1288 GSFDNTQ
+1288 
-1295 ADNFP
+1295 
-1300 DFDGDVS
+1300 
-1307 SGGDVDWRD
+1307 
-1316 TSVLADYGDA
+1316 
-1326 PDVGVSVGGGD
+1326 
-1337 YRTIAADNGPFH
+1337 
-1349 SVVSA
+1349 
-1354 TIFIGT
+1354 
-1360 TAPDGEL
+1360 L
-1367 DGAQST
+1367 DGLPST

-1380 DGTDDEDSLGITQLY
+1380 DGTDDEDSLGVTQLY

-1438 VSTGDPIVIPT
+1438 VSAGDPIVIPT

-1463 PALSSMD
+1463 PALSSLD

-1483 TDSASGSDEDPRSL
+1483 TDSATGSDEDPRSF
-1497 GNGGSGEVEDQ
+1497 GDGGVGEVEDQ
-1508 ILMVEIEPTLPQV
+1508 ILTVEIEPSLPQLL
-1521 YCAVSSNAETGEQI
+1521 CATSQQTETGAEI
-1535 TQLDGYN
+1535 TTLSNYN
-1542 DNPADGFSG
+1542 ANPAGGFSG
-1551 TSIVGDELYSQAGS
+1551 TSIVGDELYSSAANAAGN
-1565 GQPSKRFE
+1565 PLKRFE
-1573 LEILAPNQQITYP
+1573 LEILEPGQSFTYP
-1586 IGIEIEMR
+1586 IGIEIEFR
-1594 LRNLNTGDGDA
+1594 LRNTDGGDSDPM
-1605 LFWITDH
+1605 FWLTDH
-1612 TNMNGILIGDN
+1612 SNMNGVLIGDN
-1623 AVYLGVDA
+1623 SLWVGTHAT
-1631 LWNGTNSTVAS
+1631 WNGTN
-1642 YSQSPVT
+1642 QT
-1649 IMGNTAGY
+1649 INFTNTAVNPMSNTAGM

-1666 LKMFVQSDNS
+1666 MKMFVQSDNS
-1676 VTMQAITMNDDGSII
+1676 TTIQLITMQDDGTVI
-1691 ETSPVVAG
+1691 ETSPVHTGVLPL
-1699 DQTFNPNNG
+1699 NPNNG
-1708 IYFAHTGHNNDP
+1708 IYFAHTTHFNDP
-1720 AAQRHIF
+1720 ASQNYVF
-1727 GEITVVATN
+1727 GGTNFVVTDSGN
-1736 GLACDYGDAP
+1736 CDYGDAP
-1746 DANVGTTLGDYKTR
+1746 DALAGTSMGNYETR
-1760 AASNGPSHAI
+1760 AATGGPAHTI
-1770 DGTIYLGSTGPDSE
+1770 DGVIYLGSNAPDTDSDGFFDGVDDNGNGSDDDSE
-1784 SDAFGD
+1784 
-1790 GTDTSF
+1790 
-1796 DGSGDDTK
+1796 
-1804 GAVPD
+1804 GATPD
-1809 DEDAITGTLSLSG
+1809 DEDAITGILSLSG

-1828 VACNDF
+1828 VSCNDF

-1843 TVHAWVDANS
+1843 TVHAWVDANN

-1861 YTSSTCNDT
+1861 YASSACNDT
-1870 SATANGTA
+1870 SAAANGTA

-1884 LQRAAGDSYI
+1884 LQRVAGDSYI
-1894 RLRITNH
+1894 RLRITNQ

-1944 SGGGTITNGI
+1944 SGGGTATNGI

-1989 YLIDLPSV
+1989 YFIDLPST

-2011 ISPTCPPTAG
+2011 VSPTCPPTAG
-2021 ILDSAT
+2021 TLDPAT

-2035 GDPATYAS
+2035 ADPATYLS
-2043 SSANIVEVVVTG
+2043 SSANVVEVNV
-2055 GSSST
+2055 SSGAAVT

-2071 DVCATPAYLTQS
+2071 DTCSTSAYLAQS
-2083 NGPGTTAL
+2083 GEL

-2105 PSITMGAALGYSMHT
+2105 PSVTQGSTLGYSMHSNTLAAVQGT
-2120 NTLTAVQGT
+2120 NTLTI
-2129 STLTLLDGSYTTFSL
+2129 LDSAYNVYSL
-2144 PITNSTLP
+2144 PISNSTMP
-2152 SGSNNGD
+2152 SASNNGD
-2159 IDDNGILYTH
+2159 IDDDGILYVH
-2169 YSGNFYLYD
+2169 NSGNFYLYD

-2183 ETYLTQIGILPTT
+2183 ETYLTQVGILPTI
-2196 SLNYADIAFNPIDG
+2196 SLNYADIAFNPVDG
-2210 QIYAVSVVDNTLYRF
+2210 QIYAVSTASNTLYRF

-2233 SLGALVGLP
+2233 SLGALAGIP
-2242 IGPFGAAYFDDQGYF
+2242 SGPFGAMYFDDQGYF
-2257 YISENPSPGRIYRI
+2257 YISENPAPGRIYRI

-2303 RYAPVPLDWADAPTT
+2303 RYAPVPLDWADAPTVD
-2318 NGYFTELINNGP
+2318 GYATELTADGP
-2330 RHQTDVGLPYLGGNT
+2330 RHQTDVGVPYLGVNE
-2345 PDNENDGQPTT
+2345 PDNESDGQPTN
-2356 IADGDDANGLTP
+2356 IADGDDTNGLTP
-2368 DDEDGFLQP
+2368 DDEDGFSQP
-2377 TISGILVAGDTLS
+2377 TISDILVAGDTLS

-2452 CSSGEACDQPTGSAG
+2452 CSSGEVCDLPTGSAG

-2479 PPGDLALMLALDPS
+2479 PSGDLALMLALDPS

-2572 QSLTAPAISAEII
+2572 QSLTAPDISAEII

-3149 ATTIRRLQDGDSF
+3149 ATTIRRLQDGESF

-3412 NGQDDEDLVIPAQI
+3412 NGQDDEDLVIPTQI

-3670 EPGKS
+3670 EP
-3675 VLFSHKFTAATAGS
+3675 
-3689 VNFSIINTEVEP
+3689 
-3701 ANDGWNAVLY
+3701 
-3711 QDNDCNGV
+3711 
-3719 IDGADAQIV
+3719 
-3728 NPVAVS
+3728 
-3734 GNTAVCLLS
+3734 
-3743 KVFVPAD
+3743 
-3750 APLNALYHYDIA
+3750 
-3762 ADMIFADSA
+3762 
-3771 ATGHGVTRQVLDK
+3771 
-3784 DTVRVTFSGAGELKL
+3784 
-3799 EKTVRNITQGTAV
+3799 
-3812 GVSNQGRPGDV
+3812 
-3823 LEYTI
+3823 
-3828 TFTNV
+3828 
-3833 GSGDLTEVSIFDS
+3833 
-3846 TPSYTELSQA
+3846 
-3856 IDCTSGSIPAS
+3856 
-3867 LTCIPVTANGTNAV
+3867 
-3881 GYEGEVRWD
+3881 
-3890 MTGSLLAGEQGTV
+3890 
-3903 VYLVVIK
+3903 

>member
-24 AASVTGTVFE
+24 AASVSGTVFE

-40 LTDGDAT
+40 LIDGDFT

-85 TDTNG
+85 TDANG
-90 NYSFT
+90 EYSFT

-127 EALSTIPTPFAIQSY
+127 EALSTIPTPFAVQSY

-149 SVLTTNATHSF
+149 SVLTTNTTHNF

-169 TGVDVT
+169 TGADVT

-183 ITGLYLDYNLGN
+183 ITGLYLDYDLGN
-195 LSFGFSFNVVV
+195 LSFGFSFNIVV
-206 NTEFSGVG
+206 NTEFDGVG

-286 DSTLLGS
+286 DSTLLGTA
-293 VTTVG
+293 TTVG

-305 ISQVDAPDFAI
+305 ISRVDAPDFAI

-321 NCLRSY
+321 NCERSFY
-327 YGQTQAESSTWS
+327 QEPADESSTWT
-339 GCSGIELAANVHNV
+339 GCAGIELASNVHNV

-371 PAFFAPDSIQNFD
+371 PAFFAPDGIQNFD

-406 VIINNGISWGAEQDY
+406 VIINNGINWGAEQDY

-456 ITDNYIVNVDG
+456 ITDNYIINVDG
-467 SGMVFE
+467 SGMVFD

-496 TSGAAY
+496 AAGNSY
-502 LDVLQNTVTNTRGFY
+502 LDILQNTVTNTRGFY
-517 IKSDNNYDNSTNS
+517 IKSDNNYDNSRNS
-530 EWFPSAGI
+530 EWYPKSGI
-538 SLGYTAHTNAEF
+538 SLGYGAHINAEF

-556 AAGVNGI
+556 ATGVNGI

-577 NQFDGNGGIAIDIG
+577 NQFGGNGGIAIDIG
-591 ENNGIETNSHQGDS
+591 ENNGIETNSHQSDGS
-605 TGCYLAT
+605 GCYLAT

-643 CNGAAIQETSYEL
+643 CNGAAIQENSYEL
-656 QFYVITSGA
+656 QFYVITSGT

-682 FMTNIGNEIT
+682 FMPSIGNEIT

-711 GTFSGTITVSGISA
+711 GTFSGTITVSGVSA

-731 ISLSDSNSSGSFYAG
+731 IALSDSNSAGAFYAG
-746 QTSEFSATQAVTST
+746 QTSEFSATQAVTSTT

-800 NATDE
+800 NATDG

-873 DEFVSNGTGTDGQI
+873 DEFVSNGIGTDGQI
-887 DIADSATSASIDWSS
+887 DIADSTTTTALTW
-902 ISGLSSGDQRYM
+902 SGLSGLNIGDQHYL

-923 ALGGASGNTED
+923 ALGGFSGSTED
-934 PRSFGIGGS
+934 PRSFGAGGS
-943 GEVEDHIVSVIATPP
+943 GEVEDHIITVIEETPP
-958 PPAIDTDNDG
+958 VVVPLDTDNDG
-968 VTDDIDIDDDN
+968 VIDEIDIDDDN
-979 DGILDIVE
+979 DGILDVDE
-987 LESCKDPTEVSINW
+987 GYTCSNTPVFESAWEIKVYQGGSGPSCGDQLG
-1001 DIETERTIASVLSKI
+1001 IASAVEIASG
-1016 TKGEQ
+1016 TMDEFPGELR
-1021 FVTSGPGGNISPAGG
+1021 VDWYNGGASTLLTTLNSNGGNVVGSNPTGTHWIVRHEHTFSAGEAGLYDLLPSSTTHDSKMGIKVEPDGTETLLFCEPQWTVPSPGVTDIQFNEGDKLRLYINEYAGG
-1036 AWNFNATSTVN
+1036 N
-1047 NISDAVSSDAYQQGS
+1047 QG
-1062 FTVGSDPLYVTSSL
+1062 L
-1076 YYTISVSSFAVY
+1076 TINLGGAS
-1088 IDDDPAFGSPDILS
+1088 GQ
-1102 DGTTYTTANSYL
+1102 TYCT
-1114 TTGGPS
+1114 
-1120 NESSWRRIP
+1120 P
-1129 LSYGDSYV
+1129 LS
-1137 LQPNT
+1137 L
-1142 TYYVRF
+1142 
-1148 YMLTTNSSH
+1148 
-1157 DLLGIGVNLGLT
+1157 I
-1169 GCSLDPDGDG
+1169 DPDNDG
-1179 ISNHLDLDSDGDGI
+1179 IPNHLDLDSDGDGI

-1203 GYIPSN
+1203 GYISPN
-1209 SDSAATYT
+1209 NDDAATYT
-1217 TNSGLNSAYTA
+1217 ANNGLNTAYLA
-1228 TNGLTPENTDTTD
+1228 TNGLSPVNTDTTD
-1241 DPDYLD
+1241 NPDYLD

-1280 GDDFADVN
+1280 GDDFTDVN

-1295 ADNFP
+1295 VDNFP

-1326 PDVGVSVGGGD
+1326 PDVGVGVGGGD
-1337 YRTIAADNGPFH
+1337 YRTIAANNGPYH
-1349 SVVSA
+1349 SIVSGA
-1354 TIFIGT
+1354 IFIGT

-1367 DGAQST
+1367 DGAQSIT
-1373 NADGDDL
+1373 ADGDDL
-1380 DGTDDEDSLGITQLY
+1380 DGTDDEDALGVTQLY

-1483 TDSASGSDEDPRSL
+1483 TDSATGSDEDPRSL

-1508 ILMVEIEPTLPQV
+1508 ILTVEIEPSLPQLL
-1521 YCAVSSNAETGEQI
+1521 CATSQQTETGAEI
-1535 TQLDGYN
+1535 TTLSNYN
-1542 DNPADGFSG
+1542 ANPADGFSG
-1551 TSIVGDELYSQAGS
+1551 TSIVGDELYSSAANAAGN
-1565 GQPSKRFE
+1565 PLKRFE
-1573 LEILAPNQQITYP
+1573 LEILEPGQSFTYP
-1586 IGIEIEMR
+1586 IGIEIEFR
-1594 LRNLNTGDGDA
+1594 LRNTDGGDSDPM
-1605 LFWITDH
+1605 FWLTDH
-1612 TNMNGILIGDN
+1612 SNMNGVLIGDN
-1623 AVYLGVDA
+1623 ALYVGSHA
-1631 LWNGTNSTVAS
+1631 TWNGTN
-1642 YSQSPVT
+1642 QT
-1649 IMGNTAGY
+1649 INFTNVVVNPMTNTAGM

-1666 LKMFVQSDNS
+1666 MKMFVQSDNS
-1676 VTMQAITMNDDGSII
+1676 TTIQLITMQDDGTVI
-1691 ETSPVVAG
+1691 ETSPVHTGVLPL
-1699 DQTFNPNNG
+1699 NPNNG
-1708 IYFAHTGHNNDP
+1708 IYFAHTTHFNDP
-1720 AAQRHIF
+1720 ASQNYVF
-1727 GEITVVATN
+1727 GGTNFVVTDSGN
-1736 GLACDYGDAP
+1736 CDYGDAP
-1746 DANVGTTLGDYKTR
+1746 DALAGTSMGNYETR
-1760 AASNGPSHAI
+1760 AATGGPAHTI
-1770 DGTIYLGSTGPDSE
+1770 DGVIYLGSNAPDTDTDGFFDGVDDNGNGSDDDSE
-1784 SDAFGD
+1784 
-1790 GTDTSF
+1790 
-1796 DGSGDDTK
+1796 
-1804 GAVPD
+1804 GATPD
-1809 DEDAITGTLSLSG
+1809 DEDAITGILSLSG

-1828 VACNDF
+1828 VSCNDF

-1843 TVHAWVDANS
+1843 TVHAWVDANN

-1861 YTSSTCNDT
+1861 YASSACNDT
-1870 SATANGTA
+1870 SAAANGTA

-1884 LQRAAGDSYI
+1884 LQRVAGDSYI
-1894 RLRITNH
+1894 RLRITNQ

-1997 GTYKVYEAANETDL
+1997 GTYKVYEAANETNL
-2011 ISPTCPPTAG
+2011 VSPTCPPTAG
-2021 ILDSAT
+2021 TLDSAT

-2035 GDPATYAS
+2035 ADPATYLS
-2043 SSANIVEVVVTG
+2043 SSANVVEVNV
-2055 GSSST
+2055 SSGAAVT

-2071 DVCATPAYLTQS
+2071 DTCSTSAYLAQS
-2083 NGPGTTAL
+2083 GEL

-2105 PSITMGAALGYSMHT
+2105 PSVTQGSTLGYSMHSNTLAAVQGT
-2120 NTLTAVQGT
+2120 NTLTI
-2129 STLTLLDGSYTTFSL
+2129 LDSAYNVYSL
-2144 PITNSTLP
+2144 PISNSTMP
-2152 SGSNNGD
+2152 SASNNGD
-2159 IDDNGILYTH
+2159 IDDDGILYVH
-2169 YSGNFYLYD
+2169 NSGNFYLYD

-2183 ETYLTQIGILPTT
+2183 ETYLTQVGILPTI
-2196 SLNYADIAFNPIDG
+2196 SLNYADIAFNPVDG
-2210 QIYAVSVVDNTLYRF
+2210 QIYAVSTASNTLYRF

-2233 SLGALVGLP
+2233 SLGALAGIP
-2242 IGPFGAAYFDDQGYF
+2242 SGPFGAMYFDDQGYF
-2257 YISENPSPGRIYRI
+2257 YISENPAPGRIYRI
-2271 DVLDGSKPA
+2271 DVLNGSKPA

-2303 RYAPVPLDWADAPTT
+2303 RYAPVPLDWGDAPTAD
-2318 NGYFTELINNGP
+2318 GYATELTEDGP
-2330 RHQTDVGLPYLGGNT
+2330 RHQTDVGLPYLGVND
-2345 PDNENDGQPTT
+2345 PDNESDGQPTN
-2356 IADGDDANGLTP
+2356 IADGDDTNGLTP
-2368 DDEDGFLQP
+2368 DDEDGFIQP
-2377 TISGILVAGDTLS
+2377 TINGILVSGDTVS
-2390 LTVPVITSSNDNLYA
+2390 LTVPVTSSGNDNLYG

-2423 NVTAS
+2423 TVTAS

-2434 FTVPAD
+2434 FIVPVD
-2440 VQLVDTFVRLRI
+2440 VQLADSFVRLRI
-2452 CSSGEACDQPTGSAG
+2452 CSSTETCDSPTGSAA

-2479 PPGDLALMLALDPS
+2479 PIGDLELSLAMDPGV
-2493 ANVTLGIPFNVV
+2493 NVTLGIPFNVI

-2510 MGATVAL
+2510 KGATIAYD
-2517 NTKVT
+2517 TKVT
-2522 LPIPAGYSFVKAYA
+2522 LPIPTGYSFVKAYA

-2545 YDPVTGELDLGAVGL
+2545 YDPVTGELDLGAIGL

-2572 QSLTAPAISAEII
+2572 QDLSAPAINAEII
-2585 ETSINDIDSTPNNG
+2585 ETGISDIDSTPNNG

-2612 IISNTVQ
+2612 VISNIIQ
-2619 PGTCDA
+2619 PNVCDA
-2625 PRAFAAGNAYL
+2625 PVVFEGGDAYL
-2636 DTNGEYVVTPNAT
+2636 AANGEYIVTPNTT
-2649 NQYGFLWSYGFIDLN
+2649 NQQGYLWSYGYIDLN
-2664 QPFYIE
+2664 RPMYAE

-2679 ANVVPPFN
+2679 CNTGCPN
-2687 IEAGGDGMT
+2687 GIESGADGMT
-2696 FVLSN
+2696 FVLSS
-2701 DPRGLNAQGGL
+2701 DPRDLNAFGAFGGGL
-2712 GGYLGVDGIGNA
+2712 GVGD
-2724 NIFGSTE
+2724 IFGATPV
-2731 TRIAPSMVVEF
+2731 APSVVFEF

-2748 YIAAT
+2748 YIGAT
-2753 DDAVGGQH
+2753 DDAVGGQY

-2769 NGDVYTPSAGN
+2769 NGDVYTPDVAN
-2780 TLIAATSVANGELED
+2780 TLIPATSVAGGELED
-2795 GRYHIT
+2795 GRYHIA
-2801 QFEWDPST
+2801 QFEWDPTT
-2809 NTMMYYMDGVLV
+2809 NQFTYYMDGVMV
-2821 GSFTRDLIADLGGN
+2821 GQFTRDIRNDIGN
-2835 LVRFGF
+2835 NMVRFGF

-2846 DAYNL
+2846 DGYNL
-2851 QKGCFTAA
+2851 QKGCFTKA
-2859 PNVLGTDLGDAP
+2859 PNVLGSDLGDAP

-2878 INNYTTTYENDGAM
+2878 INNYTTTYENDGAQ
-2892 HVQADTDDNGFID
+2892 HVQADTDDNGLID
-2905 LRMGNLWDAD
+2905 LRIGNLWDAD
-2915 LGNLQDIGAIA
+2915 LGDLQDIGAIA

-3017 VRLCSDVGCDSPIGL
+3017 VRLCSDVGCNSPIGL

-3046 DLVGNNQCDLIMQTR
+3046 DLVGNNQCDLIVQTR
-3061 LPVSAT
+3061 LPIAAT
-3067 DYTYTSLDVP
+3067 DYSYNSLDVTVD
-3077 SNPITFTDIVN
+3077 PITFSDIVN
-3088 PITIVNQS
+3088 PISITNQS

-3149 ATTIRRLQDGDSF
+3149 ATTIRRLQDGESF

-3180 VLSSPTAG
+3180 VLSSPIAG

-3308 NGGNHDTDNNGVIDL
+3308 NGGNHDTNQDGTIDL

-3335 TQEVEYVTASDQ
+3335 TQEVEYVTASDE

-3371 GQASHAYFD
+3371 GQASHAYLD
-3380 VAVDGTAD
+3380 AALDGIAD
-3388 LYLGARWDPEFGPWL
+3388 LALGSRWDPEFTQWI
-3403 SVDASGDDN
+3403 SADASGDDTH
-3412 NGQDDEDLVIPAQI
+3412 GQDDEDLNIPAQI
-3426 IVETSTTL
+3426 IVETNTTL

-3469 TTGNNSISVILDA
+3469 ISGNNSISVILDA

-3510 AANDGEVE
+3510 AASDGEVE

-3597 VDFSGKDLLLDVVK
+3597 VDFSGKDLLLDVIK

-3649 SGLDFGKV
+3649 SGLNFGKV

-3675 VLFSHKFTAATAGS
+3675 ILFPHKFTAATAGS
-3689 VNFSIINTEVEP
+3689 VNFSIINPDAAP
-3701 ANDGWNAVLY
+3701 ANDGWNTVLY
-3711 QDNDCNGV
+3711 LDNDCNGS
-3719 IDGADAQIV
+3719 IDGSDAQIV

-3750 APLNALYHYDIA
+3750 APLNAQYHYDIA
-3762 ADMIFADSA
+3762 ADMTFADSA
-3771 ATGHGVTRQVLDK
+3771 ATGHGVTRLVLDK
-3784 DTVRVTFSGAGELKL
+3784 DTVRATFNGAGELKL

-3856 IDCTSGSIPAS
+3856 IDCTSGSVPAS
-3867 LTCIPVTANGTNAV
+3867 LSCIPVTANGTNAV

-3903 VYLVVIK
+3903 IYRVMID

>member
-1 MFNINKIINII
+1 MFNLNKIINII

-24 AASVTGTVFE
+24 AASVSGTVFE

-40 LTDGDAT
+40 LIDGDFT

-85 TDTNG
+85 TDANG
-90 NYSFT
+90 NYSFS

-127 EALSTIPTPFAIQSY
+127 EALGSIPTPFAVQSY

-169 TGVDVT
+169 TGADVT
-175 TDAGTREH
+175 TNAGTREH
-183 ITGLYLDYNLGN
+183 ITGLYLDYDLGN

-206 NTEFSGVG
+206 NTEFDGVG
-214 SYQQFLLNANAYS
+214 SYQQFLLNANAYN

-255 VMLVFPTITE
+255 VMVVFPTITD

-286 DSTLLGS
+286 DSTLLGTT
-293 VTTVG
+293 TTVG

-316 NHIAD
+316 NNIAD

-327 YGQTQAESSTWS
+327 YGQTQAESSSWS

-406 VIINNGISWGAEQDY
+406 VIINNGINWGAEQDY

-456 ITDNYIVNVDG
+456 ITDNYIINVDG

-496 TSGAAY
+496 TSGASY
-502 LDVLQNTVTNTRGFY
+502 LDILQNTVTNTRGFY

-556 AAGVNGI
+556 ATGVNGI

-577 NQFDGNGGIAIDIG
+577 NQFGGNGGIAIDIG
-591 ENNGIETNSHQGDS
+591 ENNGIETNSHQGDG

-656 QFYVITSGA
+656 QFYVITSGT

-682 FMTNIGNEIT
+682 FMPSIGNEIT

-711 GTFSGTITVSGISA
+711 GTFSGTITVSGVSA
-725 GAQIGA
+725 GTQIGA
-731 ISLSDSNSSGSFYAG
+731 IALSDSNSAGAFYAG

-760 VADYGDAPDSGAG
+760 VADYGDAPDSGVG

-887 DIADSATSASIDWSS
+887 DIADSAISASIDWSS
-902 ISGLSSGDQRYM
+902 ISGLNSGDQHYM

-923 ALGGASGNTED
+923 ALGGMSGSTED
-934 PRSFGIGGS
+934 PRSFGVGGN
-943 GEVEDHIVSVIATPP
+943 GEVEDHIISVIATPP

-1021 FVTSGPGGNISPAGG
+1021 LVTSGSGGNISPAGG
-1036 AWNFNATSTVN
+1036 AWNFNATSTVS

-1148 YMLTTNSSH
+1148 YMPTTNSSH

-1247 LDSDNQGGNDTAE
+1247 LDSDNQGGNDTTE

-1300 DFDGDVS
+1300 DLDGDVN

-1326 PDVGVSVGGGD
+1326 PDAGVSVGGGD
-1337 YRTIAADNGPFH
+1337 YRTIAADNGPHH
-1349 SVVSA
+1349 SVVSGA
-1354 TIFIGT
+1354 IFIGT
-1360 TAPDGEL
+1360 TEPDGEL
-1367 DGAQST
+1367 DGSQSIT
-1373 NADGDDL
+1373 ADGDDL
-1380 DGTDDEDSLGITQLY
+1380 DGTDDEDSLGVTQLY

-1438 VSTGDPIVIPT
+1438 VSAGDPIVIPT

-1463 PALSSMD
+1463 PALSSID
-1470 EYYLRVRISDQIL
+1470 EYYLRVRISNQIL
-1483 TDSASGSDEDPRSL
+1483 TDSATGTDEDPRSL
-1497 GNGGSGEVEDQ
+1497 GNGGLGEVEDQ
-1508 ILMVEIEPTLPQV
+1508 ILTVEIEPTLPQV

-1649 IMGNTAGY
+1649 IMGDAAGY

-1691 ETSPVVAG
+1691 ETSPVIAG
-1699 DQTFNPNNG
+1699 DQTFDPNNG

-1720 AAQRHIF
+1720 VAQRHIF
-1727 GEITVVATN
+1727 GEINVVATN

-1760 AASNGPSHAI
+1760 AASNGPSHTI
-1770 DGTIYLGSTGPDSE
+1770 DGTIYLGSSGPDSE

-1796 DGSGDDTK
+1796 DGSGDDSK

-1809 DEDAITGTLSLSG
+1809 DEDAITGTLSLSS

-1828 VACNDF
+1828 VSCNDF

-1843 TVHAWVDANS
+1843 TVHAWVDANN

-1861 YTSSTCNDT
+1861 YTSSACNDT

-1878 SLSWTG
+1878 SLSWSG
-1884 LQRAAGDSYI
+1884 LQRVSGDSYI
-1894 RLRITNH
+1894 RLRITDS
-1901 TLTDADNLGSDDRAY
+1901 TLTDADNVGSDDRAY

-1944 SGGGTITNGI
+1944 SGGGTATNGI

-1989 YLIDLPSV
+1989 YFIDLPST

-2011 ISPTCPPTAG
+2011 VSPTCPPTAG
-2021 ILDSAT
+2021 TLDPAT

-2035 GDPATYAS
+2035 ADPATYMS
-2043 SSANIVEVVVTG
+2043 SSANVVEVNV
-2055 GSSST
+2055 SSGTAVT

-2065 FVVNSF
+2065 FVITSF
-2071 DVCATPAYLTQS
+2071 DTCSTSAYLSQS
-2083 NGPGTTAL
+2083 GEL

-2105 PSITMGAALGYSMHT
+2105 PSVTQGTTLGYSMHS
-2120 NTLTAVQGT
+2120 NTLAAVQGT
-2129 STLTLLDGSYTTFSL
+2129 STLTILDSAYNVYSL
-2144 PITNSTLP
+2144 PISNSTMP
-2152 SGSNNGD
+2152 SSSNNGD
-2159 IDDNGILYTH
+2159 IDDNGILYVH
-2169 YSGNFYLYD
+2169 NSGNFYLYD

-2183 ETYLTQIGILPTT
+2183 ETYLTQVGTRPTT

-2210 QIYAVSVVDNTLYRF
+2210 QIYAISTASNTLYRF

-2233 SLGALVGLP
+2233 SLGALAGIP
-2242 IGPFGAAYFDDQGYF
+2242 SGPFGAMYFDDQGYF
-2257 YISENPSPGRIYRI
+2257 YISENPAPGRIYRI

-2291 NASAAGNDGARC
+2291 NSSASGNDGARC
-2303 RYAPVPLDWADAPTT
+2303 RYAPVPLDWGDAPTAD
-2318 NGYFTELINNGP
+2318 GYATELTEDGP
-2330 RHQTDVGLPYLGGNT
+2330 RHQTDVGLPYLGVND
-2345 PDNENDGQPTT
+2345 PDNESDGQPTN
-2356 IADGDDANGLTP
+2356 IADGDDTNGLTP
-2368 DDEDGFLQP
+2368 DDEDGFIQP
-2377 TISGILVAGDTLS
+2377 TINGILVSGDTVS
-2390 LTVPVITSSNDNLYA
+2390 LTVPVTSSGNDNLYG

-2423 NVTAS
+2423 TVTAS

-2434 FTVPAD
+2434 FIVPVD
-2440 VQLVDTFVRLRI
+2440 VQLADSFVRLRI
-2452 CSSGEACDQPTGSAG
+2452 CSSTETCDSPTGSAA

-2479 PPGDLALMLALDPS
+2479 PIGDLELSLAMDPGV
-2493 ANVTLGIPFNVV
+2493 NVTLGIPFNVI

-2510 MGATVAL
+2510 KGATIAYD
-2517 NTKVT
+2517 TKVT
-2522 LPIPAGYSFVKAYA
+2522 LPIPTGYSFVKAYA

-2545 YDPVTGELDLGAVGL
+2545 YDPVTGELDLGAIGL

-2572 QSLTAPAISAEII
+2572 QDLSAPAINAEII
-2585 ETSINDIDSTPNNG
+2585 ETGISDIDSTPNNG

-2612 IISNTVQ
+2612 VISNIIQ
-2619 PGTCDA
+2619 PNICDA
-2625 PRAFAAGNAYL
+2625 PVVFEGGDAYL
-2636 DTNGEYVVTPNAT
+2636 AANGEYIVTPNTT
-2649 NQYGFLWSYGFIDLN
+2649 NQQGYLWSYGYIDLN
-2664 QPFYIE
+2664 RPMYAE

-2679 ANVVPPFN
+2679 CNTGCPN
-2687 IEAGGDGMT
+2687 GIESGADGMT
-2696 FVLSN
+2696 FVLSS
-2701 DPRGLNAQGGL
+2701 DPRDLNAFGAFGGGL
-2712 GGYLGVDGIGNA
+2712 GVGD
-2724 NIFGSTE
+2724 IFGATPV
-2731 TRIAPSMVVEF
+2731 APSVVFEF

-2748 YIAAT
+2748 YIGAT
-2753 DDAVGGQH
+2753 DDAVGGQY

-2769 NGDVYTPSAGN
+2769 NGDVYTPDAAN
-2780 TLIAATSVANGELED
+2780 TLIPATSVAGGELED
-2795 GRYHIT
+2795 GRYHIA
-2801 QFEWDPST
+2801 QFEWDPTT
-2809 NTMMYYMDGVLV
+2809 NQFTYYMDGVMI
-2821 GSFTRDLIADLGGN
+2821 GQFTRDIRNDIGN
-2835 LVRFGF
+2835 NMVRFGF

-2846 DAYNL
+2846 DGYNL
-2851 QKGCFTAA
+2851 QKGCFTKA
-2859 PNVLGTDLGDAP
+2859 PNVLGSDLGDAP
-2871 DTTVGTG
+2871 DTTVGIGT
-2878 INNYTTTYENDGAM
+2878 NNYTTTYENDGAQ
-2892 HVQADTDDNGFID
+2892 HVQADTDDNGLID

-2956 VEDSGRTSTGQ
+2956 VEDSGRASTGQ

-3046 DLVGNNQCDLIMQTR
+3046 DLVGNNQCDLIVQTR
-3061 LPVSAT
+3061 LPIAAT
-3067 DYTYTSLDVP
+3067 DYSYNSLDVTVD
-3077 SNPITFTDIVN
+3077 PITFTDIVN
-3088 PITIVNQS
+3088 PISITNQS

-3149 ATTIRRLQDGDSF
+3149 ATTIRRLQDGESF

-3308 NGGNHDTDNNGVIDL
+3308 NGGNHDTNQDGTIDL

-3335 TQEVEYVTASDQ
+3335 TQEVEYVTASDE

-3371 GQASHAYFD
+3371 GQASHAYLD
-3380 VAVDGTAD
+3380 AALDGIAD
-3388 LYLGARWDPEFGPWL
+3388 LALGSRWDPEFTQWL
-3403 SVDASGDDN
+3403 SVDASGDDTH
-3412 NGQDDEDLVIPAQI
+3412 GQDDEDLNIPAQI

-3469 TTGNNSISVILDA
+3469 ISGNNSISVILDA

-3510 AANDGEVE
+3510 AASDGEVE

-3597 VDFSGKDLLLDVVK
+3597 VDFSGKDLLLAVVK

-3628 VTSSSVT
+3628 VTSGSVT
-3635 DSQMSVNASAGDDI
+3635 DSQMSVNANAGDDI

-3675 VLFSHKFTAATAGS
+3675 VLFPHKFTAATAGS

-3719 IDGADAQIV
+3719 IDGTDAQIV

-3762 ADMIFADSA
+3762 ADMTFADSA

-3784 DTVRVTFSGAGELKL
+3784 DTVRATFSGAGELKL

-3856 IDCTSGSIPAS
+3856 IDCTSGSVPAS

>member
-12 ILLLVFISNSAL
+12 VLLLVFISNSAL

-40 LTDGDAT
+40 LTDGDVT

-85 TDTNG
+85 TDANG

-105 SDAPTTASNGSGG
+105 SDAPTTASNGSSG

-214 SYQQFLLNANAYS
+214 SYQQFLLNANAYN

-247 VENQDFDF
+247 VQNLD
-255 VMLVFPTITE
+255 LLAFPAITD

-286 DSTLLGS
+286 DSTLLGTA
-293 VTTVG
+293 TTVG

-305 ISQVDAPDFAI
+305 ISRVDAPDFAI
-316 NHIAD
+316 NHITNNCERSFYQEPAD
-321 NCLRSY
+321 
-327 YGQTQAESSTWS
+327 ESSTWT
-339 GCSGIELAANVHNV
+339 GCAGIELVSNVHNV
-353 TIRDIAIYADDSD
+353 TIRDMAIYADDSD

-371 PAFFAPDSIQNFD
+371 PAFFAPDGIQNFD

-389 IGVLPTGAD
+389 IGVLPTGSD

-406 VIINNGISWGAEQDY
+406 VIINNGINWGAEQDY

-444 LTGPTDSRTKFV
+444 LTSPTDSRTKFV
-456 ITDNYIVNVDG
+456 ITDNYIINVDG
-467 SGMVFE
+467 SGMVFD

-496 TSGAAY
+496 AAGNSY
-502 LDVLQNTVTNTRGFY
+502 LDILQNTVTNTRGFY
-517 IKSDNNYDNSTNS
+517 IKSDNNYDNSRNS
-530 EWFPSAGI
+530 EWYPKSGI
-538 SLGYTAHTNAEF
+538 SLGYGAHINAEY

-556 AAGVNGI
+556 GTDVNGI
-563 DYAAG
+563 DLASG

-577 NQFDGNGGIAIDIG
+577 NQFGGNGGIAIDVG
-591 ENNGIETNSHQGDS
+591 ENDGIDTTSHQGDS

-636 LTVEGTM
+636 LTVTGTM

-656 QFYVITSGA
+656 QFYIITSGT

-671 STTAEP
+671 SNTPSP
-677 VGGWS
+677 VGGWG
-682 FMTNIGNEIT
+682 FMPSIGNEIT

-699 TTYLGRLTNQTN
+699 TTYLGRLINQTN
-711 GTFSGTITVSGISA
+711 GTFSGTITVSGVSA

-731 ISLSDSNSSGSFYAG
+731 IALSDSNSSGSFYAG

-760 VADYGDAPDSGAG
+760 AADYGDAPDSGAG

-887 DIADSATSASIDWSS
+887 DIADSTTTTALTW
-902 ISGLSSGDQRYM
+902 SGLSGLNIGDQHYL

-923 ALGGASGNTED
+923 ALGGFSGSAED
-934 PRSFGIGGS
+934 PRSFGAGGS
-943 GEVEDHIVSVIATPP
+943 GEVEDHIITVIEETPP
-958 PPAIDTDNDG
+958 VVVPLDTDNDG
-968 VTDDIDIDDDN
+968 VIDEIDIDDDN
-979 DGILDIVE
+979 DGILDVDE
-987 LESCKDPTEVSINW
+987 GYTCSNTPVFESAWEIKVYQGGSGPSCGDQLG
-1001 DIETERTIASVLSKI
+1001 IASAVEIASG
-1016 TKGEQ
+1016 TMDEFPGELR
-1021 FVTSGPGGNISPAGG
+1021 VDWYNGGASTLLTTLNSNGGNVVGSNPTGTHWIVRHEHTFSAGEAGLYDLLPSSTTHDSKMGIKVEPDGTETLLFCEPQWTVPSPGVTDIQFNEGDKLRLYINEYAGG
-1036 AWNFNATSTVN
+1036 N
-1047 NISDAVSSDAYQQGS
+1047 QG
-1062 FTVGSDPLYVTSSL
+1062 L
-1076 YYTISVSSFAVY
+1076 TINLGGAS
-1088 IDDDPAFGSPDILS
+1088 GQ
-1102 DGTTYTTANSYL
+1102 TYCT
-1114 TTGGPS
+1114 
-1120 NESSWRRIP
+1120 P
-1129 LSYGDSYV
+1129 LS
-1137 LQPNT
+1137 L
-1142 TYYVRF
+1142 
-1148 YMLTTNSSH
+1148 
-1157 DLLGIGVNLGLT
+1157 I
-1169 GCSLDPDGDG
+1169 DPDNDG
-1179 ISNHLDLDSDGDGI
+1179 IPNHLDLDSDGDGI

-1203 GYIPSN
+1203 GYISPN
-1209 SDSAATYT
+1209 NDDAATYT
-1217 TNSGLNSAYTA
+1217 ANNGLNTAYLA
-1228 TNGLTPENTDTTD
+1228 TNGLTPVNTDAAD
-1241 DPDYLD
+1241 NPDYLD

-1300 DFDGDVS
+1300 DLDGDVN

-1337 YRTIAADNGPFH
+1337 YRTIAADNGPYH
-1349 SVVSA
+1349 SVVSGA
-1354 TIFIGT
+1354 IFIGT

-1367 DGAQST
+1367 DGTQSIT
-1373 NADGDDL
+1373 ADGDDL
-1380 DGTDDEDSLGITQLY
+1380 DGTDDEDSLGVTQLY

-1438 VSTGDPIVIPT
+1438 VTTGDPIVIPT

-1463 PALSSMD
+1463 PVLSSMD

-1483 TDSASGSDEDPRSL
+1483 TDSAIGSDEDPRSL
-1497 GNGGSGEVEDQ
+1497 GNGGAGEIEDQ
-1508 ILMVEIEPTLPQV
+1508 ILTVEIEPTLPQSQ
-1521 YCAVSSNAETGEQI
+1521 CTTSSQASTGEGI
-1535 TQLDGYN
+1535 TQLPNYN
-1542 DNPADGFSG
+1542 DDPADGFNG
-1551 TSIVGDELYSQAGS
+1551 TSIVGDELYSQAGN
-1565 GQPSKRFE
+1565 GQPAKRFE
-1573 LEILAPNQQITYP
+1573 LEVLAPGQSYQYP
-1586 IGIEIEMR
+1586 ISIDVEFR
-1594 LRNLNTGDGDA
+1594 LRNLNDSPNPDGDS
-1605 LFWITDH
+1605 LFWLTDH
-1612 TNMNGILIGDN
+1612 INMNGILTGDN
-1623 AVYLGVDA
+1623 ALYIGTHA
-1631 LWNGTNSTVAS
+1631 LWNGTNPTVSS
-1642 YSQSPVT
+1642 YNQSSITSLSVPNAYVT
-1649 IMGNTAGY
+1649 
-1657 MTTSYKRYR
+1657 TTYKRYR
-1666 LKMFVQSDNS
+1666 IKMSVQSDNS
-1676 VTMQAITMNDDGSII
+1676 VAMQLIVSDDSGNII
-1691 ETSPVVAG
+1691 VTSPVVSG
-1699 DQTFNPNNG
+1699 FYNLNPNNG
-1708 IYFAHTGHNNDP
+1708 IYFVHTGHNNDP
-1720 AAQRHIF
+1720 ADQRHIF
-1727 GEITVVATN
+1727 GGVSFAASS
-1736 GLACDYGDAP
+1736 GSSCDYGDAP
-1746 DANVGTTLGDYKTR
+1746 DTVYGTSLGNYHTR
-1760 AASNGPSHAI
+1760 ASSNGPVHSI
-1770 DGTIYLGSTGPDSE
+1770 DGTIYLGSSAPDSD

-1790 GTDTSF
+1790 GTDTNSN
-1796 DGSGDDTK
+1796 GSDDDTK
-1804 GAVPD
+1804 GATPD

-1828 VACNDF
+1828 VSCNDF

-1861 YTSSTCNDT
+1861 YASSACNDT
-1870 SATANGTA
+1870 SAAANGTA

-1884 LQRAAGDSYI
+1884 LQRVAGDSYI

-1989 YLIDLPSV
+1989 YFIDLPST

-2011 ISPTCPPTAG
+2011 VSPTCPPTAG
-2021 ILDSAT
+2021 TLDPAT
-2027 GTYINATI
+2027 GTYINTTI

-2043 SSANIVEVVVTG
+2043 SSANIVEVVVTA

-2196 SLNYADIAFNPIDG
+2196 SLNYADIAFNPVDG
-2210 QIYAVSVVDNTLYRF
+2210 QIYAISTADNTLYRF

-2233 SLGALVGLP
+2233 SLGALAGIP
-2242 IGPFGAAYFDDQGYF
+2242 AGPFGAAYFDDQGYF
-2257 YISENPSPGRIYRI
+2257 YISENPAPGRIYRV

-2280 GSYTATLFSQT
+2280 GSYSAMLFSQT
-2291 NASAAGNDGARC
+2291 NASASGNDGARC

-2345 PDNENDGQPTT
+2345 PDNENDGQPTAT
-2356 IADGDDANGLTP
+2356 ADGDDTNGVTP
-2368 DDEDGFLQP
+2368 DDEDGFNQP
-2377 TISGILVAGDTLS
+2377 SIPTILVAGDTLS
-2390 LTVPVITSSNDNLYA
+2390 LTVPVVTSGSDNLYG
-2405 WIDFDA
+2405 WIDFDLD
-2411 SGTFDA
+2411 GVFDN
-2417 DERQTV
+2417 DETATVTV
-2423 NVTAS
+2423 NAS
-2428 GNEQLD
+2428 GNSTLN

-2440 VQLVDTFVRLRI
+2440 VQIMDTFARLRI
-2452 CSSGEACDQPTGSAG
+2452 CSSGEVCAQPTGSAG

-2479 PPGDLALMLALDPS
+2479 PPGDLALTLALDPS

-2545 YDPVTGELDLGAVGL
+2545 YDPITGELDLGAVGL

-2748 YIAAT
+2748 YIGAT
-2753 DDAVGGQH
+2753 DDLDDGLGKL
-2761 IDHTAVYL
+2761 DHTAVYL
-2769 NGDVYTPSAGN
+2769 HGDVYTPSAGN
-2780 TLIAATSVANGELED
+2780 TLIAANPVNGGELED

-3096 NIANINALGFNRING
+3096 NIANINALGFNRISG

-3149 ATTIRRLQDGDSF
+3149 ATTIRRLQDGESF

-3611 QADWIDISE
+3611 QADWIDIS
-3620 ADVTGITQ
+3620 
-3628 VTSSSVT
+3628 
-3635 DSQMSVNASAGDDI
+3635 
-3649 SGLDFGKV
+3649 
-3657 QEPRMEPDNFSEA
+3657 
-3670 EPGKS
+3670 
-3675 VLFSHKFTAATAGS
+3675 
-3689 VNFSIINTEVEP
+3689 
-3701 ANDGWNAVLY
+3701 
-3711 QDNDCNGV
+3711 
-3719 IDGADAQIV
+3719 
-3728 NPVAVS
+3728 
-3734 GNTAVCLLS
+3734 
-3743 KVFVPAD
+3743 
-3750 APLNALYHYDIA
+3750 
-3762 ADMIFADSA
+3762 
-3771 ATGHGVTRQVLDK
+3771 
-3784 DTVRVTFSGAGELKL
+3784 
-3799 EKTVRNITQGTAV
+3799 
-3812 GVSNQGRPGDV
+3812 
-3823 LEYTI
+3823 
-3828 TFTNV
+3828 
-3833 GSGDLTEVSIFDS
+3833 
-3846 TPSYTELSQA
+3846 
-3856 IDCTSGSIPAS
+3856 
-3867 LTCIPVTANGTNAV
+3867 
-3881 GYEGEVRWD
+3881 
-3890 MTGSLLAGEQGTV
+3890 
-3903 VYLVVIK
+3903 

>member
-24 AASVTGTVFE
+24 AASVSGTVFE

-40 LTDGDAT
+40 LTDGDVT
-47 FNDNL
+47 LNDNL

-72 LPDSGDTVVATDV
+72 LPDSGDTVVATDI
-85 TDTNG
+85 TDANG

-127 EALSTIPTPFAIQSY
+127 EALGTIPTPFAIQSY

-149 SVLTTNATHSF
+149 SVLTTNATHNF

-169 TGVDVT
+169 IGADVT

-206 NTEFSGVG
+206 NTAFDGVG
-214 SYQQFLLNANAYS
+214 SYQQFLLNANAYN

-247 VENQDFDF
+247 VQNLD
-255 VMLVFPTITE
+255 LLAFPAITD

-286 DSTLLGS
+286 DSTLLGTA
-293 VTTVG
+293 TTVG

-305 ISQVDAPDFAI
+305 ISRVDVPDFAI
-316 NHIAD
+316 NHITNNCERSFYQEPAD
-321 NCLRSY
+321 
-327 YGQTQAESSTWS
+327 ESSTWT
-339 GCSGIELAANVHNV
+339 GCAGIELASNVHNV

-371 PAFFAPDSIQNFD
+371 PAFFAPDGVQNFD
-384 FTNNV
+384 FVNNI
-389 IGVLPTGAD
+389 IGVLPTGVD

-406 VIINNGISWGAEQDY
+406 VIINNGINWGAEQDY

-456 ITDNYIVNVDG
+456 ITDNYIINVDG
-467 SGMVFE
+467 SGMVFD

-496 TSGAAY
+496 AAGNSY
-502 LDVLQNTVTNTRGFY
+502 LDILQNTITNTRGFY
-517 IKSDNNYDNSTNS
+517 IKSDNNYDNSRNS
-530 EWFPSAGI
+530 EWYPKSGI

-556 AAGVNGI
+556 ATGVNGI

-577 NQFDGNGGIAIDIG
+577 NQFGGNGGIAIDIG

-605 TGCYLAT
+605 SGCYLAT

-656 QFYVITSGA
+656 QFYVITSGT

-682 FMTNIGNEIT
+682 FMPSIGNEIT

-711 GTFSGTITVSGISA
+711 GTFSGTIAVSGVSA

-731 ISLSDSNSSGSFYAG
+731 ISLSDSNSAGAFYAG

-760 VADYGDAPDSGAG
+760 VADYGDAPDSGVG

-788 SHTIST
+788 FHDT
-794 SLLIGT
+794 S
-800 NATDE
+800 ATDIYV
-805 ESDALGTGVTT
+805 GT
-816 ADGDN
+816 
-821 NDATNDE
+821 
-828 DSVSNLTIE
+828 
-837 DTATTFSETID
+837 
-848 VTNTTGSTAY
+848 
-858 LYAWIDWDDS
+858 
-868 GTFDV
+868 
-873 DEFVSNGTGTDGQI
+873 
-887 DIADSATSASIDWSS
+887 
-902 ISGLSSGDQRYM
+902 
-914 RIRISDTEL
+914 
-923 ALGGASGNTED
+923 
-934 PRSFGIGGS
+934 
-943 GEVEDHIVSVIATPP
+943 TPP
-958 PPAIDTDNDG
+958 DTD
-968 VTDDIDIDDDN
+968 
-979 DGILDIVE
+979 
-987 LESCKDPTEVSINW
+987 
-1001 DIETERTIASVLSKI
+1001 
-1016 TKGEQ
+1016 
-1021 FVTSGPGGNISPAGG
+1021 
-1036 AWNFNATSTVN
+1036 
-1047 NISDAVSSDAYQQGS
+1047 
-1062 FTVGSDPLYVTSSL
+1062 
-1076 YYTISVSSFAVY
+1076 
-1088 IDDDPAFGSPDILS
+1088 
-1102 DGTTYTTANSYL
+1102 
-1114 TTGGPS
+1114 
-1120 NESSWRRIP
+1120 
-1129 LSYGDSYV
+1129 
-1137 LQPNT
+1137 
-1142 TYYVRF
+1142 
-1148 YMLTTNSSH
+1148 
-1157 DLLGIGVNLGLT
+1157 
-1169 GCSLDPDGDG
+1169 
-1179 ISNHLDLDSDGDGI
+1179 
-1193 PDNIEAQTTL
+1193 
-1203 GYIPSN
+1203 
-1209 SDSAATYT
+1209 
-1217 TNSGLNSAYTA
+1217 
-1228 TNGLTPENTDTTD
+1228 
-1241 DPDYLD
+1241 
-1247 LDSDNQGGNDTAE
+1247 
-1260 AGLTLS
+1260 
-1266 GTVGTNGL
+1266 
-1274 DNNYDN
+1274 
-1280 GDDFADVN
+1280 
-1288 GSFDNTQ
+1288 
-1295 ADNFP
+1295 
-1300 DFDGDVS
+1300 
-1307 SGGDVDWRD
+1307 
-1316 TSVLADYGDA
+1316 
-1326 PDVGVSVGGGD
+1326 
-1337 YRTIAADNGPFH
+1337 
-1349 SVVSA
+1349 
-1354 TIFIGT
+1354 
-1360 TAPDGEL
+1360 L
-1367 DGAQST
+1367 DGLPST

-1380 DGTDDEDSLGITQLY
+1380 DGTDDEDSLGVTQLY

-1483 TDSASGSDEDPRSL
+1483 TDSATGSDEDPRSL

-1508 ILMVEIEPTLPQV
+1508 ILTVEIEPTLPQV
-1521 YCAVSSNAETGEQI
+1521 YCAVSNNAETGEQI

-1623 AVYLGVDA
+1623 TIYLGVDA

-1649 IMGNTAGY
+1649 IMGNAAGY

-1699 DQTFNPNNG
+1699 DQTFDPNNG

-1870 SATANGTA
+1870 SATANGTS

-1884 LQRAAGDSYI
+1884 LQRVAGDSYI

-1997 GTYKVYEAANETDL
+1997 GTYKVYEAANETNL
-2011 ISPTCPPTAG
+2011 VSPTCPPTAG
-2021 ILDSAT
+2021 TLDSAT

-2035 GDPATYAS
+2035 GDPATYTS
-2043 SSANIVEVVVTG
+2043 SSANIVEVVVTA

-2071 DVCATPAYLTQS
+2071 DVCATPAYLYQS
-2083 NGPGTTAL
+2083 GEL
-2091 NAVNLATGDVTLLD
+2091 NAVNLATGNITQLAPSVTVG
-2105 PSITMGAALGYSMHT
+2105 TTLGYSMHS
-2120 NTLTAVQGT
+2120 NTLAAVQGT
-2129 STLTLLDGSYTTFSL
+2129 NVLTILDAAYNTFSL
-2144 PITNSTLP
+2144 PILNSTMP

-2159 IDDNGILYTH
+2159 IDDNGILYAH
-2169 YSGNFYLYD
+2169 NGGNFYLFD

-2183 ETYLTQIGILPTT
+2183 ETYLTQVGTLPTT

-2303 RYAPVPLDWADAPTT
+2303 RYAPVPLDWADAPTVD
-2318 NGYFTELINNGP
+2318 GYATELIADGP

-2345 PDNENDGQPTT
+2345 PDNENDGQPTAT
-2356 IADGDDANGLTP
+2356 ADGDDTNGLTP
-2368 DDEDGFLQP
+2368 DDEDGFSQP

-2452 CSSGEACDQPTGSAG
+2452 CSSGEVCAQPTGSAG

-2479 PPGDLALMLALDPS
+2479 PVGDLELMLAMDPS
-2493 ANVTLGIPFNVV
+2493 VNVTLGIPFNVV

-2510 MGATVAL
+2510 KGATTASD
-2517 NTKVT
+2517 TKVT
-2522 LPIPAGYSFVKAYA
+2522 LPIPTGYSFVKAYA

-2545 YDPVTGELDLGAVGL
+2545 YDPVTGELDLGVIGF

-2572 QSLTAPAISAEII
+2572 QDLSAPAINAEII
-2585 ETSINDIDSTPNNG
+2585 ETGINDIDSTPNNG

-2612 IISNTVQ
+2612 VISNIIQ
-2619 PGTCDA
+2619 PNVCDA
-2625 PRAFAAGNAYL
+2625 PVVFEGGDAYL
-2636 DTNGEYVVTPNAT
+2636 AANGEYIVTPNTT
-2649 NQYGFLWSYGFIDLN
+2649 NQQGYLWSYGYIDLN
-2664 QPFYIE
+2664 RPMYAE

-2679 ANVVPPFN
+2679 CNTGCPN
-2687 IEAGGDGMT
+2687 GIESGADGMT
-2696 FVLSN
+2696 FVLSS
-2701 DPRGLNAQGGL
+2701 DPRDLNAFGAFGGGL
-2712 GGYLGVDGIGNA
+2712 GVGD
-2724 NIFGSTE
+2724 IFGATPV
-2731 TRIAPSMVVEF
+2731 APSVVFEF

-2748 YIAAT
+2748 YIGAT
-2753 DDAVGGQH
+2753 DDAVGGQY

-2769 NGDVYTPSAGN
+2769 NGDVYTPDVAN
-2780 TLIAATSVANGELED
+2780 TLIPATSVAGGELED
-2795 GRYHIT
+2795 GRYHIA
-2801 QFEWDPST
+2801 QFEWDPTT
-2809 NTMMYYMDGVLV
+2809 NQFTYYMDGVMV
-2821 GSFTRDLIADLGGN
+2821 GQFTRDIRNDIGN
-2835 LVRFGF
+2835 NMVRFGF

-2846 DAYNL
+2846 DGYNL
-2851 QKGCFTAA
+2851 QKGCFTKA
-2859 PNVLGTDLGDAP
+2859 PNVLGSDLGDAP

-2878 INNYTTTYENDGAM
+2878 INNYTTTYENDGAQ

-2915 LGNLQDIGAIA
+2915 LGDLQDIGAIA

-3003 PIPAGAV
+3003 PIPASAV

-3046 DLVGNNQCDLIMQTR
+3046 DLVGNNQCDLIVQTR
-3061 LPVSAT
+3061 LPIAAT
-3067 DYTYTSLDVP
+3067 DYSYNSLDVTVD
-3077 SNPITFTDIVN
+3077 PITFSDIVN
-3088 PITIVNQS
+3088 PISITNQS

-3149 ATTIRRLQDGDSF
+3149 ATTIRRLQDGESF

-3308 NGGNHDTDNNGVIDL
+3308 NGGNHDTNQDGTIDL

-3371 GQASHAYFD
+3371 GQASHAYLD
-3380 VAVDGTAD
+3380 AALDGIAD
-3388 LYLGARWDPEFGPWL
+3388 LALGSRWDPEFTQWL
-3403 SVDASGDDN
+3403 SVDASGDDIH
-3412 NGQDDEDLVIPAQI
+3412 GQDDEDLNIPAQI

-3611 QADWIDISE
+3611 QADWI
-3620 ADVTGITQ
+3620 
-3628 VTSSSVT
+3628 
-3635 DSQMSVNASAGDDI
+3635 
-3649 SGLDFGKV
+3649 
-3657 QEPRMEPDNFSEA
+3657 
-3670 EPGKS
+3670 
-3675 VLFSHKFTAATAGS
+3675 
-3689 VNFSIINTEVEP
+3689 
-3701 ANDGWNAVLY
+3701 
-3711 QDNDCNGV
+3711 
-3719 IDGADAQIV
+3719 
-3728 NPVAVS
+3728 
-3734 GNTAVCLLS
+3734 
-3743 KVFVPAD
+3743 
-3750 APLNALYHYDIA
+3750 
-3762 ADMIFADSA
+3762 
-3771 ATGHGVTRQVLDK
+3771 
-3784 DTVRVTFSGAGELKL
+3784 
-3799 EKTVRNITQGTAV
+3799 
-3812 GVSNQGRPGDV
+3812 
-3823 LEYTI
+3823 
-3828 TFTNV
+3828 
-3833 GSGDLTEVSIFDS
+3833 
-3846 TPSYTELSQA
+3846 
-3856 IDCTSGSIPAS
+3856 
-3867 LTCIPVTANGTNAV
+3867 
-3881 GYEGEVRWD
+3881 
-3890 MTGSLLAGEQGTV
+3890 
-3903 VYLVVIK
+3903 

>member
-24 AASVTGTVFE
+24 AASVSGTVFE

-40 LTDGDAT
+40 LIDGDFT

-85 TDTNG
+85 TDANG
-90 NYSFT
+90 EYSFT

-127 EALSTIPTPFAIQSY
+127 EALSTIPTPFAVQSY

-149 SVLTTNATHSF
+149 SVLTTNTTHNF

-169 TGVDVT
+169 TGADVT

-183 ITGLYLDYNLGN
+183 ITGLYLDYDLGN
-195 LSFGFSFNVVV
+195 LSFGFSFNIVV
-206 NTEFSGVG
+206 NTEFDGVG

-286 DSTLLGS
+286 DSTLLGTA
-293 VTTVG
+293 TTVG

-305 ISQVDAPDFAI
+305 ISRVDAPDFAI

-321 NCLRSY
+321 NCERSFY
-327 YGQTQAESSTWS
+327 QEPADESSTWT
-339 GCSGIELAANVHNV
+339 GCAGIELASNVHNV

-371 PAFFAPDSIQNFD
+371 PAFFAPDGIQNFD

-406 VIINNGISWGAEQDY
+406 VIINNGINWGAEQDY

-456 ITDNYIVNVDG
+456 ITDNYIINVDG
-467 SGMVFE
+467 SGMVFD

-496 TSGAAY
+496 AAGSSY
-502 LDVLQNTVTNTRGFY
+502 LDILQNTVTNTRGFY
-517 IKSDNNYDNSTNS
+517 IKSDNNYDNSRNS
-530 EWFPSAGI
+530 EWYPKSGI
-538 SLGYTAHTNAEF
+538 SLGYGAHINAEY

-556 AAGVNGI
+556 GTDVNGI
-563 DYAAG
+563 DLAPG

-577 NQFDGNGGIAIDIG
+577 NQFGGNGGIAIDVG
-591 ENNGIETNSHQGDS
+591 ENDGIDTTSHQGDS

-887 DIADSATSASIDWSS
+887 DIADSTTTTALTW
-902 ISGLSSGDQRYM
+902 SGLSGLNIGDQHYL

-923 ALGGASGNTED
+923 ALGGFSGSTED
-934 PRSFGIGGS
+934 PRSFGAGGS
-943 GEVEDHIVSVIATPP
+943 GEVEDHIITVIEETPP
-958 PPAIDTDNDG
+958 VVVPLDTDNDG
-968 VTDDIDIDDDN
+968 VIDEIDIDDDN
-979 DGILDIVE
+979 DGILDVDE
-987 LESCKDPTEVSINW
+987 GYTCSNTPVFESAWEIKVYQGGSGPSCGDQLG
-1001 DIETERTIASVLSKI
+1001 IASAVEIASG
-1016 TKGEQ
+1016 TMDEFPGELR
-1021 FVTSGPGGNISPAGG
+1021 VDWYNGGASTLLTTLNSNGGNVVGSNPTGTHWIVRHEHTFSAGEAGLYDLLPSSTTHDSKMGIKVEPDGTETLLFCEPQWTVPSPGVTDIQFNEGDKLRLYINEYAGG
-1036 AWNFNATSTVN
+1036 N
-1047 NISDAVSSDAYQQGS
+1047 QG
-1062 FTVGSDPLYVTSSL
+1062 L
-1076 YYTISVSSFAVY
+1076 TINLGGAS
-1088 IDDDPAFGSPDILS
+1088 GQ
-1102 DGTTYTTANSYL
+1102 TYCT
-1114 TTGGPS
+1114 
-1120 NESSWRRIP
+1120 P
-1129 LSYGDSYV
+1129 LS
-1137 LQPNT
+1137 L
-1142 TYYVRF
+1142 
-1148 YMLTTNSSH
+1148 
-1157 DLLGIGVNLGLT
+1157 I
-1169 GCSLDPDGDG
+1169 DPDNDG
-1179 ISNHLDLDSDGDGI
+1179 IPNHLDLDSDGDGI

-1203 GYIPSN
+1203 GYISPN
-1209 SDSAATYT
+1209 NDDAATYT
-1217 TNSGLNSAYTA
+1217 ANNGLNTAYLA
-1228 TNGLTPENTDTTD
+1228 TNGLSPVNTDTTD
-1241 DPDYLD
+1241 NPDYLD

-1260 AGLTLS
+1260 AGLTLL

-1280 GDDFADVN
+1280 GDDFTDVN

-1295 ADNFP
+1295 VDNFP

-1326 PDVGVSVGGGD
+1326 PDVGVGVGGGD
-1337 YRTIAADNGPFH
+1337 YRTIAANNGPYH
-1349 SVVSA
+1349 SIVSGA
-1354 TIFIGT
+1354 IFIGT

-1367 DGAQST
+1367 DGAQSIT
-1373 NADGDDL
+1373 ADGDDL
-1380 DGTDDEDSLGITQLY
+1380 DGTDDEDALGVTQLY

-1483 TDSASGSDEDPRSL
+1483 TDSATGSDEDPRSL

-1508 ILMVEIEPTLPQV
+1508 ILTVEIEPSLPQLL
-1521 YCAVSSNAETGEQI
+1521 CATSQQTETGAEI
-1535 TQLDGYN
+1535 TTLSNYN
-1542 DNPADGFSG
+1542 ANPADGFSG
-1551 TSIVGDELYSQAGS
+1551 TSIVGDELYSSAANAAGN
-1565 GQPSKRFE
+1565 PLKRFE
-1573 LEILAPNQQITYP
+1573 LEILEPGQSFTYP
-1586 IGIEIEMR
+1586 IGIEIEFR
-1594 LRNLNTGDGDA
+1594 LRNTDGGDSDPM
-1605 LFWITDH
+1605 FWLTDH
-1612 TNMNGILIGDN
+1612 SNMNGVLIGDN
-1623 AVYLGVDA
+1623 ALYVGSHA
-1631 LWNGTNSTVAS
+1631 TWNGTN
-1642 YSQSPVT
+1642 QT
-1649 IMGNTAGY
+1649 INFTNVVVNPMTNTAGM

-1666 LKMFVQSDNS
+1666 MKMFVQSDNS
-1676 VTMQAITMNDDGSII
+1676 TTIQLITMQDDGTVI
-1691 ETSPVVAG
+1691 ETSPVHTGVLPL
-1699 DQTFNPNNG
+1699 NPNNG
-1708 IYFAHTGHNNDP
+1708 IYFAHTTHFNDP
-1720 AAQRHIF
+1720 ASQNYVF
-1727 GEITVVATN
+1727 GGTNFVVTDSGN
-1736 GLACDYGDAP
+1736 CDYGDAP
-1746 DANVGTTLGDYKTR
+1746 DALAGTSMGNYETR
-1760 AASNGPSHAI
+1760 AATGGPAHTI
-1770 DGTIYLGSTGPDSE
+1770 DGVIYLGSNAPDTDTDGFFDGVDDNGNGSDDDSE
-1784 SDAFGD
+1784 
-1790 GTDTSF
+1790 
-1796 DGSGDDTK
+1796 
-1804 GAVPD
+1804 GATPD
-1809 DEDAITGTLSLSG
+1809 DEDAITGILSLSG

-1828 VACNDF
+1828 VSCNDF

-1884 LQRAAGDSYI
+1884 LQRVAGDSYI

-1997 GTYKVYEAANETDL
+1997 GTYKVYEAANETNL
-2011 ISPTCPPTAG
+2011 VSPTCPPTAG
-2021 ILDSAT
+2021 TLDSAT

-2035 GDPATYAS
+2035 ADPATYLS
-2043 SSANIVEVVVTG
+2043 SSANVVEVNV
-2055 GSSST
+2055 SSGAAVT

-2071 DVCATPAYLTQS
+2071 DTCSTSAYLAQS
-2083 NGPGTTAL
+2083 GEL

-2105 PSITMGAALGYSMHT
+2105 PSVTQGSTLGYSMHSNTLAAVQGT
-2120 NTLTAVQGT
+2120 NTLTI
-2129 STLTLLDGSYTTFSL
+2129 LDSAYNVYSL
-2144 PITNSTLP
+2144 PISNSTMP
-2152 SGSNNGD
+2152 SASNNGD
-2159 IDDNGILYTH
+2159 IDDDGILYVH
-2169 YSGNFYLYD
+2169 NSGNFYLYD

-2183 ETYLTQIGILPTT
+2183 ETYLTQVGILPTI
-2196 SLNYADIAFNPIDG
+2196 SLNYADIAFNPVDG
-2210 QIYAVSVVDNTLYRF
+2210 QIYAVSTASNTLYRF

-2233 SLGALVGLP
+2233 SLGALAGIP
-2242 IGPFGAAYFDDQGYF
+2242 SGPFGAMYFDDQGYF
-2257 YISENPSPGRIYRI
+2257 YISENPAPGRIYRI
-2271 DVLDGSKPA
+2271 DVLNGSKPA

-2303 RYAPVPLDWADAPTT
+2303 RYAPVPLDWGDAPTAD
-2318 NGYFTELINNGP
+2318 GYATELTEDGP
-2330 RHQTDVGLPYLGGNT
+2330 RHQTDVGLPYLGVND
-2345 PDNENDGQPTT
+2345 PDNESDGQPTN
-2356 IADGDDANGLTP
+2356 IADGDDTNGLTP
-2368 DDEDGFLQP
+2368 DDEDGFIQP
-2377 TISGILVAGDTLS
+2377 TINGILVSGDTVS
-2390 LTVPVITSSNDNLYA
+2390 LTVPVTSSGNDNLYG

-2417 DERQTV
+2417 DEIQTV
-2423 NVTAS
+2423 TVTAS

-2434 FTVPAD
+2434 FIVPVD
-2440 VQLVDTFVRLRI
+2440 VQLADSFVRLRI
-2452 CSSGEACDQPTGSAG
+2452 CSSTETCDSPTGSAA

-2479 PPGDLALMLALDPS
+2479 PIGDLELSLAMDPGV
-2493 ANVTLGIPFNVV
+2493 NVTLGIPFNVI

-2510 MGATVAL
+2510 KGATIAYD
-2517 NTKVT
+2517 TKVT
-2522 LPIPAGYSFVKAYA
+2522 LPIPTGYSFVKAYA

-2545 YDPVTGELDLGAVGL
+2545 YDPVTGELGLGAIGL

-2572 QSLTAPAISAEII
+2572 QDLSAPAINAEII
-2585 ETSINDIDSTPNNG
+2585 ETGISDIDSTPNNG

-2612 IISNTVQ
+2612 VISNIIQ
-2619 PGTCDA
+2619 PNVCDA
-2625 PRAFAAGNAYL
+2625 PVVFEGGDAYL
-2636 DTNGEYVVTPNAT
+2636 AANGEYIVTPNTT
-2649 NQYGFLWSYGFIDLN
+2649 NQQGYLWSYGYIDLN
-2664 QPFYIE
+2664 RPMYAE

-2679 ANVVPPFN
+2679 CNTGCPN
-2687 IEAGGDGMT
+2687 GIESGADGMT
-2696 FVLSN
+2696 FVLSS
-2701 DPRGLNAQGGL
+2701 DPRDLNAFGAFGGGL
-2712 GGYLGVDGIGNA
+2712 GVGD
-2724 NIFGSTE
+2724 IFGATPV
-2731 TRIAPSMVVEF
+2731 APSVVFEF

-2748 YIAAT
+2748 YIGAT
-2753 DDAVGGQH
+2753 DDAVGGQY

-2769 NGDVYTPSAGN
+2769 NGDVYTPDVAN
-2780 TLIAATSVANGELED
+2780 TLIPATSVAGGELED
-2795 GRYHIT
+2795 GRYHIA
-2801 QFEWDPST
+2801 QFEWDPTT
-2809 NTMMYYMDGVLV
+2809 NQFTYYMDGVMV
-2821 GSFTRDLIADLGGN
+2821 GQFTRDIRNDIGN
-2835 LVRFGF
+2835 NMVRFGF

-2846 DAYNL
+2846 DGYNL
-2851 QKGCFTAA
+2851 QKGCFTKA
-2859 PNVLGTDLGDAP
+2859 PNVLGSDLGDAP

-2878 INNYTTTYENDGAM
+2878 INNYTTTYENDGAQ

-2905 LRMGNLWDAD
+2905 LRIGNLWDAD
-2915 LGNLQDIGAIA
+2915 LGDLQDIGAIA

-3003 PIPAGAV
+3003 PIPASAV

-3046 DLVGNNQCDLIMQTR
+3046 DLVGNNQCDLIVQTR
-3061 LPVSAT
+3061 LPIAAT
-3067 DYTYTSLDVP
+3067 DYSYNSLDVTVD
-3077 SNPITFTDIVN
+3077 PITFSDIVN
-3088 PITIVNQS
+3088 PISITNQS

-3149 ATTIRRLQDGDSF
+3149 ATTIRRLQDGESF

-3308 NGGNHDTDNNGVIDL
+3308 NGGNHDTNQDGTIEL

-3335 TQEVEYVTASDQ
+3335 TQEVEYVTASDE

-3371 GQASHAYFD
+3371 GQASHAYLD
-3380 VAVDGTAD
+3380 AALDGIAD
-3388 LYLGARWDPEFGPWL
+3388 LALGSRWDPEFTQWI
-3403 SVDASGDDN
+3403 SADASGDDTH
-3412 NGQDDEDLVIPAQI
+3412 GQDDEDLNIPAQI

-3457 DSNEQLINDQAV
+3457 DSNEQLIDDQAV

-3635 DSQMSVNASAGDDI
+3635 DSQMSVNANAGDDI

-3675 VLFSHKFTAATAGS
+3675 VLFPHKFTAATAGS

-3711 QDNDCNGV
+3711 QDNDCNGA

-3762 ADMIFADSA
+3762 ADMTFADSA

-3784 DTVRVTFSGAGELKL
+3784 DTVRATFSGAGELKL

-3846 TPSYTELSQA
+3846 TPSYTELSQE
-3856 IDCTSGSIPAS
+3856 IDCTSGSVPAS

-3903 VYLVVIK
+3903 VYLVVIR

>member
-1 MFNINKIINII
+1 MFKGWNIINVFV
-12 ILLLVFISNSAL
+12 LLLVFISNSAL

-40 LTDGDAT
+40 LTDGDVT
-47 FNDNL
+47 LNDNS

-72 LPDSGDTVVATDV
+72 LPDSGDTVVATDI
-85 TDTNG
+85 TNANG
-90 NYSFT
+90 SYSFT

-105 SDAPTTASNGSGG
+105 ADAPTTASNGSGG

-142 CADGAGG
+142 CADGIGG

-169 TGVDVT
+169 TGGDVT
-175 TDAGTREH
+175 TNAGTREH

-206 NTEFSGVG
+206 NTEFDGVG

-255 VMLVFPTITE
+255 AMVVFPTITE

-279 ATLLRDL
+279 ATLLREL
-286 DSTLLGS
+286 DSTLLGTI
-293 VTTVG
+293 TTVG

-305 ISQVDAPDFAI
+305 ISRVDAPDFAI

-321 NCLRSY
+321 NCERSFY
-327 YGQTQAESSTWS
+327 QEPADESSTWT
-339 GCSGIELAANVHNV
+339 GCAGIELASNVHNV
-353 TIRDIAIYADDSD
+353 IIREIAIYADDSD

-371 PAFFAPDSIQNFD
+371 PAFFAPDGIQNFD
-384 FTNNV
+384 FVNNV
-389 IGVLPTGAD
+389 IGVLPNGND
-398 ANNQIYRG
+398 ANNQLYRG
-406 VIINNGISWGAEQDY
+406 VIINNGINWGAEQDY
-421 DASGQIDNNYFNN
+421 DTFGKIDNNYFNN

-456 ITDNYIVNVDG
+456 ITDNYIINVDG
-467 SGMVFE
+467 SGMVFD

-483 NYIDNAGFAGIDN
+483 NYVDNAGFAGIDN
-496 TSGAAY
+496 AAGSSY
-502 LDVLQNTVTNTRGFY
+502 LDILQNTVTNTRGFY
-517 IKSDNNYDNSTNS
+517 IKSDNNYDNSRNS
-530 EWFPSAGI
+530 EWYPKSGI
-538 SLGYTAHTNAEF
+538 SLGYGAHINAEY

-556 AAGVNGI
+556 GTDVNGI
-563 DYAAG
+563 DLANG

-577 NQFDGNGGIAIDIG
+577 NQFGGNGGIAIDVG
-591 ENNGIETNSHQGDS
+591 ENNGIDTNSHQGDS

-612 YHGSPTVT
+612 YHGTPTVT
-620 GPSIPIITT
+620 GPSIPVITA

-643 CNGAAIQETSYEL
+643 CNGTAIQENSYEL
-656 QFYVITSGA
+656 QFYVITSGV
-665 GDTSTA
+665 GDTST
-671 STTAEP
+671 SSNTPSP

-682 FMTNIGNEIT
+682 FMPSIGNEIT

-699 TTYLGRLTNQTN
+699 TAYLGRLTNQTN
-711 GTFSGTITVSGISA
+711 GTFSGTVTVSGVSS

-731 ISLSDSNSSGSFYAG
+731 IALSDSNSAGAFYAG

-760 VADYGDAPDSGAG
+760 FADYGDAPDSGVG
-773 IGTGNYRTLLADNGP
+773 VGVSNYRTLLADNGP
-788 SHTIST
+788 SHISST
-794 SLLIGT
+794 LLLIGT

-805 ESDALGTGVTT
+805 ESDALGAGVTT

-828 DSVSNLTIE
+828 DSVSSLTIE
-837 DTATTFSETID
+837 DTATTFTETID
-848 VTNTTGSTAY
+848 VVNSTGSLAY
-858 LYAWIDWDDS
+858 LYAWVDWDNS

-873 DEFVSNGTGTDGQI
+873 DEFISNGLGADGQI
-887 DIADSATSASIDWSS
+887 NIADAATSSSLNWSG
-902 ISGLSSGDQRYM
+902 ISGLSVGDQHYL
-914 RIRISDTEL
+914 RIRISETEL
-923 ALGGASGNTED
+923 VLGGASGSSED
-934 PRSFGIGGS
+934 PRSFNAGGS
-943 GEVEDHIVSVIATPP
+943 GEVEDHIITVTATTPP
-958 PPAIDTDNDG
+958 VVVPLDTDNDG
-968 VTDDIDIDDDN
+968 VNDDIDIDDDN
-979 DGILDIVE
+979 DGILDVDE
-987 LESCKDPTEVSINW
+987 GYVCSNTPVFESAW
-1001 DIETERTIASVLSKI
+1001 DIKVYQGGSGPSCGDQLGIASVTEIASG
-1016 TKGEQ
+1016 TMDEFPGELR
-1021 FVTSGPGGNISPAGG
+1021 VDWYNGGSSTLLATLNNNGGNVTGSNPTGTHWIVRHEHTFNAGETGLYDLLPSGTTHDSKMGIKIAADGTETVLFCTAAWTQPSPGVTNIQFDEGDKLRLYINEYAGG
-1036 AWNFNATSTVN
+1036 N
-1047 NISDAVSSDAYQQGS
+1047 QG
-1062 FTVGSDPLYVTSSL
+1062 L
-1076 YYTISVSSFAVY
+1076 TI
-1088 IDDDPAFGSPDILS
+1088 
-1102 DGTTYTTANSYL
+1102 
-1114 TTGGPS
+1114 
-1120 NESSWRRIP
+1120 
-1129 LSYGDSYV
+1129 
-1137 LQPNT
+1137 
-1142 TYYVRF
+1142 
-1148 YMLTTNSSH
+1148 
-1157 DLLGIGVNLGLT
+1157 NLGGASGQT
-1169 GCSLDPDGDG
+1169 YCTPTSMIDSDNDSIP
-1179 ISNHLDLDSDGDGI
+1179 NHLDLDSDGDGI

-1203 GYIPSN
+1203 GYIPPN
-1209 SDSAATYT
+1209 TDDAATYT
-1217 TNSGLNSAYTA
+1217 ANNGLNSAYTS
-1228 TNGLTPENTDTTD
+1228 TNGLTPVNTDTTD
-1241 DPDYLD
+1241 EPDYLD
-1247 LDSDNQGGNDTAE
+1247 LDSDNQGGDDTAE
-1260 AGLTLS
+1260 AGLTLL
-1266 GTVGTNGL
+1266 GTVGINGL

-1280 GDDFADVN
+1280 GDDFVDIN
-1288 GSFDNTQ
+1288 GNFDNSQ
-1295 ADNFP
+1295 VDNFP
-1300 DFDGDVS
+1300 DLDGDVS

-1316 TSVLADYGDA
+1316 SSVLVDFGDA
-1326 PDVGVSVGGGD
+1326 PDIGVGVGNND
-1337 YRTIAADNGPFH
+1337 YRTISSDNGPYH
-1349 SVVSA
+1349 SVVLGA
-1354 TIFIGT
+1354 IFIGT

-1367 DGAQST
+1367 EGAQST
-1373 NADGDDL
+1373 SANGDDL

-1410 SGSDAYLYA
+1410 SGADAYLYA

-1433 FVEGG
+1433 LVDGG
-1438 VSTGDPIVIPT
+1438 VSAGDPIIIPT

-1483 TDSASGSDEDPRSL
+1483 TDSATGSDEDPRSF
-1497 GNGGSGEVEDQ
+1497 GNGGAGEVEDQ
-1508 ILMVEIEPTLPQV
+1508 ILIAEIEPTLPQV
-1521 YCAVSSNAETGEQI
+1521 YCAVSNNAETGEQI

-1594 LRNLNTGDGDA
+1594 LRNLNSGDGDA

-1631 LWNGTNSTVAS
+1631 LWNGSNSTVAS

-1649 IMGNTAGY
+1649 VMGNSTGF

-1691 ETSPVVAG
+1691 ETSPVITG
-1699 DQTFNPNNG
+1699 DQTFDPNNG
-1708 IYFAHTGHNNDP
+1708 IYFTHTGHNNDP
-1720 AAQRHIF
+1720 ASQRHIF

-1804 GAVPD
+1804 GTVPD
-1809 DEDAITGTLSLSG
+1809 DEDAIAGTLSLSG

-1828 VACNDF
+1828 IVCNDF

-1861 YTSSTCNDT
+1861 YTSSACNDT
-1870 SATANGTA
+1870 SAIANGMA

-1884 LQRAAGDSYI
+1884 LQRVAGDSYI

-1901 TLTDADNLGSDDRAY
+1901 TLTDVDNLGSDDRAY

-1961 LGVAVPIIAYNTA
+1961 LGIAVPIIVYNTA
-1974 TTACYVTTSDPTTGA
+1974 TTTCYITTSDPVTGA
-1989 YLIDLPSV
+1989 YAIDVPST

-2011 ISPTCPPTAG
+2011 VSPTCPPTVGA
-2021 ILDSAT
+2021 LDPAT

-2035 GDPATYAS
+2035 ADPVTYMS
-2043 SSANIVEVVVTG
+2043 SSANVVEVNVSSGSVV
-2055 GSSST
+2055 T

-2071 DVCATPAYLTQS
+2071 DTCSTSAYLSQS
-2083 NGPGTTAL
+2083 GEL
-2091 NAVNLATGDVTLLD
+2091 NAVNLATGDVSLLD
-2105 PSITMGAALGYSMHT
+2105 PSVTQGSALGYSMHSNTLAAVQGT
-2120 NTLTAVQGT
+2120 NTLTI
-2129 STLTLLDGSYTTFSL
+2129 LDNAYNVYSL
-2144 PITNSTLP
+2144 PISNSTMP
-2152 SGSNNGD
+2152 SQANNGD
-2159 IDDNGILYTH
+2159 IDDNGILYAH
-2169 YSGNFYLYD
+2169 NGGNFYLFD

-2183 ETYLTQIGILPTT
+2183 ETYLTQVGTLSTT

-2210 QIYAVSVVDNTLYRF
+2210 QIYAVSTASNTLYRF
-2225 DPTTGTRT
+2225 NPTTGTRT
-2233 SLGALVGLP
+2233 SLGALAG
-2242 IGPFGAAYFDDQGYF
+2242 ISSGPFGAMYFDDQGYF
-2257 YISENPSPGRIYRI
+2257 YISENPAPGRIYRI

-2291 NASAAGNDGARC
+2291 SSSASGNDGARC
-2303 RYAPVPLDWADAPTT
+2303 RYAPVPLDWADAPTAD
-2318 NGYFTELINNGP
+2318 GYATELSEDGP
-2330 RHQTDVGLPYLGGNT
+2330 RHQTEVGLPYLGVNE
-2345 PDNENDGQPTT
+2345 PDNENDGQPTN
-2356 IADGDDANGLTP
+2356 IADGDDTNGLTP
-2368 DDEDGFLQP
+2368 DDEDGFVQP
-2377 TISGILVAGDTLS
+2377 TINGILVLGNTVS
-2390 LTVPVITSSNDNLYA
+2390 LTIPVTSSGNDNLYG
-2405 WIDFDA
+2405 WVDFDA

-2423 NVTAS
+2423 TVTAS

-2434 FTVPAD
+2434 FTVPVD
-2440 VQLVDTFVRLRI
+2440 VQLADSFVRLRI
-2452 CSSGEACDQPTGSAG
+2452 CSSTETCDSPTGSAA

-2479 PPGDLALMLALDPS
+2479 PVGDLELSLAMDPGV
-2493 ANVTLGIPFNVV
+2493 NVTLGIPFNVV

-2510 MGATVAL
+2510 KGATIAYS
-2517 NTKVT
+2517 TKVT
-2522 LPIPAGYSFVKAYA
+2522 LPIPTGYSFVKAYA
-2536 GDGVTEITT
+2536 GDGVTEITA
-2545 YDPVTGELDLGAVGL
+2545 YDPITGELDLGAIGL

-2572 QSLTAPAISAEII
+2572 QDLSAPAINTEII
-2585 ETSINDIDSTPNNG
+2585 ETGISDIDSTPNNG

-2612 IISNTVQ
+2612 NISNIIQ
-2619 PGTCDA
+2619 PNICEA
-2625 PRAFAAGNAYL
+2625 PVVFEGGDAYL
-2636 DTNGEYVVTPNAT
+2636 AANGEYVVTPNTT
-2649 NQYGFLWSYGFIDLN
+2649 NQQGYLWSYEYIDLN
-2664 QPFYIE
+2664 QPMYAE
-2670 LAVYLGDRS
+2670 LAVYLGDR
-2679 ANVVPPFN
+2679 ACNTGCPN
-2687 IEAGGDGMT
+2687 GIESGADGMT
-2696 FVLSN
+2696 FVLSA
-2701 DPRGLNAQGGL
+2701 DSRDLNAFGAFGGGL
-2712 GGYLGVDGIGNA
+2712 GVGD
-2724 NIFGSTE
+2724 IFGATPVS
-2731 TRIAPSMVVEF
+2731 PSVVFEF

-2748 YIAAT
+2748 FIGAT
-2753 DDAVGGQH
+2753 DDAIGGQY

-2769 NGDVYTPSAGN
+2769 NGDVYTPDAAN
-2780 TLIAATSVANGELED
+2780 TLVSATSVAGGELED
-2795 GRYHIT
+2795 GRYHIA
-2801 QFEWDPST
+2801 QFEWDPTT
-2809 NTMMYYMDGVLV
+2809 NQFTYYLDGIMV
-2821 GSFTRDLIADLGGN
+2821 SQFTRNIRNDIGN
-2835 LVRFGF
+2835 NMVRFGF

-2846 DAYNL
+2846 DGYNL
-2851 QKGCFTAA
+2851 QKGCFTKA
-2859 PNVLGTDLGDAP
+2859 PNVLGSDLGDAP
-2871 DTTVGTG
+2871 DTSVGTG
-2878 INNYTTTYENDGAM
+2878 IYNYTTTYENDGAQ
-2892 HVQADTDDNGFID
+2892 HVQADTDDNGLID
-2905 LRMGNLWDAD
+2905 LRMGNEWDAD
-2915 LGNLQDIGAIA
+2915 LGDLQNIGAIA
-2926 DDNNNFDDEDGVTLV
+2926 DDDDNFDDEDGVSVVLA
-2941 QSATKGENFDITVNV
+2941 ATKGENFDITVNV
-2956 VEDSGRTSTGQ
+2956 VEDAARASSGQ
-2967 RLYAWLDFNLDGD
+2967 RIYAWLDFNLDGD
-2980 WDDAG
+2980 WDDGG
-2985 EQVVADT
+2985 EQIIADT
-2992 SAAIGNNSYSV
+2992 SAAIGNNDYSV
-3003 PIPAGAV
+3003 PIPASAV

-3017 VRLCSDVGCDSPIGL
+3017 VRLCSDVGCDSPVGL

-3046 DLVGNNQCDLIMQTR
+3046 DLVGNNQCDLIVQTR
-3061 LPVSAT
+3061 LPIAAT
-3067 DYTYTSLDVP
+3067 DYSYNSLDVTAD
-3077 SNPITFTDIVN
+3077 PITFTDIVN
-3088 PITIVNQS
+3088 PIAITNQT
-3096 NIANINALGFNRING
+3096 NINNINALGFNRVNG
-3111 LIYGTFTDM
+3111 LVYGTFTDM

-3149 ATTIRRLQDGDSF
+3149 ATTIRRLQDGESF
-3162 DFAAGDSLRHTG
+3162 DFAAGDSLRHSG

-3180 VLSSPTAG
+3180 VLSAPTAG
-3188 DVTADGNHLIVW
+3188 DVTADGNYLIVW

-3219 VPLDIATMGGSYGG
+3219 VPLDIATMGGAYGG
-3233 GSIEVGADLAISSQ
+3233 GAIEVGADLAISSQ
-3247 SGLGYLVDLNGD
+3247 SGLGFAVDLNGD
-3259 NLYTVNLSTGA
+3259 LLYSINISTGA
-3270 VTAQALTYF
+3270 VTAQPLTYF
-3279 GAEPTLDTNGK
+3279 GAEPTPDTNGK
-3290 LQAGALVMDNAVS
+3290 LQAGALVIDNAIS
-3303 LYALT
+3303 LYAMT
-3308 NGGNHDTDNNGVIDL
+3308 NGGNHDANQDGTIDL

-3335 TQEVEYVTASDQ
+3335 TQEVEYLTASNE

-3361 TDYGDAAASY
+3361 TDYGDAAVSY
-3371 GQASHAYFD
+3371 GQASHAYLD
-3380 VAVDGTAD
+3380 VALDGVAD
-3388 LYLGARWDPEFGPWL
+3388 LALGSRWDPEFTQWI
-3403 SVDASGDDN
+3403 SADATGDDTH
-3412 NGQDDEDLVIPAQI
+3412 GQDDEDLNIPAQI

-3434 PIQVVGDGFVSI
+3434 PIQVVGNGFVSI

-3457 DSNEQLINDQAV
+3457 DSNELLINDQAV
-3469 TTGNNSISVILDA
+3469 TAGNNNITITLDA

-3495 VRLCSSANSC
+3495 VRLCSAANSC

-3510 AANDGEVE
+3510 AAVDGEVE
-3518 DHWFELLNRIVL
+3518 DHLFELLNRIVL

-3535 EDNGVGGATAAHD
+3535 EDNGVGGAIAAHD
-3548 GLQEG
+3548 GIQDGTEI
-3553 SEVGLGNFTVTVTF
+3553 GLGNFTVTVTF
-3567 NDTGVTGFTSGDV
+3567 NDTGVTGVTTGDV
-3580 IATDLTSGDGS
+3580 IATDVTSGDGS
-3591 YQFVIG
+3591 YKFILG
-3597 VDFSGKDLLLDVVK
+3597 VDFSGKNLLLDVIK

-3620 ADVTGITQ
+3620 ANVTAIPQ
-3628 VTSSSVT
+3628 VTSSSVI
-3635 DSQMSVNASAGDDI
+3635 DSQMTVNASAGDDI

-3657 QEPRMEPDNFSEA
+3657 REPRMEPDNFSEV
-3670 EPGKS
+3670 EPGKA
-3675 VLFSHKFTAATAGS
+3675 VLFPHKFTAATSGS
-3689 VNFSIINTEVEP
+3689 VNFSIINPEVAP
-3701 ANDGWNAVLY
+3701 VNDSWNTVLY
-3711 QDNDCNGV
+3711 FDNNCNGE
-3719 IDGADAQIV
+3719 IDSADAQII
-3728 NPVAVS
+3728 NPVAVN
-3734 GNTAVCLLS
+3734 GNSTVCLLS
-3743 KVFVPAD
+3743 KVFVPAN
-3750 APLNALYHYDIA
+3750 APLNAQYHYDIA
-3762 ADMIFADSA
+3762 ADMIFSDSA
-3771 ATGHGVTRQVLDK
+3771 GTGHGITRQVLDK
-3784 DTVRVTFSGAGELKL
+3784 DTVRATFRGAGELKL
-3799 EKTVRNITQGTAV
+3799 EKSVRNITQGTAV
-3812 GVSNQGRPGDV
+3812 GVSNNGRPGDI
-3823 LEYTI
+3823 LEYII

-3833 GSGDLTEVSIFDS
+3833 GNGDLTEVSIFDS

-3856 IDCTSGSIPAS
+3856 IDCTSGSVPTL
-3867 LTCIPVTANGTNAV
+3867 LTCATVTANGINAA
-3881 GYEGEVRWD
+3881 GYEGEVRWE
-3890 MTGSLLAGEQGTV
+3890 MTGFLAPGIQGS
-3903 VYLVVIK
+3903 VIYHIAIQ